1 MKSLCKTPPQCD
13 ARLARR
19 ALRKV
24 VVALVSVALIGA
36 SVFAVSVAAPSPAEA
51 QTITFRWHYITTDA
65 SGGHLN
71 DFWIAAG
78 ASATFD
84 LSRYITTSGTAACP
98 DITLASTSKLSSISR
113 NGCAYTVTAKATS
126 TSGRESYTNLQICL
140 TGTLQCTYSGRLV
153 VNFRPAANLTFTAPT
168 GLSVAGNRTLVIN
181 AALYAS
187 ETHAHYTISCGDA
200 TNIDTREIST
210 VTRNGCVF
218 TVTPKVFTGPSG
230 FTVPYSSTGGGT
242 VNGRIAVQVRPATN
256 IVYNPPSNWD
266 IQTGKSINQSMDIHA
281 TDGTYTIS
289 CGTIT
294 AASNLITITQRGCD
308 ITITAGSTTGTV
320 TISIPFTSSGG
331 DTLTGTRTYTVITAS
346 NITFTAPSGLKVG
359 TNRTRTIDASAYV
372 TEANSDFTITCGDA
386 TNIDTTEL
394 MSVSRSGCVFTVTPK
409 AVQGSASFTVPYTS
423 SGGDTENGVINIE
436 VGPESTVAYT
446 APGTLTVGRNLTLA
460 IDALGYVTEDPAY
473 TVTCGDAT
481 GVDANKLAVTRTAN
495 TCNFTIDPVDTLAP
509 ANQGDTTFTIPYT
522 SDGGHSTTGT
532 VTVNIGPDSNL
543 SFTAPS
549 TLTMGRNRTLVI
561 DALEHVSENTGHTV
575 TCADPTGVD
584 ATKMTVTRSTSGDG
598 CSFTVDPVDTL
609 TPANQGD
616 TTFSVLFT
624 TTGGTT
630 ATGTFTV
637 NIGPDSNTV
646 FTDPG
651 TLTVGRNRTL
661 VIDALDHV
669 AEDAAFTVTCGDA
682 TGVDAT
688 KMTVTRST
696 SGDGCSFTVDPVDA
710 LTPANQGD
718 TTFSVA
724 FTSTGGTTAT
734 GTFTVNIGPDSN
746 LTFTALPT
754 QTVGR
759 NYTLVIDALDQ
770 ISGENAVYTV
780 SCADATG
787 VDAVRMTVTR
797 SVSGDGCSFT
807 VDPENALA
815 PGNQGETTFSVL
827 FTSTGGATATGTFT
841 INIGTDSI
849 IAYTAPTDLRIE
861 AGSRTLEIDA
871 SSFAADNSYALT
883 CSDAS
888 ALTSNLATVTHTG
901 SSCTFTATTSSGTA
915 SGSASFTITYS
926 SAGGDARR
934 VVVPVRVGPARN
946 LVFTAPSALAI
957 GAGGTLV
964 FDVSSYATDG
974 GFWGVTC
981 GDSTANT
988 ARIASVARVGDTCE
1002 FRVTA
1007 GSSQGAAS
1015 FTVPYTSETGAAVS
1029 GVVPVVVGAAANIV
1043 FAAPVAGFP
1052 SGLNVEATKSI
1063 VIDASGYASDGSFT
1077 ISCGDAESV
1086 SGLWQSVVRDSSGSG
1101 CSFTATARAGA
1112 SGMAGFTVPYASS
1125 RGGSL
1130 DGVISVL
1137 IRPLSDIVFTAP
1149 PTTGATSLRVVA
1161 GRVLVLDVSSY
1172 AADGDYAITCGAI
1185 AESSA
1190 LISLG
1195 TQSGCVVPITAVS
1208 GAGTA
1213 AISVP
1218 YTSSGGDTLTGTVS
1232 LSVSRAVSGT
1242 AIPLLS
1248 NAGCTDGTFVN
1259 LTTNPRVTGANND
1272 LAEDCMTLVAIQNHF
1287 AGFEANRD
1295 LAEFHAF
1302 REWGDASVEW
1312 GTGTASDRLVQNWI
1326 GITVTGGRVTDFV
1339 ISATRSTVGGQ
1350 FTIVHGTLPSEIQN
1364 LTALERLEADDHM
1377 LSGNIPSWLGSMSAL
1392 NDVNLSDNNFSGP
1405 IPSELGNLSSLQ
1417 FLSLHRNELSGSIPS
1432 QLGSLSNLRQ
1442 LNLDSNQLTG
1452 SIPSQL
1458 GSLSSTAFTHLNLSG
1473 NRLSGSIPSQLTS
1486 LTAMRNLLLSNNLL
1500 TGSIPSGIGSLT
1512 SLVTLD
1518 LEGNRLSGS
1527 VPAGVSSLTN
1537 LFRLDL
1543 SNNQFTGAIPAAVGN
1558 LVTLNPAG
1566 NRFTGVRQVYI
1577 CGNYFT
1583 GALPTGLQQTASSQ
1597 YVLQDYP
1604 IAEGFNPV
1612 ACQDAMAVPA
1622 SGDIVFAPPLVVPV
1636 QAGGES
1642 VYVNAA
1648 SYFTGSDYAAT
1659 CADATGPAIDD
1670 SKLTI
1675 TRSGCS
1681 YYVTAPAPSPVSR
1694 AFENVTFNVPYTQ
1707 VSAGATQ
1714 VNGVVTVRILPAS
1727 SIAFNA
1733 PSNLFVS
1740 ASSTVVVDASGAA
1753 TDGPYAISCG
1763 DATGVDSTKFS
1774 SVVRSTSGNGCMF
1787 TIASTASTGDGTF
1800 TVPFSSSG
1808 GATGTGTFTVN
1819 VNNIVYTAPTDLSVA
1834 AGRSIEITA
1843 SSYVTD
1849 GANTFTCADATNID
1863 SAKITSVVRNNCVF
1877 TVTTAAA
1884 AAGENVAITVPV
1896 TSSGGATRSIV
1907 IPIAATP
1914 VSDIVFTAPA
1924 AVKIGAGNTK
1934 TIDVGAYAADG
1945 SYTVSCGFR
1954 QSTRHARL
1962 TSVAV
1967 NGCSFTLAAGS
1978 AQGAATLVVDY
1989 TSTGG
1994 DTQSGTVNL
2003 SIGPPSSVSFT
2014 APAVPA
2020 VGRNRTL
2027 VINALDYVR
2036 ENTAYAVSCSDAFD
2050 ISTLPNIGF
2059 GLIRYR
2065 MSVARSTSGDG
2076 CAFTVDPLNTLPS
2089 NRWGNAIFRVVFT
2102 SEGGSSTTGTFTV
2115 NIRGDVAILFTDPG
2129 ALAVPRNRILRIDA
2143 TDHVEDGANTITC
2156 ADATGFDSDKMAVTR
2171 RGCVYTVNPVNSL
2184 ADSLLGETTFS
2195 AMFTSSGG
2203 SSTTGT
2209 FTIDIGPDTN
2219 IRTTNIPGTLFFTA
2233 SVKVNLSRFA
2243 TDGDYEIFCTSVSA
2257 TAGTISNRAAD
2268 SCVFDY
2274 SPSFLGRFNVS
2285 FRSAGGSTT
2294 TASINVAQSLGT
2306 YLRSFSFPAQSVA
2319 AGRTIEIEA
2328 SRHIS
2333 LSTPNTY
2340 FCFEPTN
2347 VDGKISVVLRGC
2359 RYIITAGSRQGAA
2372 SFNVNF
2378 SITSGEVRSAAVA
2391 VNVGPASSIVFNAP
2405 AGLQVGR
2412 NRTLAIDAT
2421 DYATDSSYTI
2431 TCGDATG
2438 VDSTKLTSVSRNGC
2452 VFTVDPINSL
2462 VAGSQGD
2469 TSFTVPFTSSGGDT
2483 ATGAFTVNIGPDST
2497 ITYTAPGAL
2506 EIGRNFTFEIDASDY
2521 VSEISG
2527 SGYTIACSDAAGVA
2541 ANRMAVTR
2549 TANTCEYTVAPVGNS
2564 EANAADRLAPALQ
2577 GDTTFAIT
2585 FTSTGGHIITRTL
2598 TINIGPDSVPMFTAP
2613 ATNPA
2618 VGASLTRAVD
2628 VSSYATD
2635 GNYTISCGTISTTDA
2650 DITLG
2655 TQTGCSVMITSVATT
2670 PQTAD
2675 ITIPYTSSG
2684 GGSTTGTLTLDVGVA
2699 SNIVFTAPTGL
2710 KVGINRT
2717 QTIDASDYAADG
2729 GNTISCGTA
2738 TNVDTTRLAS
2748 VVRDTS
2754 GNGCGFTITPIS
2766 TLTPAQQGTANF
2778 TVPYTSSGGDTQNG
2792 VIAIEVGPA
2801 SNIVYTSPGTL
2812 SVARNLT
2819 LEIDASGYAADNAA
2833 YTISCGDAT
2842 GVASARLAVTHTGS
2856 SCDFTIDPVDA
2867 LAPGDQGTTTFTI
2880 PFTSD
2885 GGATGTGTVTV
2896 NIGPDSALTFTA
2908 PGTFTLGRN
2917 RTLVIDA
2924 SAAISG
2930 ENAAYTVSCADATG
2944 ADATRMTV
2952 TRSTSGDGCS
2962 FTVDPVDTLA
2972 VGSQGDTTFSVAFS
2986 STGGATATGTFT
2998 VNIGPDSTITANIPP
3013 ATGAGR
3019 LQVARN
3025 LTLEIDASDYVAET
3039 SGSGYTISCS
3049 DARSIHSRLTSVART
3064 ASTCTYTID
3073 PVNSATSGT
3082 ATFVVTFTST
3092 GGHSIVRTIT
3102 VNVGPNSAITFTAPP
3117 TSGAN
3122 RLLVGRNRTLAVDA
3136 GSYAS
3141 ETSGSGYTITCG
3153 DAVSIDT
3160 ARLASVTHTGSSCSF
3175 TVTPVSSLSSS
3186 LQATNATFTVP
3197 YASSGGATADGIISV
3212 KVGPDSTI
3220 TYNAPTLARGSN
3232 LRTFTIDASDYVS
3245 ETSGSGYTISCG
3257 TATSVDTTEITS
3269 VTRLSNSCRYR
3280 IVLNGTQGS
3289 TGFTVPYT
3297 STGGHAISRAV
3308 QITVGAASAIV
3319 FSAPASNPAVAA
3331 SRTLTLD
3338 VGSYAADGSYT
3349 ISCGTITESSAL
3361 ISLGNQTQGSCSIP
3375 IIAGTST
3382 GTAAISVP
3390 YISSGGAT
3398 LTPSITIDVGGAS
3411 NISFTAPSD
3420 LKVGINRT
3428 QTINALDYASDSG
3441 YTITCGTATS
3451 VDSTRLTSVVRDASG
3466 NGCGYT
3472 ITPISTLTQSQQGA
3486 ASFTVPLTSDG
3497 GDTDNAVFSI
3507 AVGPASTITFTAPS
3521 ALLVPKNRT
3530 LVVDVAPYAVE
3541 ANPTNYAISC
3551 GDATSIDT
3559 VELQSVTRTA
3569 NTCTFT
3575 ITPKNV
3581 AGSASFT
3588 VPYTSEGG
3596 HSVDGVIPVTVGTD
3610 STITYTSPGTLT
3622 VGRNRTL
3629 TIDASGYVEEIA
3641 SSGHTI
3647 TCSDAAGVD
3656 NTKLTSVTRTAN
3668 TCSFT
3673 ITPIT
3678 TLTPALQGDTTFSI
3692 TFTSSGGHS
3701 ITRTITVNVGPDST
3715 IVFTPPA
3722 SNPAIAASR
3731 TRTIDVSSYA
3741 ADGSYTISCGAI
3753 TESSALIS
3761 LGSQN
3766 GCSIPVTSGSSMGTA
3781 TISIP
3786 YRSSGGHTLT
3796 SSLSIDVGAASSIVF
3811 NAPTGLKVGTNRT
3824 QRIDALDYASD
3835 GGYTITCGT
3844 ATNTGANV
3852 PTSGTVALAS
3862 VVRDASGN
3870 GCGYT
3875 ITPTSTQGTATFT
3888 IPYTSAGGD
3897 TSSENISITVGPPS
3911 TIVYSSPGTLRV
3923 GRNQTL
3929 EIDASGYVSDN
3940 SAYTITCAD
3949 ATGVVATRMAV
3960 TRTANSC
3967 TFTID
3972 PVDALTPANQGT
3984 TTFTIPFT
3992 SDGGH
3997 SITRTISV
4005 NIGPDSNL
4013 TFTAPSTFTLGR
4025 NRTLVINALAAISGE
4040 NAAYTVS
4047 CADATGVDANKMTVT
4062 RSSSGNGCSFTVDP
4076 VDTLVVGSQGDATF
4090 SVPYTSTG
4098 GATASGTFTVN
4109 IGPDSTITANIPPAT
4124 GANRLLVAR
4133 NLTLEIDASDY
4144 VTEASN
4150 TYTISCSDARSIHS
4164 RLTSVART
4172 ANTCRYTIDPN
4183 NFAFPG
4189 AATFVVTFTS
4199 TGGHSIDRTI
4209 TVNVGANSAITFT
4222 APPTTG
4228 ANRLLVGRNR
4238 ALVVNAGSYARET
4251 SGSGYTITC
4260 GDATSIDTTR
4270 LASVTHTGSS
4280 CSFTVTPV
4288 SSLSSTLQA
4297 TNATFT
4303 VPYSST
4309 GGATAN
4315 GTISVKVGPDST
4327 ITYNAPT
4334 LERGSNLRTFT
4345 IDAADYVSETS
4356 GSGYTISCG
4365 APTSIDSTEITSVTR
4380 LSNSCRYRIV
4390 LNGTQGTTG
4399 FTVPYTSTGGHAI
4412 SRAVQIT
4419 VGAASSIVFSAPASN
4434 PAVAASRTR
4443 TIDVGSYATDGSY
4456 TISCGTISEFS
4467 ALISLGAQTQGSC
4480 SIPIT
4485 AGTGTGTAFISVP
4498 YISSGGARSTRSVSI
4513 DVGVASNISFTAPSD
4528 LKVGINRTQT
4538 INALDYASDSGYTIT
4553 CGTATS
4559 IDTTRLTSVA
4569 RDSSGNGC
4577 GYTIT
4582 PISTLTQS
4590 QQGSASFTVPLTSD
4604 GGDTENA
4611 VFSIAV
4617 GPASTITFTAP
4628 SALLVPKNRTLVVDA
4643 SPYAVEAN
4651 PSNYAIS
4658 CGDATSIDTVE
4669 LQSVTRAG
4677 NTCTFTITPK
4687 NVAGSASFTV
4697 PYSSEGGHSVAGVI
4711 PVTVG
4716 TDSTITFTSPGTLT
4730 VGRNRTLTI
4739 DASGYVE
4746 EIASSGHTIT
4756 CSDAAGV
4763 DSTKLTSV
4771 TRTANTCSFTI
4782 TPITTLTPAQQG
4794 NATFRITFTSSGG
4807 HSITRTIT
4815 VRVGPDS
4822 TIVFAAPASNPAIAA
4837 SRTRTLDVS
4846 SYASDGS
4853 YTISCG
4859 AITESDPDITL
4870 GTQTGCSIPITAGS
4884 TPNQTADISIPY
4896 RSSGGHSITSTLT
4909 LDVGAAS
4916 SIVFTAPTGLA
4927 VGINRTQRI
4936 DALDYASDGGYTIT
4950 CGTATNTGAN
4960 VPTTGTV
4967 ALASVVRDTS
4977 GNGCGYTI
4985 RPTSAQGT
4993 ATFTIPYTSAGGD
5006 TANGNISI
5014 TVGAASNIRYS
5025 SPGTLRVGRNQTLE
5039 IDASGYASDGSYAIS
5054 CADATGVDN
5063 TKLTSVS
5070 RTANTCTFTIDPV
5083 DALAPANQGTTTF
5096 SIAFTSAGGH
5106 SITRSIAV
5114 NIGPDSNLTFTA
5126 PSTFTLGRNRTLVI
5140 DALAAISG
5148 ENAAYTVS
5156 CADATGVDANKMT
5169 VTRSSSGNRCSFT
5182 VDPVD
5187 TLVVGSQGDATFA
5200 VAFSSTG
5207 GATASGTFTVNI
5219 GPDSTI
5225 TANIPP
5231 ATGANRLQVARN
5243 LTLEID
5249 ASGYVSEASPT
5260 NYTISC
5266 SDARSIH
5273 SRLTSVARTA
5283 NTCRYTIDPNNFA
5296 FPGAATFVVT
5306 FTSTGGHSI
5315 DRTITVNVGANS
5327 AITFTAPPTTGAN
5340 RLLVGRNRALVVNAG
5355 SYARET
5361 FGSGYT
5367 ISCGDATSI
5376 DSTRLASV
5384 THSGS
5389 SCSFTVTPVSSLSS
5403 SLQATNAT
5411 FTVPYSSSGGATA
5424 TGTISVKVG
5433 PDSTITYN
5441 APTLERGSNLRTFT
5455 IDAADYVSETSG
5467 SGYTIS
5473 CGTATS
5479 VDTTEITSVTRLSNS
5494 CRYRI
5499 VLNGTQ
5505 GTTSFTVPYTSTGG
5519 HAISRAVQITVG
5531 AASSIVF
5538 SAPASNP
5545 AVAASRTLTL
5555 DVSSYATD
5563 GSYTIT
5569 CGTISEFSALI
5580 SLGAQTG
5587 CSIPIT
5593 AATST
5598 GTAFISVPYISSG
5611 GATTT
5616 RSISIDVGVASD
5628 IQFTAPSNLKVGI
5641 NRTQTINALDYA
5653 TDSGY
5658 TITCGAATSVDS
5670 TKLTSVARDSSG
5682 NGCGYT
5688 ITPIS
5693 TLTQSQQGS
5702 ASFTVPMTSDGG
5714 DTENAV
5720 FSIAVGPAS
5729 TITFTAPVGANALS
5743 VAKNRTLVVDVAPYA
5758 VEANPTNYAISC
5770 GDATGIDTVEL
5781 QSVTHT
5787 GSSCTFTIN
5796 PKNVAGSASFTVPY
5810 TSEGGHSV
5818 NGAISVTVGPDSNIV
5833 YTPPTG
5839 LRVGRNRTLV
5849 IDATDHFTE
5858 DNTYTVTC
5866 GDATGIDSTR
5876 LTSVARTA
5884 NTCTFTVDP
5893 IDTLA
5898 VGLQGNTSFTVP
5910 LSSTGGHTRNA
5921 QFTVNVG
5928 PDSNIVFAAPTGL
5941 KVGRNR
5947 TLAINALAAVTENG
5961 VYTVTC
5967 ADATGVSA
5975 NRMTVT
5981 RTSTGTG
5988 CVFTVDPVDTLATG
6002 LQGNTTFAVAF
6013 TSTGGAT
6020 ASGTFTVNIGPDS
6033 TITYNAPTGLLVGRN
6048 RTLTIDASG
6057 YVSESDSNNTI
6068 TCGDATA
6075 IHSRL
6080 TSVARTANTCS
6091 YTIDP
6096 NNFATPG
6103 TATFSIAFTS
6113 DGGHTRTETISV
6125 EIGPN
6130 STIRF
6135 TTPPTFGPNRLRI
6148 GRNLTLAIDA
6158 LDYAAE
6164 NMAYTVTCGDA
6175 TGVDAARLTVT
6186 HTGSSCDFTI
6196 DPVDTLAQ
6204 SLQGNTSFTIPY
6216 TSNGGATATG
6226 RITVNIGPD
6235 SSITF
6240 TPPTGLKIGRNR
6252 TLAIDALAA
6261 ISGENAAYT
6270 VSCAD
6275 ATGVDANRMTVTRSS
6290 SGNRCSF
6297 TVDPVNSLTPANQ
6310 GDTTFAVAFSST
6322 GGATASGTFTVNIG
6336 PDSTIAY
6343 TAPAG
6348 LLVGRNRT
6356 LTVDV
6361 SSAAADGSYTVSCG
6375 DAANVHPRFSSVTRP
6390 DAQASPCVFAA
6401 TPRTTASLGTASF
6414 VVPFTSDGG
6423 ATSTGTVSIAISQPS
6438 TIVFTAPD
6446 PALKIGINRARVID
6460 ALDYARDGNY
6470 TITCLDATGV
6480 DSTKLTSVTRS
6491 SSGNGCGYTINPIS
6505 SLTQSQQGDA
6515 TFTVPY
6521 RSAGGHVLNQVFTI
6535 GVGPA
6540 STIVYT
6546 APVGA
6551 NALTVG
6557 HNRTLT
6563 IDASS
6568 YAADGS
6574 YAISCGDARSIHA
6587 RIDHITRQGC
6597 SFTITP
6603 VSGMTGAATFTVP
6616 YSSAGGHTTDGQVSV
6631 AIGAASNI
6639 VYSAPSGI
6647 VIPASTARTIDVG
6660 SYASDGS
6667 YAISCGDAT
6676 GVNASR
6682 LASVTHTGSSCSFEI
6697 TAAASQGATSFVVPY
6712 RSAGG
6717 AALSG
6722 TISLSV
6728 GPASSITFTA
6738 PAGLDVH
6745 VGETLLVHANDYASD
6760 GPYSLQCADATN
6772 RSASLTS
6779 VVRTANTCDFT
6790 ITPGSST
6797 GTGSFNVAYTS
6808 SGGATATGT
6817 ISVNI
6822 SPQSTIAFT
6831 APTGLSVAAGRSVT
6845 VDASTAADTGYTVS
6859 CGDATA
6865 VNPRIASVSRTG
6877 CSYAVRA
6884 GSIAGSASFT
6894 IPFTSTGGAT
6904 LNAQIAITI
6913 GPRSSIAFAAP
6924 TGLSVQ
6930 IGSTLTID
6938 ASDYASDSAY
6948 TITCGD
6954 ATGVPSVFA
6963 SVART
6968 ANTCSFV
6975 ITPGAS
6981 TGTGSF
6987 TVPYSSSGGAT
6998 RNGSITV
7005 AVTPTS
7011 SIVFAPPP
7019 ISGPNRLRIGA
7030 GNTRTIN
7037 LASYA
7042 TDGPYSITC
7051 GNATAAE
7058 PAKLTDIHRNACRY
7072 TITAAAAAAQGNT
7085 TFSLT
7090 YTSSGGNTNNAS
7102 FTINIGP
7109 ASNIVY
7115 TAPTDITLQANSAR
7129 GIDLSSYA
7137 ADGTGNDAYT
7147 IACLDATDIDP
7158 EISSV
7163 TRNGCVYTI
7172 RAGSTPGEADFHIT
7186 YTSTGGDTHL
7196 ATVHITI
7203 TPAPVEPEER
7213 PAGPIQPIDPP
7224 ARRPT
7229 PPPPTTTTTTT
7240 TPDPS
7245 RPTTT
7250 LEPDQPGPRW
7260 NTLTAQQGGTT
7271 PGQIRQAFNLG
7282 STQTIYTWNT
7292 QTQTW
7297 TRATRGA
7304 QTIPAGT
7311 RVSFRTEEAVTN
7323 REMRTSNLGGDTT
7336 RMRLTAGWSTLS
7348 IPQGITRTDDT
7359 DFLLDPTLTDCRNQQ
7374 GIIAIAAYS
7383 TRSRRWSISLPC
7395 HPTAQR
7401 RLTTGENAP
7410 YRPLASIAPA
7420 DTTYIYTRTRQPL
7433 TIRWNSDTQTY
7444 QVFQSIFG

>member
-24 VVALVSVALIGA
+24 VASLVSAALFA
-36 SVFAVSVAAPSPAEA
+36 ALLFAVSVAVSQP
-51 QTITFRWHYITTDA
+51 
-65 SGGHLN
+65 
-71 DFWIAAG
+71 AAG
-78 ASATFD
+78 TVRGNWAAGFT
-84 LSRYITTSGTAACP
+84 LVPGGSRTVEVPLTSSNAAFGVAPGGWYIQCNVTVP
-98 DITLASTSKLSSISR
+98 STSRFTVSINRCSV
-113 NGCAYTVTAKATS
+113 TVNAKATAS
-126 TSGRESYTNLQICL
+126 DGCENLAVSGLETRP
-140 TGTLQCTYSGRLV
+140 GYSGGGTKNFGTWRLCV
-153 VNFRPAANLTFTAPT
+153 RASNIGFTAPSSNPTIQT
-168 GLSVAGNRTLVIN
+168 GGSLNLSVD
-181 AALYAS
+181 LYAS
-187 ETHAHYTISCGDA
+187 DG
-200 TNIDTREIST
+200 
-210 VTRNGCVF
+210 
-218 TVTPKVFTGPSG
+218 G
-230 FTVPYSSTGGGT
+230 F
-242 VNGRIAVQVRPATN
+242 RIT
-256 IVYNPPSNWD
+256 
-266 IQTGKSINQSMDIHA
+266 
-281 TDGTYTIS
+281 

-294 AASNLITITQRGCD
+294 ESSALISLSNQQGCD
-308 ITITAGSTTGTV
+308 VTVNAGSTTGTAN
-320 TISIPFTSSGG
+320 ISIPYTSSGG
-331 DTLTGTRTYTVITAS
+331 DTHTGTVTVRVITAS

-359 TNRTRTIDASAYV
+359 TNRTQTINALDYV

-394 MSVSRSGCVFTVTPK
+394 QSVSRSGCVFTVTPK

-423 SGGDTENGVINIE
+423 SGGDTESGVINIE

-446 APGTLTVGRNLTLA
+446 APGTLNLGRNLTLA

-481 GVDANKLAVTRTAN
+481 GVDANKLAVTHTGSS
-495 TCNFTIDPVDTLAP
+495 CNFTIDPVDTLAP

-549 TLTMGRNRTLVI
+549 TLTVGRNYTLVI
-561 DALEHVSENTGHTV
+561 DALDHVSENTGHTV

-630 ATGTFTV
+630 TTGTFTINIGADSNIVLSDPGTLTVARNRTRTFVASSYATDGSFTFSCGDATGVDTTKMTVSHTGSSCDFTIDPVDTLMPADQGDTTFSVPFTSTGGATTTGTFTV
-637 NIGPDSNTV
+637 NIGPDS
-646 FTDPG
+646 
-651 TLTVGRNRTL
+651 TL
-661 VIDALDHV
+661 A
-669 AEDAAFTVTCGDA
+669 
-682 TGVDAT
+682 
-688 KMTVTRST
+688 
-696 SGDGCSFTVDPVDA
+696 
-710 LTPANQGD
+710 
-718 TTFSVA
+718 
-724 FTSTGGTTAT
+724 
-734 GTFTVNIGPDSN
+734 
-746 LTFTALPT
+746 FTALPT
-754 QTVGR
+754 LTVGR

-770 ISGENAVYTV
+770 ITETGVYTV
-780 SCADATG
+780 TCADATG

-797 SVSGDGCSFT
+797 STSGNGCSFT

-815 PGNQGETTFSVL
+815 QAYQGDTTFTVE
-827 FTSTGGATATGTFT
+827 FTSTGSATVTGTFT

-849 IAYTAPTDLRIE
+849 IAYTAPADLRIE
-861 AGSRTLEIDA
+861 AGGRTLEIDA
-871 SSFAADNSYALT
+871 GEFAADGSYALT

-888 ALTSNLATVTHTG
+888 ALTSNLASVAHTG

-915 SGSASFTITYS
+915 SGSASFTITYT

-1007 GSSQGAAS
+1007 GSSLGAAS
-1015 FTVPYTSETGAAVS
+1015 FTVPYTSETGATLN

-1043 FAAPVAGFP
+1043 FSAPVAGFP

-1063 VIDASGYASDGSFT
+1063 VIDASAYAADGSYA

-1086 SGLWQSVVRDSSGSG
+1086 SSLWQSVVRDSGGNG

-1112 SGMAGFTVPYASS
+1112 GGMAGFTVPYGSS
-1125 RGGSL
+1125 RGGSA

-1149 PTTGATSLRVVA
+1149 PTTGAGSLSVLA

-1172 AADGDYAITCGAI
+1172 AADGDYAISCGAI

-1350 FTIVHGTLPSEIQN
+1350 FTIVSGTLPSEIQN

-1442 LNLDSNQLTG
+1442 LNLNSNQLTG

-1486 LTAMRNLLLSNNLL
+1486 LTALRNLLLDNNLL

-1527 VPAGVSSLTN
+1527 VPAGVGSLSS

-1622 SGDIVFAPPLVVPV
+1622 SGDIVFAPPVVVPV

-1648 SYFTGSDYAAT
+1648 SYFTSSDYAAT

-1681 YYVTAPAPSPVSR
+1681 YNITAPAPSPISR

-1733 PSNLFVS
+1733 PQNLFVS

-1753 TDGPYAISCG
+1753 TDGPYAITCG

-1800 TVPFSSSG
+1800 TVPFTSSG

-1819 VNNIVYTAPTDLSVA
+1819 VNNIIYTAPTDLSVA
-1834 AGRSIEITA
+1834 AGQSIEITA

-1907 IPIAATP
+1907 IPISVTP

-1934 TIDVGAYAADG
+1934 TIDVGAYATDG
-1945 SYTVSCGFR
+1945 SYTVSCGFQ

-1967 NGCSFTLAAGS
+1967 SGCRFTLAAGS

-2014 APAVPA
+2014 APPAPA

-2209 FTIDIGPDTN
+2209 FTVDIGPDTN
-2219 IRTTNIPGTLFFTA
+2219 IRTTNIPGTLFFTN

-2257 TAGTISNRAAD
+2257 TAGTISNRAAN

-2347 VDGKISVVLRGC
+2347 VDGKITVVLRGC
-2359 RYIITAGSRQGAA
+2359 RYIITAGNRQGAA

-2391 VNVGPASSIVFNAP
+2391 VNVGPASDIVFNAP
-2405 AGLQVGR
+2405 TGLQVGR

-2452 VFTVDPINSL
+2452 VFTVDPIDSL
-2462 VAGSQGD
+2462 AAGSQGD

-2497 ITYTAPGAL
+2497 ITYNAPGAL
-2506 EIGRNFTFEIDASDY
+2506 EIGRNFTLVIDASDY

-2527 SGYTIACSDAAGVA
+2527 NGYTIACSDAAGVD

-2585 FTSTGGHIITRTL
+2585 FTSTGGHTITRTL
-2598 TINIGPDSVPMFTAP
+2598 TINIGPDSDPTFTAP

-2635 GNYTISCGTISTTDA
+2635 GNYTISCGTITETDA

-2655 TQTGCSVMITSVATT
+2655 AQTGCSVMITSVATT

-2699 SNIVFTAPTGL
+2699 SNIVFNAPTGL

-2729 GNTISCGTA
+2729 GNTISCANA

-2754 GNGCGFTITPIS
+2754 GNGCGYTITPLS

-2842 GVASARLAVTHTGS
+2842 GVASARLAVTHTGN

-2924 SAAISG
+2924 LDAISG

-2944 ADATRMTV
+2944 VDATRMTV
-2952 TRSTSGDGCS
+2952 ARSTSGDGCS

-2972 VGSQGDTTFSVAFS
+2972 AGSQGDTTFSVAFS

-2998 VNIGPDSTITANIPP
+2998 INIGPDSTITANIPP
-3013 ATGAGR
+3013 ATGANR

-3025 LTLEIDASDYVAET
+3025 LTLEIDASDYVTEA
-3039 SGSGYTISCS
+3039 GSSYTISCS

-3064 ASTCTYTID
+3064 ANTCTYTID

-3092 GGHSIVRTIT
+3092 GGHSIDRTIT

-3117 TSGAN
+3117 TTGAN

-3175 TVTPVSSLSSS
+3175 TVTPVSSLSST

-3232 LRTFTIDASDYVS
+3232 LRTFTIDASDYVA

-3257 TATSVDTTEITS
+3257 TATGVDTTEITS

-3280 IVLNGTQGS
+3280 IVLNGTQGT

-3297 STGGHAISRAV
+3297 STGGHAISRAI
-3308 QITVGAASAIV
+3308 QITVGPASSIV

-3349 ISCGTITESSAL
+3349 ITCGTITESSAL
-3361 ISLGNQTQGSCSIP
+3361 ISLGSQTQGSCSIEVT
-3375 IIAGTST
+3375 AGTST

-3398 LTPSITIDVGGAS
+3398 LTRSVSIDVGGAS

-3451 VDSTRLTSVVRDASG
+3451 IDSTRLTSVVRDASG

-3497 GDTDNAVFSI
+3497 GDTENAVFSI

-3530 LVVDVAPYAVE
+3530 LVVDAAPYAVE
-3541 ANPTNYAISC
+3541 ANPSNYAISC

-3596 HSVDGVIPVTVGTD
+3596 HSVAGAVPVTVGTD
-3610 STITYTSPGTLT
+3610 STITFTSPGTLT

-3647 TCSDAAGVD
+3647 TCSDASGVD
-3656 NTKLTSVTRTAN
+3656 STKLTSVTRTAN

-3673 ITPIT
+3673 ITPVSS
-3678 TLTPALQGDTTFSI
+3678 LSQALQGDTTFSI

-3701 ITRTITVNVGPDST
+3701 ITRTITVNVGPDS
-3715 IVFTPPA
+3715 A
-3722 SNPAIAASR
+3722 
-3731 TRTIDVSSYA
+3731 
-3741 ADGSYTISCGAI
+3741 
-3753 TESSALIS
+3753 
-3761 LGSQN
+3761 
-3766 GCSIPVTSGSSMGTA
+3766 
-3781 TISIP
+3781 
-3786 YRSSGGHTLT
+3786 
-3796 SSLSIDVGAASSIVF
+3796 
-3811 NAPTGLKVGTNRT
+3811 
-3824 QRIDALDYASD
+3824 
-3835 GGYTITCGT
+3835 
-3844 ATNTGANV
+3844 
-3852 PTSGTVALAS
+3852 
-3862 VVRDASGN
+3862 
-3870 GCGYT
+3870 
-3875 ITPTSTQGTATFT
+3875 
-3888 IPYTSAGGD
+3888 
-3897 TSSENISITVGPPS
+3897 
-3911 TIVYSSPGTLRV
+3911 
-3923 GRNQTL
+3923 
-3929 EIDASGYVSDN
+3929 
-3940 SAYTITCAD
+3940 
-3949 ATGVVATRMAV
+3949 
-3960 TRTANSC
+3960 
-3967 TFTID
+3967 
-3972 PVDALTPANQGT
+3972 
-3984 TTFTIPFT
+3984 
-3992 SDGGH
+3992 
-3997 SITRTISV
+3997 
-4005 NIGPDSNL
+4005 L

-4025 NRTLVINALAAISGE
+4025 NRTLVIDALDAISGE
-4040 NAAYTVS
+4040 NADYTVN
-4047 CADATGVDANKMTVT
+4047 CADATGVDATKMTVT
-4062 RSSSGNGCSFTVDP
+4062 RSSSGDGCSFTVDP
-4076 VDTLVVGSQGDATF
+4076 VDTLAVGSQGDTTF
-4090 SVPYTSTG
+4090 SVAFTSTG
-4098 GATASGTFTVN
+4098 GATASGTFTIN
-4109 IGPDSTITANIPPAT
+4109 IGPDSTITTNIPPAT
-4124 GANRLLVAR
+4124 GANRLLIGR
-4133 NLTLEIDASDY
+4133 NLTLTIDASDY
-4144 VTEASN
+4144 VAEETGSG
-4150 TYTISCSDARSIHS
+4150 YTISCSDARNLTGG
-4164 RLTSVART
+4164 RLTSVTRT
-4172 ANTCRYTIDPN
+4172 ANTCSYTIDPN
-4183 NFAFPG
+4183 NSASSG
-4189 AATFVVTFTS
+4189 AATFTVTFTS
-4199 TGGHSIDRTI
+4199 TGGHSVVRVI
-4209 TVNVGANSAITFT
+4209 TVNVGPNSAITFN
-4222 APPTTG
+4222 APPTSG
-4228 ANRLLVGRNR
+4228 ANRLTTGRNR
-4238 ALVVNAGSYARET
+4238 ALVVNAASYARET

-4260 GDATSIDTTR
+4260 GDATGIDTAR

-4288 SSLSSTLQA
+4288 STLSSTLQA
-4297 TNATFT
+4297 TNAAFT
-4303 VPYSST
+4303 VPYSSS
-4309 GGATAN
+4309 GGATAT

-4334 LERGSNLRTFT
+4334 LERGNNLRTFT
-4345 IDAADYVSETS
+4345 IDAADYVSEVT
-4356 GSGYTISCG
+4356 GSGWTISCG
-4365 APTSIDSTEITSVTR
+4365 TATSVDTTEITSVTR

-4390 LNGTQGTTG
+4390 LNGTQGTTS

-4513 DVGVASNISFTAPSD
+4513 DVGVASNISFTAPSG

-4590 QQGSASFTVPLTSD
+4590 QQGAASFTVPLTSD

-4643 SPYAVEAN
+4643 ASYAVEAN

-4658 CGDATSIDTVE
+4658 CGDATGIDTVE

-4756 CSDAAGV
+4756 CSDASGV

-4870 GTQTGCSIPITAGS
+4870 GTQDGCSIAITAGS
-4884 TPNQTADISIPY
+4884 TANQTADISIPY
-4896 RSSGGHSITSTLT
+4896 SSSGGHSITSTLT

-4916 SIVFTAPTGLA
+4916 SIVFNAPTGLA
-4927 VGINRTQRI
+4927 VGTNRTQRI

-5039 IDASGYASDGSYAIS
+5039 IDASGYASDGSYAIT

-5070 RTANTCTFTIDPV
+5070 RTANSCTFTIDPV

-5106 SITRSIAV
+5106 SITRTIAV

-5140 DALAAISG
+5140 NALAAISG

-5169 VTRSSSGNRCSFT
+5169 VTRSSSGSRCSFT

-5231 ATGANRLQVARN
+5231 ATGANRLRVARN

-5327 AITFTAPPTTGAN
+5327 QITFTAPPTTGAN
-5340 RLLVGRNRALVVNAG
+5340 RLLVGRNRALVVDAG

-5411 FTVPYSSSGGATA
+5411 FTVPYSSTGGATA

-5455 IDAADYVSETSG
+5455 IDASDYVSETSG

-5499 VLNGTQ
+5499 FLNGTQ

-5531 AASSIVF
+5531 PASSIVF
-5538 SAPASNP
+5538 SAPSSNP

-5563 GSYTIT
+5563 GSYTIS

-5628 IQFTAPSNLKVGI
+5628 IQFTAPSDLKVGI

-5658 TITCGAATSVDS
+5658 TITCGTATSVDS
-5670 TKLTSVARDSSG
+5670 TKLTSVVRDSSG

-5693 TLTQSQQGS
+5693 TLTPQQQGS
-5702 ASFTVPMTSDGG
+5702 ASFTVPLTSDGG

-5743 VAKNRTLVVDVAPYA
+5743 VAKNRTLVVDVSGYA

-5770 GDATGIDTVEL
+5770 GDATSIDTVEL

-5839 LRVGRNRTLV
+5839 LRLGRNRTLV
-5849 IDATDHFTE
+5849 IDATNHFTE
-5858 DNTYTVTC
+5858 DSTYTVTC
-5866 GDATGIDSTR
+5866 GDATGIDNTR

-5893 IDTLA
+5893 VDTLA

-5910 LSSTGGHTRNA
+5910 LSSTGGHTRSA
-5921 QFTVNVG
+5921 LFTVNVG

-5947 TLAINALAAVTENG
+5947 TLAINALAAVTENPA
-5961 VYTVTC
+5961 YTVTC

-5981 RTSTGTG
+5981 RSSTGSR

-6002 LQGNTTFAVAF
+6002 LQGDTTFAVAF

-6033 TITYNAPTGLLVGRN
+6033 TISYNAPTGLLVGRN

-6080 TSVARTANTCS
+6080 TSVARTANSCS

-6125 EIGPN
+6125 EVGPD

-6135 TTPPTFGPNRLRI
+6135 NAPPTFGPNRLRI

-6158 LDYAAE
+6158 LDYATE

-6216 TSNGGATATG
+6216 TSDGGATATG

-6235 SSITF
+6235 SAITF
-6240 TPPTGLKIGRNR
+6240 TSPTGLKIGRNR
-6252 TLAIDALAA
+6252 TLVIDALAA

-6290 SGNRCSF
+6290 SGSRCSF

-6310 GDTTFAVAFSST
+6310 GDTTFVVAFAST
-6322 GGATASGTFTVNIG
+6322 GGATASGTLTVNIG

-6343 TAPAG
+6343 TAPTG

-6361 SSAAADGSYTVSCG
+6361 SSAATDGSYTVTCS
-6375 DAANVHPRFSSVTRP
+6375 DATNVHSRFSSVTRP

-6401 TPRTTASLGTASF
+6401 TPRTTASLGTATF
-6414 VVPFTSDGG
+6414 RVPFTSDGG

-6446 PALKIGINRARVID
+6446 PALQIGINRTRVID
-6460 ALDYARDGNY
+6460 ALDYVRDGNY

-6480 DSTKLTSVTRS
+6480 DSTKLTSVARD

-6557 HNRTLT
+6557 HNRALT

-6603 VSGMTGAATFTVP
+6603 VAGMTGAATFTVP
-6616 YSSAGGHTTDGQVSV
+6616 YSSAGGHSVDGQVSV

-6676 GVNASR
+6676 GINASR

-6697 TAAASQGATSFVVPY
+6697 TAAASQGATSFAVPY

-6728 GPASSITFTA
+6728 GPASSIVFNA

-6760 GPYSLQCADATN
+6760 GPYTLQCADATN

-6779 VVRTANTCDFT
+6779 VIRTADTCDYT

-6797 GTGSFNVAYTS
+6797 GTGTFNVAYTS

-6859 CGDATA
+6859 CGEATA

-6877 CSYAVRA
+6877 CSYVVRA

-6904 LNAQIAITI
+6904 LNVQIAIAI
-6913 GPRSSIAFAAP
+6913 GPRSSIAFTAP
-6924 TGLSVQ
+6924 AGLSVQ

-6954 ATGVPSVFA
+6954 ATGISTALA

-6968 ANTCSFV
+6968 ASTCSFV

-6987 TVPYSSSGGAT
+6987 TVPYTSSGGAT

-7019 ISGPNRLRIGA
+7019 TSGPDRLRIGA

-7109 ASNIVY
+7109 ASDIVY
-7115 TAPTDITLQANSAR
+7115 AAPADITLQANSAR

-7147 IACLDATDIDP
+7147 IGCLDATDIDP

-7163 TRNGCVYTI
+7163 ARNGCVYTI

-7203 TPAPVEPEER
+7203 TPAPAEPEER

-7240 TPDPS
+7240 IPDPS

-7292 QTQTW
+7292 ATQTW

-7304 QTIPAGT
+7304 QSIPAGT
-7311 RVSFRTEEAVTN
+7311 RVSFRTEEAVSN

-7336 RMRLTAGWSTLS
+7336 RMRLTSGWATLS

-7374 GIIAIAAYS
+7374 GIIAIASYS

-7401 RLTTGENAP
+7401 RLTTGQNAP
-7410 YRPLASIAPA
+7410 YRPLMSIAPA

-7433 TIRWNSDTQTY
+7433 TIRWNPDTQTY
-7444 QVFQSIFG
+7444 QAFQSIFG

>member
-19 ALRKV
+19 AFRKV
-24 VVALVSVALIGA
+24 VASLVSAALFA
-36 SVFAVSVAAPSPAEA
+36 ALLFAVSVAVSQP
-51 QTITFRWHYITTDA
+51 
-65 SGGHLN
+65 
-71 DFWIAAG
+71 AAG
-78 ASATFD
+78 AIRGNWVGGF
-84 LSRYITTSGTAACP
+84 
-98 DITLASTSKLSSISR
+98 TLAPGGSRTVNVPLTSSLNGVHVHCLVSVPSTSRFTVSANDCR
-113 NGCAYTVTAKATS
+113 VTVTAKATASNGCEDLAVSANERS
-126 TSGRESYTNLQICL
+126 TGHGYNSPISDM
-140 TGTLQCTYSGRLV
+140 GTWRLCA
-153 VNFRPAANLTFTAPT
+153 RTSDIEFTAPSPAPT
-168 GLSVAGNRTLVIN
+168 IRAGRSATINVGAYASDGGFTITCGTITESSALISLGTQNGCNIPITAGSTAGN
-181 AALYAS
+181 A
-187 ETHAHYTISCGDA
+187 TISIPYTSSGGD
-200 TNIDTREIST
+200 THTGT
-210 VTRNGCVF
+210 VTV
-218 TVTPKVFTGPSG
+218 S
-230 FTVPYSSTGGGT
+230 
-242 VNGRIAVQVRPATN
+242 VRTSL
-256 IVYNPPSNWD
+256 IVYNPPSRWN
-266 IQTGKSINQSMDIHA
+266 IQTGASQTLSMDAHA
-281 TDGTYTIS
+281 NDGRHTIS
-289 CGTIT
+289 CGTVT
-294 AASNLITITQRGCD
+294 TSNNLATISYVNSGHSCELTLI
-308 ITITAGSTTGTV
+308 AGSTPGTV
-320 TISIPFTSSGG
+320 ILTIPFTSSGG
-331 DTLTGTRTYTVITAS
+331 DTITGTRTITIIQAS

-359 TNRTRTIDASAYV
+359 TNRTQTINALDYV
-372 TEANSDFTITCGDA
+372 TEDNSDFTITCGDA
-386 TNIDTTEL
+386 TSIDTTEL

-409 AVQGSASFTVPYTS
+409 AVQGAASFVVPYTS
-423 SGGDTENGVINIE
+423 TGGDTENGTISIE

-446 APGTLTVGRNLTLA
+446 APGTLSVGRNQTLA

-481 GVDANKLAVTRTAN
+481 GVDANKMAVTHTGSS
-495 TCNFTIDPVDTLAP
+495 CDFTIDPVDTLAP

-522 SDGGHSTTGT
+522 SGGGHSAMGT

-543 SFTAPS
+543 SFTAPPA
-549 TLTMGRNRTLVI
+549 LTVGRNYTLVI
-561 DALEHVSENTGHTV
+561 DALENVSENTGHTV

-584 ATKMTVTRSTSGDG
+584 ATKMTVTRSASGDG

-630 ATGTFTV
+630 TTGTFTI
-637 NIGPDSNTV
+637 NIGADSNIV
-646 FTDPG
+646 FSDPG
-651 TLTVGRNRTL
+651 TLTVGRNRTRTF
-661 VIDALDHV
+661 DASSSATDGSY
-669 AEDAAFTVTCGDA
+669 TISCGDA
-682 TGVDAT
+682 TGADAT
-688 KMTVTRST
+688 KMTVTRAANS
-696 SGDGCSFTVDPVDA
+696 CSFTIDPVDT

-718 TTFSVA
+718 TTFSVP
-724 FTSTGGTTAT
+724 FTSTGGATAT
-734 GTFTVNIGPDSN
+734 GTFTVNIGPDSS
-746 LTFTALPT
+746 LSFTAPST

-759 NYTLVIDALDQ
+759 NRTLVIDALAA
-770 ISGENAVYTV
+770 ISGENAAYTV

-787 VDAVRMTVTR
+787 VDANRMTVTR
-797 SVSGDGCSFT
+797 SSSGNGCSFT

-815 PGNQGETTFSVL
+815 PGNQGETTFSVE
-827 FTSTGGATATGTFT
+827 FTSTGSATVTGTFT

-849 IAYTAPTDLRIE
+849 IAYTAPADLRIE

-871 SSFAADNSYALT
+871 GGFAADGSYALT

-888 ALTSNLATVTHTG
+888 ALTSNLASVAHTG
-901 SSCTFTATTSSGTA
+901 SSCSFTATTSSGTA
-915 SGSASFTITYS
+915 SGSASFTITYT
-926 SAGGDARR
+926 SAGGDARQA
-934 VVVPVRVGPARN
+934 VVPVRVGPARN
-946 LVFTAPSALAI
+946 LVFTAPSALGI

-1007 GSSQGAAS
+1007 GSSLGAAS
-1015 FTVPYTSETGAAVS
+1015 FTVPYTSETGAMVS

-1043 FAAPVAGFP
+1043 FTAPVAGFP
-1052 SGLNVEATKSI
+1052 TGLNVEATKSI
-1063 VIDASGYASDGSFT
+1063 VIDASAYAADGSYA

-1086 SGLWQSVVRDSSGSG
+1086 SSLWQSVVRDSGGNG

-1112 SGMAGFTVPYASS
+1112 GGTAGFTVPYGSS
-1125 RGGSL
+1125 RGGSA

-1149 PTTGATSLRVVA
+1149 PTTGAGSLSVLA
-1161 GRVLVLDVSSY
+1161 GRVLVLDASSY
-1172 AADGDYAITCGAI
+1172 AADGDYAISCGAI

-1195 TQSGCVVPITAVS
+1195 TQSGCVVPVTAVS

-1218 YTSSGGDTLTGTVS
+1218 YTSSGGDTHTGMIS

-1350 FTIVHGTLPSEIQN
+1350 FTIVSGTLPSEIQN

-1417 FLSLHRNELSGSIPS
+1417 FLNLSGNELSGSIPS

-1442 LNLDSNQLTG
+1442 LNLNSNQLTG

-1486 LTAMRNLLLSNNLL
+1486 LTALRNLLLDNNLL

-1527 VPAGVSSLTN
+1527 VPAGVGSLSS

-1622 SGDIVFAPPLVVPV
+1622 SGDIVFAPPVVVPV

-1681 YYVTAPAPSPVSR
+1681 YNITAPAPSPVSR

-1707 VSAGATQ
+1707 VSAGAAQ

-1753 TDGPYAISCG
+1753 SDGPYAISCG

-1849 GANTFTCADATNID
+1849 GANTFTCADATGID
-1863 SAKITSVVRNNCVF
+1863 SAKITSVVQVTPPGGCVF
-1877 TVTTAAA
+1877 RVTTAAA
-1884 AAGENVAITVPV
+1884 AAGENVVITVPV

-1907 IPIAATP
+1907 IPMSVTP

-1945 SYTVSCGFR
+1945 SYTISCGFQ

-1962 TSVAV
+1962 ASVAV
-1967 NGCSFTLAAGS
+1967 SGCRFTLAAGS

-1989 TSTGG
+1989 TSSGG
-1994 DTQSGTVNL
+1994 DTLSGTVNL

-2184 ADSLLGETTFS
+2184 AANLLGETTFS

-2209 FTIDIGPDTN
+2209 FTVDIGPDTN
-2219 IRTTNIPGTLFFTA
+2219 IRTTNIPGTLFFTN

-2257 TAGTISNRAAD
+2257 TTGTISNRAAN

-2347 VDGKISVVLRGC
+2347 VDGKITVVLRGC
-2359 RYIITAGSRQGAA
+2359 RYIITAGNRQGAA

-2391 VNVGPASSIVFNAP
+2391 VNVGPASDITFNAP
-2405 AGLQVGR
+2405 TGLQVGR

-2438 VDSTKLTSVSRNGC
+2438 VDSTKLTSVSQVTPPGGC
-2452 VFTVDPINSL
+2452 VFTVDPIDSL
-2462 VAGSQGD
+2462 AAGSQGD

-2483 ATGAFTVNIGPDST
+2483 ATGAFTVNIGPDSA

-2527 SGYTIACSDAAGVA
+2527 NGYTIACSDAAGVD

-2585 FTSTGGHIITRTL
+2585 FASTGGHTITRTL

-2635 GNYTISCGTISTTDA
+2635 GNYTISCGTITETDA

-2655 TQTGCSVMITSVATT
+2655 TQTGCSVLITSVATT

-2699 SNIVFTAPTGL
+2699 SNIVFNAPTGL

-2738 TNVDTTRLAS
+2738 TNVDTARLAS
-2748 VVRDTS
+2748 VVRDSS

-2792 VIAIEVGPA
+2792 VIPIEVGPA

-2819 LEIDASGYAADNAA
+2819 LEIDASGYAADGS

-2842 GVASARLAVTHTGS
+2842 GVTSTRLAVTHTGS

-2867 LAPGDQGTTTFTI
+2867 LAPNLQGDTTFTI

-2924 SAAISG
+2924 LDAISG

-2944 ADATRMTV
+2944 VDATRMTV
-2952 TRSTSGDGCS
+2952 TRSTSGDRCS

-2986 STGGATATGTFT
+2986 STGGATASGTFT

-3025 LTLEIDASDYVAET
+3025 LTLEIDASDYVSET

-3049 DARSIHSRLTSVART
+3049 DARSIHSRLSSVSRT
-3064 ASTCTYTID
+3064 ANTCDYTID

-3102 VNVGPNSAITFTAPP
+3102 VNVGANSAITFTAPP

-3122 RLLVGRNRTLAVDA
+3122 RLLVGRNRSLVVDA
-3136 GSYAS
+3136 GSYAR
-3141 ETSGSGYTITCG
+3141 ETSGSGYTISCG

-3220 TYNAPTLARGSN
+3220 TFNAPTLARGSN
-3232 LRTFTIDASDYVS
+3232 LRTFTIDASDYVA
-3245 ETSGSGYTISCG
+3245 ETAGSGYTISCG

-3297 STGGHAISRAV
+3297 STGGHAISRAI
-3308 QITVGAASAIV
+3308 QITVGPASAIV

-3398 LTPSITIDVGGAS
+3398 LTRSVSIDVGGAS

-3451 VDSTRLTSVVRDASG
+3451 IDSTRLTSVVRDSSG

-3497 GDTDNAVFSI
+3497 GDTENAVFSI

-3530 LVVDVAPYAVE
+3530 LVVDAAPYAVE

-3581 AGSASFT
+3581 TGSASFT

-3596 HSVDGVIPVTVGTD
+3596 HSVDGAIPVTVGTD
-3610 STITYTSPGTLT
+3610 STITYSSPGTLT

-3656 NTKLTSVTRTAN
+3656 NTRLTSVTRTAN

-3673 ITPIT
+3673 ITPVSS
-3678 TLTPALQGDTTFSI
+3678 LSQALQGDTTFSI

-3701 ITRTITVNVGPDST
+3701 ITRTITVNVGPDS
-3715 IVFTPPA
+3715 A
-3722 SNPAIAASR
+3722 
-3731 TRTIDVSSYA
+3731 
-3741 ADGSYTISCGAI
+3741 
-3753 TESSALIS
+3753 
-3761 LGSQN
+3761 
-3766 GCSIPVTSGSSMGTA
+3766 
-3781 TISIP
+3781 
-3786 YRSSGGHTLT
+3786 
-3796 SSLSIDVGAASSIVF
+3796 
-3811 NAPTGLKVGTNRT
+3811 
-3824 QRIDALDYASD
+3824 
-3835 GGYTITCGT
+3835 
-3844 ATNTGANV
+3844 
-3852 PTSGTVALAS
+3852 
-3862 VVRDASGN
+3862 
-3870 GCGYT
+3870 
-3875 ITPTSTQGTATFT
+3875 
-3888 IPYTSAGGD
+3888 
-3897 TSSENISITVGPPS
+3897 
-3911 TIVYSSPGTLRV
+3911 
-3923 GRNQTL
+3923 
-3929 EIDASGYVSDN
+3929 
-3940 SAYTITCAD
+3940 
-3949 ATGVVATRMAV
+3949 
-3960 TRTANSC
+3960 
-3967 TFTID
+3967 
-3972 PVDALTPANQGT
+3972 
-3984 TTFTIPFT
+3984 
-3992 SDGGH
+3992 
-3997 SITRTISV
+3997 
-4005 NIGPDSNL
+4005 L

-4025 NRTLVINALAAISGE
+4025 NRTLVIDALDAISGE
-4040 NAAYTVS
+4040 NADYTVN
-4047 CADATGVDANKMTVT
+4047 CADATGVDATKMTVT
-4062 RSSSGNGCSFTVDP
+4062 RSSSGDGCSFTVDP
-4076 VDTLVVGSQGDATF
+4076 VDTLAVGSQGDTTF
-4090 SVPYTSTG
+4090 SVAFTSTG

-4109 IGPDSTITANIPPAT
+4109 IGPDSTITTNIPPAT
-4124 GANRLLVAR
+4124 GANRLLIGR
-4133 NLTLEIDASDY
+4133 NLTLTIDASDY
-4144 VTEASN
+4144 VAEETGSG
-4150 TYTISCSDARSIHS
+4150 YTISCSDARNLTGG
-4164 RLTSVART
+4164 RLTSVTRT
-4172 ANTCRYTIDPN
+4172 ANTCSYTIDPN
-4183 NFAFPG
+4183 NSASSG
-4189 AATFVVTFTS
+4189 AATFTVTFTS
-4199 TGGHSIDRTI
+4199 TGGHSVVRVI
-4209 TVNVGANSAITFT
+4209 TVNVGPNSAITFN
-4222 APPTTG
+4222 APPTSG
-4228 ANRLLVGRNR
+4228 ANRLTTGRNR
-4238 ALVVNAGSYARET
+4238 ALVVNAASYARET

-4260 GDATSIDTTR
+4260 GDATGIDTAR

-4288 SSLSSTLQA
+4288 STLSSSLQA
-4297 TNATFT
+4297 TNAAFT
-4303 VPYSST
+4303 VPYSSS

-4334 LERGSNLRTFT
+4334 LERGNNLRTFT
-4345 IDAADYVSETS
+4345 IDASDYVSEVT
-4356 GSGYTISCG
+4356 GSGWTISCG
-4365 APTSIDSTEITSVTR
+4365 TATSVDTTEITSVTR

-4390 LNGTQGTTG
+4390 LNGTQGTTS

-4559 IDTTRLTSVA
+4559 VDSTKLTSVA

-4590 QQGSASFTVPLTSD
+4590 QQGAASFTVPLTSD

-4611 VFSIAV
+4611 MFSIAV

-4643 SPYAVEAN
+4643 APYAVEAN
-4651 PSNYAIS
+4651 PTNYAIS

-4687 NVAGSASFTV
+4687 NVTGSASFTV
-4697 PYSSEGGHSVAGVI
+4697 PYTSEGGHSVAGAI

-4739 DASGYVE
+4739 DASDYVE

-4756 CSDAAGV
+4756 CSDASGV
-4763 DSTKLTSV
+4763 DNTRLTSV

-4807 HSITRTIT
+4807 HEITRTIT

-4837 SRTRTLDVS
+4837 NRTRTIDVS

-4859 AITESDPDITL
+4859 TITGSDPDITL
-4870 GTQTGCSIPITAGS
+4870 GAQTGCSIAITAGP
-4884 TPNQTADISIPY
+4884 TANQTADISIPY
-4896 RSSGGHSITSTLT
+4896 SSSGGHSITSTLT

-4916 SIVFTAPTGLA
+4916 RIVFNAPTGLA
-4927 VGINRTQRI
+4927 VGTNRTQTI
-4936 DALDYASDGGYTIT
+4936 NALDYATDGGYTIT

-4960 VPTTGTV
+4960 EPTTGTV
-4967 ALASVVRDTS
+4967 ALASVVRDS
-4977 GNGCGYTI
+4977 GCGYTI

-5014 TVGAASNIRYS
+5014 TVGAASNIRYI

-5039 IDASGYASDGSYAIS
+5039 IDASGYASDGSYAIT

-5070 RTANTCTFTIDPV
+5070 RTANSCDFTIDPV

-5148 ENAAYTVS
+5148 ENAVYTVS

-5200 VAFSSTG
+5200 VAFASTG

-5249 ASGYVSEASPT
+5249 ASDYVSEASPT

-5266 SDARSIH
+5266 SDARSVH

-5327 AITFTAPPTTGAN
+5327 VITFTAPPTTGAN

-5361 FGSGYT
+5361 IGSGYT
-5367 ISCGDATSI
+5367 ISCGDATGI

-5411 FTVPYSSSGGATA
+5411 FTVPYSSTGGATA
-5424 TGTISVKVG
+5424 NGTISVKVG

-5455 IDAADYVSETSG
+5455 IDASDYVSETTG

-5531 AASSIVF
+5531 PASSIVF
-5538 SAPASNP
+5538 TAPSSNP

-5563 GSYTIT
+5563 GSYTIS

-5628 IQFTAPSNLKVGI
+5628 IQFSAPSDLKVGI

-5658 TITCGAATSVDS
+5658 TITCGTATSVDS
-5670 TKLTSVARDSSG
+5670 TKLTSVVRDASG

-5702 ASFTVPMTSDGG
+5702 ASFTVPLTSDGG

-5729 TITFTAPVGANALS
+5729 TITFTPPSPALS
-5743 VAKNRTLVVDVAPYA
+5743 VAKNRTITVDVSGYA

-5770 GDATGIDTVEL
+5770 GDATSIDTVEL

-5796 PKNVAGSASFTVPY
+5796 PKNVTGSASFTVPY

-5818 NGAISVTVGPDSNIV
+5818 AGAISVTVGPDSNIV
-5833 YTPPTG
+5833 YTAPTG

-5866 GDATGIDSTR
+5866 GDATGIDNTR

-5893 IDTLA
+5893 VDALA
-5898 VGLQGNTSFTVP
+5898 VGLQGNTTFSVP
-5910 LSSTGGHTRNA
+5910 LSSTGGHTRSA
-5921 QFTVNVG
+5921 LFTVNVG

-5967 ADATGVSA
+5967 ADATGVDA

-5981 RTSTGTG
+5981 RSSTGSR

-6080 TSVARTANTCS
+6080 TSVARTANSCS

-6135 TTPPTFGPNRLRI
+6135 TAPPTFGPNRLRI

-6158 LDYAAE
+6158 LDYANE
-6164 NMAYTVTCGDA
+6164 NAAYTVTCGDA

-6235 SSITF
+6235 SAITF

-6275 ATGVDANRMTVTRSS
+6275 ATGVDATKMTVTRSS

-6343 TAPAG
+6343 TAPTG

-6361 SSAAADGSYTVSCG
+6361 SSAATDGSYTVTCG
-6375 DAANVHPRFSSVTRP
+6375 DATNVHSRFSSVTRP

-6401 TPRTTASLGTASF
+6401 APRTTASLGTASF
-6414 VVPFTSDGG
+6414 VVPFISDGG
-6423 ATSTGTVSIAISQPS
+6423 AASTGTVSITISQPS
-6438 TIVFTAPD
+6438 AIVFTAPD
-6446 PALKIGINRARVID
+6446 PALQIAINRTRVID

-6535 GVGPA
+6535 TVGPA

-6660 SYASDGS
+6660 SYAADGS

-6682 LASVTHTGSSCSFEI
+6682 LASVTHTGTSCSFEI
-6697 TAAASQGATSFVVPY
+6697 TATASQGATSFVVPY

-6717 AALSG
+6717 ATLSG

-6728 GPASSITFTA
+6728 GPASSIVFTA
-6738 PAGLDVH
+6738 PSGLDVH

-6772 RSASLTS
+6772 RSASLAS
-6779 VVRTANTCDFT
+6779 VVRAANTCDFT

-6808 SGGATATGT
+6808 SGGATHTGT

-6845 VDASTAADTGYTVS
+6845 VDASSAADTGYTVS
-6859 CGDATA
+6859 CGAATA
-6865 VNPRIASVSRTG
+6865 INARIARVSRTG
-6877 CSYAVRA
+6877 CSYVVTA

-6938 ASDYASDSAY
+6938 ASDYAADSTYA
-6948 TITCGD
+6948 ITCGD
-6954 ATGVPSVFA
+6954 ATGISTALA

-6968 ANTCSFV
+6968 ANTCNFT
-6975 ITPGAS
+6975 ITPGTS
-6981 TGTGSF
+6981 TGSGSF

-7005 AVTPTS
+7005 AVTPES

-7019 ISGPNRLRIGA
+7019 TSGPNRLRIGA

-7042 TDGPYSITC
+7042 SDGPYSITC

-7072 TITAAAAAAQGNT
+7072 TITAAAAAAQGDT
-7085 TFSLT
+7085 TFTLT
-7090 YTSSGGNTNNAS
+7090 YTSSGGNTSNAS

-7115 TAPTDITLQANSAR
+7115 AAPADITLQASSAR

-7147 IACLDATDIDP
+7147 IGCLDATGIDP

-7163 TRNGCVYTI
+7163 ARNGCVYTI

-7203 TPAPVEPEER
+7203 TPAPREPDQE

-7224 ARRPT
+7224 TRRPT

-7240 TPDPS
+7240 TADPS

-7271 PGQIRQAFNLG
+7271 PGQIRQAFNLATG
-7282 STQTIYTWNT
+7282 QAIYTWNT
-7292 QTQTW
+7292 NTQTW
-7297 TRATRGA
+7297 TRATRSS

-7311 RVSFRTEEAVTN
+7311 RVSFRTEEAVSN

-7359 DFLLDPTLTDCRNQQ
+7359 DFLLDPSLTDCRNQQ
-7374 GIIAIAAYS
+7374 GIIAIASFS

-7401 RLTTGENAP
+7401 RLTTGQNAP
-7410 YRPLASIAPA
+7410 YRPLMSIAPA

-7433 TIRWNSDTQTY
+7433 TIRWNPDTQTY
-7444 QVFQSIFG
+7444 QVFQSIFTR

>member
-1 MKSLCKTPPQCD
+1 MKSLRKTPPQCD

-24 VVALVSVALIGA
+24 VASLVSAALFA
-36 SVFAVSVAAPSPAEA
+36 ALLFAVSVAVSQPAAGYVGGSWAGGFTLAPGGSRTVDVPATSSNARNFPGQDWHVQCSVSVPSTSRFTVSINRCRVTVTAKTAASVGCENLAVSGREVRGHQGGGTRDFGTWRLCVRNSDITFNAPSPAP
-51 QTITFRWHYITTDA
+51 TIQA
-65 SGGHLN
+65 GGSLN
-71 DFWIAAG
+71 
-78 ASATFD
+78 
-84 LSRYITTSGTAACP
+84 LSMDT
-98 DITLASTSKLSSISR
+98 
-113 NGCAYTVTAKATS
+113 
-126 TSGRESYTNLQICL
+126 
-140 TGTLQCTYSGRLV
+140 
-153 VNFRPAANLTFTAPT
+153 
-168 GLSVAGNRTLVIN
+168 
-181 AALYAS
+181 YAS
-187 ETHAHYTISCGDA
+187 DS
-200 TNIDTREIST
+200 S
-210 VTRNGCVF
+210 
-218 TVTPKVFTGPSG
+218 P
-230 FTVPYSSTGGGT
+230 STGG
-242 VNGRIAVQVRPATN
+242 
-256 IVYNPPSNWD
+256 
-266 IQTGKSINQSMDIHA
+266 
-281 TDGTYTIS
+281 YTIT

-294 AASNLITITQRGCD
+294 ESSALISLSNQQGCD
-308 ITITAGSTTGTV
+308 VTVNAGSTTGTAN
-320 TISIPFTSSGG
+320 ISIPYTSSGG
-331 DTLTGTRTYTVITAS
+331 DTHTGTVTVRVITAS

-359 TNRTRTIDASAYV
+359 TNRTQTINALDYA

-386 TNIDTTEL
+386 TSIDTTEL

-409 AVQGSASFTVPYTS
+409 QVQGAASFVVPYTS
-423 SGGDTENGVINIE
+423 TGGDTENGTISIE

-446 APGTLTVGRNLTLA
+446 APGTLTVGRNQTLA

-481 GVDANKLAVTRTAN
+481 GVDANKLAVTHTGSS
-495 TCNFTIDPVDTLAP
+495 CNFTIDPVDTLAP

-522 SDGGHSTTGT
+522 SGGGHSTTGT

-549 TLTMGRNRTLVI
+549 TLTVGRNYTLVI
-561 DALEHVSENTGHTV
+561 DALDHVSENTGHTV

-630 ATGTFTV
+630 TTGTFTINIGADSNIVLSDPGTLTVARNRTRTFVASSYATDGSFTFSCGDATGVDTTKMTVTHTGSSCSFTIDPVDTLMPADQGDTTFSVPFTSSGGATTTGTFTV
-637 NIGPDSNTV
+637 NIGPDSTLA
-646 FTDPG
+646 FTALP
-651 TLTVGRNRTL
+651 TLTVGRNYTL
-661 VIDALDHV
+661 VIDALDQITETGV
-669 AEDAAFTVTCGDA
+669 YTVTCADA
-682 TGVDAT
+682 TGVDAVR
-688 KMTVTRST
+688 MTVTRST
-696 SGDGCSFTVDPVDA
+696 SGDGCSFTVDPENA
-710 LTPANQGD
+710 LAQSYQGD
-718 TTFSVA
+718 TTFSVE
-724 FTSTGGTTAT
+724 FTSTGSAT
-734 GTFTVNIGPDSN
+734 V
-746 LTFTALPT
+746 
-754 QTVGR
+754 
-759 NYTLVIDALDQ
+759 
-770 ISGENAVYTV
+770 
-780 SCADATG
+780 
-787 VDAVRMTVTR
+787 
-797 SVSGDGCSFT
+797 
-807 VDPENALA
+807 
-815 PGNQGETTFSVL
+815 
-827 FTSTGGATATGTFT
+827 TGTFT

-849 IAYTAPTDLRIE
+849 IAYTAPADLRIE

-871 SSFAADNSYALT
+871 GGFAADGSYALT

-888 ALTSNLATVTHTG
+888 ALTSNLASVAHTG

-926 SAGGDARR
+926 SAGGDTRQA
-934 VVVPVRVGPARN
+934 VIPVSVGPARN

-1007 GSSQGAAS
+1007 GSSLGAAS
-1015 FTVPYTSETGAAVS
+1015 FTVPYTSETGATVS

-1043 FAAPVAGFP
+1043 FTAPVAGFP

-1063 VIDASGYASDGSFT
+1063 VIDASAYASDGSYT

-1086 SGLWQSVVRDSSGSG
+1086 SSLWQSVVRDSGGNG

-1112 SGMAGFTVPYASS
+1112 GGTAGFTVPYGSS
-1125 RGGSL
+1125 RGGSA

-1149 PTTGATSLRVVA
+1149 PTTGAGSLSVLA
-1161 GRVLVLDVSSY
+1161 GRVLVLDASSY
-1172 AADGDYAITCGAI
+1172 AADGDYAISCGAI

-1218 YTSSGGDTLTGTVS
+1218 YTSSGGDTLTGTIT

-1604 IAEGFNPV
+1604 ISEGFNPV

-1681 YYVTAPAPSPVSR
+1681 YYVTAPAPSPISR

-1733 PSNLFVS
+1733 PQNLFVS

-1753 TDGPYAISCG
+1753 TDGPYAITCG

-1800 TVPFSSSG
+1800 TVPYSSSG

-1819 VNNIVYTAPTDLSVA
+1819 VNNIVYTAPTDLSVV

-1863 SAKITSVVRNNCVF
+1863 STKITSVVRNNCVF

-1907 IPIAATP
+1907 IPMSVTP

-1945 SYTVSCGFR
+1945 SYTISCGFQ

-1967 NGCSFTLAAGS
+1967 NGCRFTLAAGS

-2184 ADSLLGETTFS
+2184 AANLLGETTFS

-2209 FTIDIGPDTN
+2209 FTVDIGPDTN
-2219 IRTTNIPGTLFFTA
+2219 IRTTNIPGTLFFTN

-2257 TAGTISNRAAD
+2257 TAGTISNRAAN

-2333 LSTPNTY
+2333 LSTANTY
-2340 FCFEPTN
+2340 FCFEPTD

-2483 ATGAFTVNIGPDST
+2483 ATGTFTVNIGPDST

-2506 EIGRNFTFEIDASDY
+2506 EIGRNFTLVIDASDY

-2541 ANRMAVTR
+2541 ANRMAVAR

-2585 FTSTGGHIITRTL
+2585 FASTGGHTITRTL
-2598 TINIGPDSVPMFTAP
+2598 TINIGPDSDPMFTAP

-2754 GNGCGFTITPIS
+2754 GNGCGYTITPIS

-3398 LTPSITIDVGGAS
+3398 LTRSITIDVGGAS

-3451 VDSTRLTSVVRDASG
+3451 VDTTRLTSVVRDASG

-3497 GDTDNAVFSI
+3497 GDTENAVFSI
-3507 AVGPASTITFTAPS
+3507 AVGPASTITFTPPS

-3530 LVVDVAPYAVE
+3530 LVVDAAPYAVE

-3596 HSVDGVIPVTVGTD
+3596 HSVNGAIPVTVGTD
-3610 STITYTSPGTLT
+3610 STITYSSPGTLT

-3647 TCSDAAGVD
+3647 TCSDASGVD

-3668 TCSFT
+3668 TCSYT

-3692 TFTSSGGHS
+3692 TFTSSGGHE

-3761 LGSQN
+3761 LGSQT

-3811 NAPTGLKVGTNRT
+3811 TAPTGLKVGTNRT
-3824 QRIDALDYASD
+3824 QTINALDYASD

-3862 VVRDASGN
+3862 VVRDSSGN

-3875 ITPTSTQGTATFT
+3875 ITPTATQGTATFT

-3929 EIDASGYVSDN
+3929 EINASGYVSDN

-3949 ATGVVATRMAV
+3949 ATGVIATRMAV
-3960 TRTANSC
+3960 SRTANSC

-3972 PVDALTPANQGT
+3972 PVDALAPANQGT

-3997 SITRTISV
+3997 SITRTITV

-4025 NRTLVINALAAISGE
+4025 NRTLVIDALAAISGE

-4076 VDTLVVGSQGDATF
+4076 VDTLATGSQGDATF

-4098 GATASGTFTVN
+4098 GASASGTFTVN

-4144 VTEASN
+4144 VTEASSG
-4150 TYTISCSDARSIHS
+4150 YTISCSDARSIHS

-4189 AATFVVTFTS
+4189 AATFVVTFAS

-4222 APPTTG
+4222 PPPTTG

-4251 SGSGYTITC
+4251 IGSGYTITC

-4334 LERGSNLRTFT
+4334 LERGNNLRTFT
-4345 IDAADYVSETS
+4345 IDASDYVSET
-4356 GSGYTISCG
+4356 
-4365 APTSIDSTEITSVTR
+4365 
-4380 LSNSCRYRIV
+4380 
-4390 LNGTQGTTG
+4390 
-4399 FTVPYTSTGGHAI
+4399 
-4412 SRAVQIT
+4412 
-4419 VGAASSIVFSAPASN
+4419 AS
-4434 PAVAASRTR
+4434 
-4443 TIDVGSYATDGSY
+4443 
-4456 TISCGTISEFS
+4456 
-4467 ALISLGAQTQGSC
+4467 
-4480 SIPIT
+4480 
-4485 AGTGTGTAFISVP
+4485 
-4498 YISSGGARSTRSVSI
+4498 
-4513 DVGVASNISFTAPSD
+4513 
-4528 LKVGINRTQT
+4528 
-4538 INALDYASDSGYTIT
+4538 
-4553 CGTATS
+4553 
-4559 IDTTRLTSVA
+4559 
-4569 RDSSGNGC
+4569 
-4577 GYTIT
+4577 
-4582 PISTLTQS
+4582 
-4590 QQGSASFTVPLTSD
+4590 
-4604 GGDTENA
+4604 
-4611 VFSIAV
+4611 
-4617 GPASTITFTAP
+4617 
-4628 SALLVPKNRTLVVDA
+4628 
-4643 SPYAVEAN
+4643 
-4651 PSNYAIS
+4651 
-4658 CGDATSIDTVE
+4658 
-4669 LQSVTRAG
+4669 
-4677 NTCTFTITPK
+4677 
-4687 NVAGSASFTV
+4687 
-4697 PYSSEGGHSVAGVI
+4697 
-4711 PVTVG
+4711 
-4716 TDSTITFTSPGTLT
+4716 
-4730 VGRNRTLTI
+4730 
-4739 DASGYVE
+4739 
-4746 EIASSGHTIT
+4746 
-4756 CSDAAGV
+4756 
-4763 DSTKLTSV
+4763 
-4771 TRTANTCSFTI
+4771 
-4782 TPITTLTPAQQG
+4782 
-4794 NATFRITFTSSGG
+4794 
-4807 HSITRTIT
+4807 
-4815 VRVGPDS
+4815 
-4822 TIVFAAPASNPAIAA
+4822 
-4837 SRTRTLDVS
+4837 
-4846 SYASDGS
+4846 
-4853 YTISCG
+4853 
-4859 AITESDPDITL
+4859 
-4870 GTQTGCSIPITAGS
+4870 
-4884 TPNQTADISIPY
+4884 
-4896 RSSGGHSITSTLT
+4896 
-4909 LDVGAAS
+4909 
-4916 SIVFTAPTGLA
+4916 
-4927 VGINRTQRI
+4927 
-4936 DALDYASDGGYTIT
+4936 
-4950 CGTATNTGAN
+4950 
-4960 VPTTGTV
+4960 
-4967 ALASVVRDTS
+4967 
-4977 GNGCGYTI
+4977 
-4985 RPTSAQGT
+4985 
-4993 ATFTIPYTSAGGD
+4993 
-5006 TANGNISI
+5006 
-5014 TVGAASNIRYS
+5014 
-5025 SPGTLRVGRNQTLE
+5025 
-5039 IDASGYASDGSYAIS
+5039 
-5054 CADATGVDN
+5054 
-5063 TKLTSVS
+5063 
-5070 RTANTCTFTIDPV
+5070 
-5083 DALAPANQGTTTF
+5083 
-5096 SIAFTSAGGH
+5096 
-5106 SITRSIAV
+5106 
-5114 NIGPDSNLTFTA
+5114 
-5126 PSTFTLGRNRTLVI
+5126 
-5140 DALAAISG
+5140 
-5148 ENAAYTVS
+5148 
-5156 CADATGVDANKMT
+5156 
-5169 VTRSSSGNRCSFT
+5169 
-5182 VDPVD
+5182 
-5187 TLVVGSQGDATFA
+5187 
-5200 VAFSSTG
+5200 
-5207 GATASGTFTVNI
+5207 
-5219 GPDSTI
+5219 
-5225 TANIPP
+5225 
-5231 ATGANRLQVARN
+5231 
-5243 LTLEID
+5243 
-5249 ASGYVSEASPT
+5249 
-5260 NYTISC
+5260 
-5266 SDARSIH
+5266 
-5273 SRLTSVARTA
+5273 
-5283 NTCRYTIDPNNFA
+5283 
-5296 FPGAATFVVT
+5296 
-5306 FTSTGGHSI
+5306 
-5315 DRTITVNVGANS
+5315 
-5327 AITFTAPPTTGAN
+5327 
-5340 RLLVGRNRALVVNAG
+5340 
-5355 SYARET
+5355 
-5361 FGSGYT
+5361 
-5367 ISCGDATSI
+5367 
-5376 DSTRLASV
+5376 
-5384 THSGS
+5384 
-5389 SCSFTVTPVSSLSS
+5389 
-5403 SLQATNAT
+5403 
-5411 FTVPYSSSGGATA
+5411 
-5424 TGTISVKVG
+5424 
-5433 PDSTITYN
+5433 
-5441 APTLERGSNLRTFT
+5441 
-5455 IDAADYVSETSG
+5455 

-5505 GTTSFTVPYTSTGG
+5505 GSTGFTVPYTSTGG

-5538 SAPASNP
+5538 SAPSSNP

-5563 GSYTIT
+5563 GSYTIS
-5569 CGTISEFSALI
+5569 CGTITEFSALI

-5616 RSISIDVGVASD
+5616 RSISIDVGVASN
-5628 IQFTAPSNLKVGI
+5628 IQFTAPSDLKVGI

-5658 TITCGAATSVDS
+5658 TITCGTATSIDT

-5702 ASFTVPMTSDGG
+5702 ANFTVPLTSDGG

-5720 FSIAVGPAS
+5720 FSITVGPAS
-5729 TITFTAPVGANALS
+5729 TITFTPPSPALS
-5743 VAKNRTLVVDVAPYA
+5743 VAKNRTITVDVSGYA

-5770 GDATGIDTVEL
+5770 GDATSIDTVEL

-5787 GSSCTFTIN
+5787 GRSCTFTIN

-5818 NGAISVTVGPDSNIV
+5818 AGAISVTVGPDSNIV

-5839 LRVGRNRTLV
+5839 LRVARNRTLE

-5858 DNTYTVTC
+5858 SSTYTVTC
-5866 GDATGIDSTR
+5866 GDATGIDNTR

-5893 IDTLA
+5893 VDTLA
-5898 VGLQGNTSFTVP
+5898 AGLQGNTTFTVP
-5910 LSSTGGHTRNA
+5910 LSSTGGHARNA
-5921 QFTVNVG
+5921 LFTVNVG

-5947 TLAINALAAVTENG
+5947 TLAINALAAVTENPA
-5961 VYTVTC
+5961 YTVTC

-5981 RTSTGTG
+5981 RSSTGSR

-6080 TSVARTANTCS
+6080 TSVARTANSCS

-6096 NNFATPG
+6096 NNFATVG
-6103 TATFSIAFTS
+6103 TATFAIAFTS

-6125 EIGPN
+6125 EVGPDSN
-6130 STIRF
+6130 IRF
-6135 TTPPTFGPNRLRI
+6135 TAPPTSGPNRLRI
-6148 GRNLTLAIDA
+6148 GRNLTLSIDA
-6158 LDYAAE
+6158 LDYVNE
-6164 NMAYTVTCGDA
+6164 NAAYTVTCGDA

-6216 TSNGGATATG
+6216 TSDGGATATG

-6235 SSITF
+6235 SAITF
-6240 TPPTGLKIGRNR
+6240 TAPTGLKIGRNR
-6252 TLAIDALAA
+6252 TLVIDALAA
-6261 ISGENAAYT
+6261 VSGENAAYT

-6290 SGNRCSF
+6290 SGSRCSF
-6297 TVDPVNSLTPANQ
+6297 TVDPVDTLAVGSQ
-6310 GDTTFAVAFSST
+6310 GDTTFVVAFSST

-6336 PDSTIAY
+6336 PDSAIVY

-6348 LLVGRNRT
+6348 LQVGRNRT
-6356 LTVDV
+6356 LSVDL
-6361 SSAAADGSYTVSCG
+6361 SNAATDGSYTVTCG
-6375 DAANVHPRFSSVTRP
+6375 DATNVHSRLSSVTRP

-6401 TPRTTASLGTASF
+6401 APRTTASLGTATF
-6414 VVPFTSDGG
+6414 RVPFTSDGG

-6446 PALKIGINRARVID
+6446 PALKIGINRTRTID
-6460 ALDYARDGNY
+6460 ALDYVRDGNY

-6521 RSAGGHVLNQVFTI
+6521 RSAGGHVLNQEFTI

-6568 YAADGS
+6568 YATDGS
-6574 YAISCGDARSIHA
+6574 YTISCGDARSIHA
-6587 RIDHITRQGC
+6587 RIDHITRNGC

-6603 VSGMTGAATFTVP
+6603 VSGMTGAATFTIP
-6616 YSSAGGHTTDGQVSV
+6616 YSSDGGHTRDGQVSV
-6631 AIGAASNI
+6631 TIGAASNI

-6647 VIPASTARTIDVG
+6647 VIPVSTARTIDVG
-6660 SYASDGS
+6660 SYAADGS

-6697 TAAASQGATSFVVPY
+6697 TAAANQGATSFVVPY

-6728 GPASSITFTA
+6728 GPASSIVFTA
-6738 PAGLDVH
+6738 PSGLDVH

-6797 GTGSFNVAYTS
+6797 GTGTFNVPYTS
-6808 SGGATATGT
+6808 SGGATHTGT

-6822 SPQSTIAFT
+6822 SPQSTITFT
-6831 APTGLSVAAGRSVT
+6831 APTGLSVAAGRQIT

-6904 LNAQIAITI
+6904 LNSQIAITI
-6913 GPRSSIAFAAP
+6913 GPRSSIAFTAP

-6938 ASDYASDSAY
+6938 ASDYAADSAY

-6968 ANTCSFV
+6968 ANTCNFV
-6975 ITPGAS
+6975 VTPGTS
-6981 TGTGSF
+6981 TGSGSF

-7019 ISGPNRLRIGA
+7019 ISGPDRLRIGA
-7030 GNTRTIN
+7030 GNTRTIS

-7051 GNATAAE
+7051 GNATATE
-7058 PAKLTDIHRNACRY
+7058 PAKLTDIHRNGCRY
-7072 TITAAAAAAQGNT
+7072 TITAAATAAQGNT
-7085 TFSLT
+7085 TFTLT

-7109 ASNIVY
+7109 ASDIVY
-7115 TAPTDITLQANSAR
+7115 TAPADITLQANSAQ

-7137 ADGTGNDAYT
+7137 TDGTGNDAYT
-7147 IACLDATDIDP
+7147 IGCLDATDIDP

-7240 TPDPS
+7240 IPDPS

-7292 QTQTW
+7292 ARQTW
-7297 TRATRGA
+7297 TRATRSSQA
-7304 QTIPAGT
+7304 IPAGT

-7323 REMRTSNLGGDTT
+7323 REMRTSNLGGGTT
-7336 RMRLTAGWSTLS
+7336 RMRLTTGWSTLS

-7374 GIIAIAAYS
+7374 GIIAIASYS

-7410 YRPLASIAPA
+7410 YRPLMSIAPA
-7420 DTTYIYTRTRQPL
+7420 DTTYIFTRTRQPL
-7433 TIRWNSDTQTY
+7433 TIRWNEDTQTY
-7444 QVFQSIFG
+7444 QVFQSIFTR

>member
-19 ALRKV
+19 AFRKV
-24 VVALVSVALIGA
+24 VVALVSVALIAA
-36 SVFAVSVAAPSPAEA
+36 SVFAVSVADSRPADAQHLTWTYFPSS
-51 QTITFRWHYITTDA
+51 TGVGNY
-65 SGGHLN
+65 N
-71 DFWIAAG
+71 DFWITAG
-78 ASATFD
+78 ATATFD
-84 LSRYITTSGTAACP
+84 LSRYISHSGGTLVCP
-98 DITLASTSKLSSISR
+98 NITLRANTRIQSISR
-113 NGCAYTVTAKATS
+113 SVCRYTVAAKATA
-126 TSGRESYTNLQICL
+126 TAGVEEYTRLTICVQ
-140 TGTLQCTYSGRLV
+140 GTHSCTYSARLRI
-153 VNFRPAANLTFTAPT
+153 NFRPAANLTFTAPT
-168 GLSVAGNRTLVIN
+168 GLSVATNQTLVIN
-181 AALYAS
+181 AALYAR
-187 ETHAHYTISCGDA
+187 ETHAHYTISCGNA
-200 TNIDTREIST
+200 TSIDTTEINT
-210 VTRNGCVF
+210 VTRNGCSF
-218 TVTPKVFTGPSG
+218 TVTPKNVQGASG
-230 FTVPYSSTGGGT
+230 FTVPYTSTGGGT
-242 VNGRIAVQVRPATN
+242 VNGRIAVQVGPASIITFN
-256 IVYNPPSNWD
+256 APSSNPVIQRGGSLNLSVD
-266 IQTGKSINQSMDIHA
+266 IYAS
-281 TDGTYTIS
+281 DGSYRIS

-294 AASNLITITQRGCD
+294 ESSALISLSNQQGCD
-308 ITITAGSTTGTV
+308 ITVNAGSTAGTAA
-320 TISIPFTSSGG
+320 ISIPYTSSGG
-331 DTLTGTRTYTVITAS
+331 ATSTQSLSVEVLPAS
-346 NITFTAPSGLKVG
+346 DITFTAPTGLKVG
-359 TNRTRTIDASAYV
+359 TNRTQTIDASAYV
-372 TEANSDFTITCGDA
+372 TDTHASYTITCGDA
-386 TNIDTTEL
+386 TSIDTTEL
-394 MSVSRSGCVFTVTPK
+394 QSVSRSGCVFTVTPK
-409 AVQGSASFTVPYTS
+409 AVQGAASFVVPYTS
-423 SGGDTENGVINIE
+423 SGGDTENGTISIE

-446 APGTLTVGRNLTLA
+446 APGTLTVGRNQTLA
-460 IDALGYVTEDPAY
+460 IDASGYVTENPAY

-481 GVDANKLAVTRTAN
+481 GVDGTKMAVTRTAN
-495 TCNFTIDPVDTLAP
+495 TCNFTIDPVDSLAP

-522 SDGGHSTTGT
+522 SDGGHSTTGM

-543 SFTAPS
+543 SFTAPPA
-549 TLTMGRNRTLVI
+549 LPVGRNRTLVI

-584 ATKMTVTRSTSGDG
+584 ATKMTVTRSSTGDG

-609 TPANQGD
+609 TPADQGD

-624 TTGGTT
+624 STGGTT
-630 ATGTFTV
+630 TTGTFTI
-637 NIGPDSNTV
+637 NIGADSNIV
-646 FTDPG
+646 FTAPG
-651 TLTVGRNRTL
+651 TFTVGRNRTL
-661 VIDALDHV
+661 VIDAL
-669 AEDAAFTVTCGDA
+669 AAISGENAAYTVSCADA
-682 TGVDAT
+682 TGVDAN
-688 KMTVTRST
+688 KMTVTRS
-696 SGDGCSFTVDPVDA
+696 SMGDGCSFTIDPVDT
-710 LTPANQGD
+710 LTPADQGD

-724 FTSTGGTTAT
+724 FTSTGGATAT
-734 GTFTVNIGPDSN
+734 GTFTVNIGPDSS
-746 LTFTALPT
+746 LSFTALPT
-754 QTVGR
+754 LTVGR

-770 ISGENAVYTV
+770 ISGENAAYTV

-797 SVSGDGCSFT
+797 SSSGNGCSFT

-827 FTSTGGATATGTFT
+827 FTSSGGTTVTGTFT
-841 INIGTDSI
+841 IDIGTDSI

-861 AGSRTLEIDA
+861 AGGRTLEIDA
-871 SSFAADNSYALT
+871 GGFAADGSYVLT

-888 ALTSNLATVTHTG
+888 ALTSNLASVAHTG
-901 SSCTFTATTSSGTA
+901 SSCSFTATTSSGTA
-915 SGSASFTITYS
+915 SGSASFTITYT
-926 SAGGDARR
+926 SAGGDARQA
-934 VVVPVRVGPARN
+934 VVPVRVGPARN

-1007 GSSQGAAS
+1007 GSSLGAAS
-1015 FTVPYTSETGAAVS
+1015 FTVPYTSETGATVS

-1043 FAAPVAGFP
+1043 FTAPVAGFP

-1063 VIDASGYASDGSFT
+1063 VIDASAYASDGSYT

-1086 SGLWQSVVRDSSGSG
+1086 SSLWQSVVRDSGGNG

-1112 SGMAGFTVPYASS
+1112 GGTAGFTVPYGSS
-1125 RGGSL
+1125 RGGSA

-1149 PTTGATSLRVVA
+1149 PTTGAGSLSVLA
-1161 GRVLVLDVSSY
+1161 GRVLVLDASSY
-1172 AADGDYAITCGAI
+1172 AADGDYAISCGAI

-1195 TQSGCVVPITAVS
+1195 TQSGCVVPVTAVS

-1242 AIPLLS
+1242 AVPLLS

-1272 LAEDCMTLVAIQNHF
+1272 LAEDCMALVAIQNHF

-1350 FTIVHGTLPSEIQN
+1350 FTIVSGTLPSEIQN

-1442 LNLDSNQLTG
+1442 LNLNSNQLTG

-1486 LTAMRNLLLSNNLL
+1486 LTALRNLLLDNNLL

-1527 VPAGVSSLTN
+1527 VPAGVGSLSS

-1622 SGDIVFAPPLVVPV
+1622 SGDIVFAPPVVVPV

-1648 SYFTGSDYAAT
+1648 SYFTSSDYAAT

-1681 YYVTAPAPSPVSR
+1681 YNITAPAPSPISR

-1733 PSNLFVS
+1733 PQNLFVS

-1753 TDGPYAISCG
+1753 TDGPYAITCG

-1800 TVPFSSSG
+1800 TVPFTSSG

-1819 VNNIVYTAPTDLSVA
+1819 VNNIIYTAPTDLSVA
-1834 AGRSIEITA
+1834 AGQSIEITA

-1907 IPIAATP
+1907 IPISVTP

-1962 TSVAV
+1962 ASVAV
-1967 NGCSFTLAAGS
+1967 SGCRFTLAAGS

-2003 SIGPPSSVSFT
+2003 SIGPPSSVTFT
-2014 APAVPA
+2014 APAAPA

-2195 AMFTSSGG
+2195 AMFRSSGG

-2209 FTIDIGPDTN
+2209 FTVDIGPDTN

-2257 TAGTISNRAAD
+2257 TTGTISNRAAN

-2333 LSTPNTY
+2333 LSTANTY

-2378 SITSGEVRSAAVA
+2378 SVTSGEVRSAAVS
-2391 VNVGPASSIVFNAP
+2391 VNVGPASDIVFNAP
-2405 AGLQVGR
+2405 TGLQVGR

-2452 VFTVDPINSL
+2452 VFTVDPIDSL
-2462 VAGSQGD
+2462 AAGSQGD

-2483 ATGAFTVNIGPDST
+2483 ATGTFTVNIGPDST

-2506 EIGRNFTFEIDASDY
+2506 EIGRNFTLVIDASDY

-2527 SGYTIACSDAAGVA
+2527 NGYTIACSDAAGVD
-2541 ANRMAVTR
+2541 ANRMAVAR

-2585 FTSTGGHIITRTL
+2585 FTSTGGHTITRTI

-2635 GNYTISCGTISTTDA
+2635 GNYTISCGTITETDA

-2699 SNIVFTAPTGL
+2699 SNIVFNAPTGL

-2729 GNTISCGTA
+2729 GNTISCANA

-2792 VIAIEVGPA
+2792 VIPIEVGPA

-2924 SAAISG
+2924 LAAISG

-2944 ADATRMTV
+2944 VDATRMTV
-2952 TRSTSGDGCS
+2952 TRSTSGDRCS

-2998 VNIGPDSTITANIPP
+2998 INIGPDSTITANIPP

-3019 LQVARN
+3019 LLVARN

-3049 DARSIHSRLTSVART
+3049 DARSIHSRLSSVART
-3064 ASTCTYTID
+3064 ANTCTYTID

-3092 GGHSIVRTIT
+3092 GGHSIDRTIT

-3117 TSGAN
+3117 TTGAN

-3136 GSYAS
+3136 GSYAR

-3175 TVTPVSSLSSS
+3175 TVTPVSSLSST

-3220 TYNAPTLARGSN
+3220 TFNAPTLARGSN
-3232 LRTFTIDASDYVS
+3232 LRTFTIDAADYVS

-3257 TATSVDTTEITS
+3257 TATGVDTTEITS

-3349 ISCGTITESSAL
+3349 ITCGTITESSAL
-3361 ISLGNQTQGSCSIP
+3361 ISLGSQTQGSCSIEVT
-3375 IIAGTST
+3375 AGTST

-3398 LTPSITIDVGGAS
+3398 LTRSITIDVGGAS

-3451 VDSTRLTSVVRDASG
+3451 IDSTRLTSVVRDSSG

-3497 GDTDNAVFSI
+3497 GDTENAVFSI

-3530 LVVDVAPYAVE
+3530 LVVDAAPYAVE

-3596 HSVDGVIPVTVGTD
+3596 HSVNGAIPVTVGTD

-3647 TCSDAAGVD
+3647 TCSDASGVD

-3673 ITPIT
+3673 ITPVSS
-3678 TLTPALQGDTTFSI
+3678 LASGLQGDTTFSI

-3701 ITRTITVNVGPDST
+3701 ITRTITVNVGTDST

-3722 SNPAIAASR
+3722 SNPAIAANR
-3731 TRTIDVSSYA
+3731 TRTLDVSSYA

-3753 TESSALIS
+3753 TESSNLIS
-3761 LGSQN
+3761 LGTQD
-3766 GCSIPVTSGSSMGTA
+3766 GCNIPVTAMSTQGTA
-3781 TISIP
+3781 DITIP
-3786 YRSSGGHTLT
+3786 YRSTGGHTL
-3796 SSLSIDVGAASSIVF
+3796 SSTLTLDVGAASSIVF
-3811 NAPTGLKVGTNRT
+3811 NAPTGLAVGTNRT
-3824 QRIDALDYASD
+3824 QTINALDYATD

-3852 PTSGTVALAS
+3852 PTTGTVALTS
-3862 VVRDASGN
+3862 VVRDTSGN

-3875 ITPTSTQGTATFT
+3875 IRPTSAQGTATFT

-3897 TSSENISITVGPPS
+3897 TANGNISITVGPAS

-3929 EIDASGYVSDN
+3929 EIDASGYASDG
-3940 SAYTITCAD
+3940 SYAITCAD
-3949 ATGVVATRMAV
+3949 ATGVDNTKLTSVS
-3960 TRTANSC
+3960 RTANTC
-3967 TFTID
+3967 DFTID
-3972 PVDALTPANQGT
+3972 PVDALAPANQGT
-3984 TTFTIPFT
+3984 TTFSIAFT
-3992 SDGGH
+3992 SAGGH
-3997 SITRTISV
+3997 SITRSVAV
-4005 NIGPDSNL
+4005 NIGPNSNL
-4013 TFTAPSTFTLGR
+4013 VFTAPSTFTLGR
-4025 NRTLVINALAAISGE
+4025 NRTLVIDALAAISGE

-4062 RSSSGNGCSFTVDP
+4062 RSSSGSRCSFTVDP

-4090 SVPYTSTG
+4090 AVAFASTG

-4124 GANRLLVAR
+4124 GAGRLQVAR

-4144 VTEASN
+4144 VSEASN

-4209 TVNVGANSAITFT
+4209 TVNVGANSVITFT
-4222 APPTTG
+4222 PPPTSG

-4238 ALVVNAGSYARET
+4238 ALVVDVSAYARET
-4251 SGSGYTITC
+4251 SGSGYTISC
-4260 GDATSIDTTR
+4260 GDATGIDSTR
-4270 LASVTHTGSS
+4270 LASVTHSGSS

-4288 SSLSSTLQA
+4288 SSLSSSLQA

-4303 VPYSST
+4303 VPYSSS

-4334 LERGSNLRTFT
+4334 LERGNNLRTFT

-4365 APTSIDSTEITSVTR
+4365 TATSVDTTEITSVTR

-4434 PAVAASRTR
+4434 PAVAASRTL
-4443 TIDVGSYATDGSY
+4443 TLDVSSYAADGSY
-4456 TISCGTISEFS
+4456 TISCGTI
-4467 ALISLGAQTQGSC
+4467 T
-4480 SIPIT
+4480 
-4485 AGTGTGTAFISVP
+4485 
-4498 YISSGGARSTRSVSI
+4498 
-4513 DVGVASNISFTAPSD
+4513 
-4528 LKVGINRTQT
+4528 
-4538 INALDYASDSGYTIT
+4538 
-4553 CGTATS
+4553 
-4559 IDTTRLTSVA
+4559 
-4569 RDSSGNGC
+4569 
-4577 GYTIT
+4577 
-4582 PISTLTQS
+4582 
-4590 QQGSASFTVPLTSD
+4590 
-4604 GGDTENA
+4604 
-4611 VFSIAV
+4611 
-4617 GPASTITFTAP
+4617 
-4628 SALLVPKNRTLVVDA
+4628 
-4643 SPYAVEAN
+4643 
-4651 PSNYAIS
+4651 
-4658 CGDATSIDTVE
+4658 
-4669 LQSVTRAG
+4669 
-4677 NTCTFTITPK
+4677 
-4687 NVAGSASFTV
+4687 
-4697 PYSSEGGHSVAGVI
+4697 
-4711 PVTVG
+4711 
-4716 TDSTITFTSPGTLT
+4716 
-4730 VGRNRTLTI
+4730 
-4739 DASGYVE
+4739 
-4746 EIASSGHTIT
+4746 
-4756 CSDAAGV
+4756 
-4763 DSTKLTSV
+4763 
-4771 TRTANTCSFTI
+4771 
-4782 TPITTLTPAQQG
+4782 
-4794 NATFRITFTSSGG
+4794 
-4807 HSITRTIT
+4807 
-4815 VRVGPDS
+4815 
-4822 TIVFAAPASNPAIAA
+4822 
-4837 SRTRTLDVS
+4837 
-4846 SYASDGS
+4846 
-4853 YTISCG
+4853 
-4859 AITESDPDITL
+4859 
-4870 GTQTGCSIPITAGS
+4870 
-4884 TPNQTADISIPY
+4884 
-4896 RSSGGHSITSTLT
+4896 
-4909 LDVGAAS
+4909 
-4916 SIVFTAPTGLA
+4916 
-4927 VGINRTQRI
+4927 
-4936 DALDYASDGGYTIT
+4936 
-4950 CGTATNTGAN
+4950 
-4960 VPTTGTV
+4960 
-4967 ALASVVRDTS
+4967 
-4977 GNGCGYTI
+4977 
-4985 RPTSAQGT
+4985 
-4993 ATFTIPYTSAGGD
+4993 
-5006 TANGNISI
+5006 
-5014 TVGAASNIRYS
+5014 
-5025 SPGTLRVGRNQTLE
+5025 
-5039 IDASGYASDGSYAIS
+5039 
-5054 CADATGVDN
+5054 
-5063 TKLTSVS
+5063 
-5070 RTANTCTFTIDPV
+5070 
-5083 DALAPANQGTTTF
+5083 
-5096 SIAFTSAGGH
+5096 
-5106 SITRSIAV
+5106 
-5114 NIGPDSNLTFTA
+5114 
-5126 PSTFTLGRNRTLVI
+5126 
-5140 DALAAISG
+5140 
-5148 ENAAYTVS
+5148 
-5156 CADATGVDANKMT
+5156 
-5169 VTRSSSGNRCSFT
+5169 
-5182 VDPVD
+5182 
-5187 TLVVGSQGDATFA
+5187 
-5200 VAFSSTG
+5200 
-5207 GATASGTFTVNI
+5207 
-5219 GPDSTI
+5219 
-5225 TANIPP
+5225 
-5231 ATGANRLQVARN
+5231 
-5243 LTLEID
+5243 
-5249 ASGYVSEASPT
+5249 
-5260 NYTISC
+5260 
-5266 SDARSIH
+5266 
-5273 SRLTSVARTA
+5273 
-5283 NTCRYTIDPNNFA
+5283 
-5296 FPGAATFVVT
+5296 
-5306 FTSTGGHSI
+5306 
-5315 DRTITVNVGANS
+5315 
-5327 AITFTAPPTTGAN
+5327 
-5340 RLLVGRNRALVVNAG
+5340 
-5355 SYARET
+5355 
-5361 FGSGYT
+5361 
-5367 ISCGDATSI
+5367 
-5376 DSTRLASV
+5376 
-5384 THSGS
+5384 
-5389 SCSFTVTPVSSLSS
+5389 
-5403 SLQATNAT
+5403 
-5411 FTVPYSSSGGATA
+5411 
-5424 TGTISVKVG
+5424 
-5433 PDSTITYN
+5433 
-5441 APTLERGSNLRTFT
+5441 
-5455 IDAADYVSETSG
+5455 
-5467 SGYTIS
+5467 
-5473 CGTATS
+5473 
-5479 VDTTEITSVTRLSNS
+5479 
-5494 CRYRI
+5494 
-5499 VLNGTQ
+5499 
-5505 GTTSFTVPYTSTGG
+5505 
-5519 HAISRAVQITVG
+5519 
-5531 AASSIVF
+5531 
-5538 SAPASNP
+5538 
-5545 AVAASRTLTL
+5545 
-5555 DVSSYATD
+5555 
-5563 GSYTIT
+5563 
-5569 CGTISEFSALI
+5569 EFSALI

-5616 RSISIDVGVASD
+5616 RSISIDVGVASN

-5658 TITCGAATSVDS
+5658 TITCGTATSIDT

-5702 ASFTVPMTSDGG
+5702 ASFTVPLTSDGG

-5720 FSIAVGPAS
+5720 FSITVGPAS
-5729 TITFTAPVGANALS
+5729 TITFTPPSPALS
-5743 VAKNRTLVVDVAPYA
+5743 VAKNRTITVDVSGYA

-5770 GDATGIDTVEL
+5770 GDATSIDTVEL

-5787 GSSCTFTIN
+5787 GRSCTFTIN

-5818 NGAISVTVGPDSNIV
+5818 SGAISVTVGPDSNIV

-5839 LRVGRNRTLV
+5839 LRVARNRTLE

-5858 DNTYTVTC
+5858 SSTYTVTC
-5866 GDATGIDSTR
+5866 GDATGIDNTR

-5893 IDTLA
+5893 VDTLA
-5898 VGLQGNTSFTVP
+5898 AGLQGNTTFTVP
-5910 LSSTGGHTRNA
+5910 LSSTGGHARNA
-5921 QFTVNVG
+5921 LFTVNVG

-5947 TLAINALAAVTENG
+5947 TLAINALAAVTENPA
-5961 VYTVTC
+5961 YTVTC

-5981 RTSTGTG
+5981 RSSTGSR

-6057 YVSESDSNNTI
+6057 YVSEADSNNTI

-6080 TSVARTANTCS
+6080 TSVARTANSCS

-6096 NNFATPG
+6096 NNFATVG
-6103 TATFSIAFTS
+6103 TATFAIAFTS
-6113 DGGHTRTETISV
+6113 DGGHSRTETISV
-6125 EIGPN
+6125 EVGPDSN
-6130 STIRF
+6130 IRF
-6135 TTPPTFGPNRLRI
+6135 TAPPTSGPNRLRI
-6148 GRNLTLAIDA
+6148 GRNLTLSIDA
-6158 LDYAAE
+6158 LDYVNE
-6164 NMAYTVTCGDA
+6164 NAAYTVTCGDA

-6216 TSNGGATATG
+6216 TSDGGATATG

-6235 SSITF
+6235 SAITF
-6240 TPPTGLKIGRNR
+6240 TAPTGLKIGRNR
-6252 TLAIDALAA
+6252 TLVIDALAA
-6261 ISGENAAYT
+6261 VSGENAAYT

-6297 TVDPVNSLTPANQ
+6297 TVDPVDTLAVGSQ
-6310 GDTTFAVAFSST
+6310 GDTTFSVAFSST

-6336 PDSTIAY
+6336 PDSAIVY

-6348 LLVGRNRT
+6348 LQVGRNRT
-6356 LTVDV
+6356 LSVDL
-6361 SSAAADGSYTVSCG
+6361 SSAATDGSYTVSCG
-6375 DAANVHPRFSSVTRP
+6375 DATNIHPRFSSVTRP

-6401 TPRTTASLGTASF
+6401 APRTTASLGTATF
-6414 VVPFTSDGG
+6414 RVPFTSDGG

-6446 PALKIGINRARVID
+6446 PALKIGINRTRTID

-6491 SSGNGCGYTINPIS
+6491 SAGNGCGYTINPIS

-6521 RSAGGHVLNQVFTI
+6521 RSAGGHVLNQEFTI

-6557 HNRTLT
+6557 HNRALT

-6603 VSGMTGAATFTVP
+6603 VSGMTGAATFTIP
-6616 YSSAGGHTTDGQVSV
+6616 YSSDGGHTRDGQVSV

-6647 VIPASTARTIDVG
+6647 VIPVSTARTIDVG

-6697 TAAASQGATSFVVPY
+6697 TAAANQGSTSFVVPY

-6717 AALSG
+6717 ATLSG

-6728 GPASSITFTA
+6728 GPASSIVFTA
-6738 PAGLDVH
+6738 PSGLDVH

-6797 GTGSFNVAYTS
+6797 GTGTFNVPYTS
-6808 SGGATATGT
+6808 SGGATHTGT

-6822 SPQSTIAFT
+6822 SPQSTITFT
-6831 APTGLSVAAGRSVT
+6831 APTGLSVAAGRQLT
-6845 VDASTAADTGYTVS
+6845 VDASSAADTGYTVS

-6877 CSYAVRA
+6877 CSYVVRA

-6904 LNAQIAITI
+6904 LNSQIAITI
-6913 GPRSSIAFAAP
+6913 GPRSSIAFTAP

-6938 ASDYASDSAY
+6938 ASDYAADSAY
-6948 TITCGD
+6948 TITCQD
-6954 ATGVPSVFA
+6954 ATGISTALA

-7019 ISGPNRLRIGA
+7019 TSGPNRLRIGA

-7072 TITAAAAAAQGNT
+7072 TITAAAAAAQGGT

-7109 ASNIVY
+7109 ASDIVY
-7115 TAPTDITLQANSAR
+7115 TAPTDIAIQANSAQ

-7137 ADGTGNDAYT
+7137 TDGTGNDAYT
-7147 IACLDATDIDP
+7147 IGCLDATDIDP

-7240 TPDPS
+7240 IPDPS

-7271 PGQIRQAFNLG
+7271 PSQIRQAFNLG

-7292 QTQTW
+7292 ARQTW
-7297 TRATRGA
+7297 TRATRSSQA
-7304 QTIPAGT
+7304 IPAGT

-7348 IPQGITRTDDT
+7348 IPQGITRTEDT
-7359 DFLLDPTLTDCRNQQ
+7359 NFLLDPSLTDCRNQQ
-7374 GIIAIAAYS
+7374 GIIAIASYS

-7410 YRPLASIAPA
+7410 YRPLMSIAPA

-7433 TIRWNSDTQTY
+7433 TIRWNEDTQTF
-7444 QVFQSIFG
+7444 QAFQSIFTR

>member
-24 VVALVSVALIGA
+24 VASLVSAALFA
-36 SVFAVSVAAPSPAEA
+36 ALLFAVSVAVSQP
-51 QTITFRWHYITTDA
+51 
-65 SGGHLN
+65 
-71 DFWIAAG
+71 AAG
-78 ASATFD
+78 TVRGNWAAGFT
-84 LSRYITTSGTAACP
+84 LVPGGSRTVEVPLTSSNAAFGVAPGGWYIQCNVTVP
-98 DITLASTSKLSSISR
+98 STSRFTVSINRCSV
-113 NGCAYTVTAKATS
+113 TVNAKATAS
-126 TSGRESYTNLQICL
+126 DGCENLAVSGLETRP
-140 TGTLQCTYSGRLV
+140 GYSGGGTKNFGTWRLCV
-153 VNFRPAANLTFTAPT
+153 RASNIGFTAPSSNPTIQT
-168 GLSVAGNRTLVIN
+168 GGSLNLSVD
-181 AALYAS
+181 LYAS
-187 ETHAHYTISCGDA
+187 DG
-200 TNIDTREIST
+200 
-210 VTRNGCVF
+210 
-218 TVTPKVFTGPSG
+218 G
-230 FTVPYSSTGGGT
+230 F
-242 VNGRIAVQVRPATN
+242 RIT
-256 IVYNPPSNWD
+256 
-266 IQTGKSINQSMDIHA
+266 
-281 TDGTYTIS
+281 

-294 AASNLITITQRGCD
+294 ESSALISLSNQQGCD
-308 ITITAGSTTGTV
+308 VTVNAGSTTGTAN
-320 TISIPFTSSGG
+320 ISIPYTSSGG
-331 DTLTGTRTYTVITAS
+331 DTHTGTVTVRVITAS

-359 TNRTRTIDASAYV
+359 TNRTQTINALDYV

-394 MSVSRSGCVFTVTPK
+394 QSVSRSGCVFTVTPK

-423 SGGDTENGVINIE
+423 SGGDTESGVINIE

-446 APGTLTVGRNLTLA
+446 APGTLNLGRNLTLA

-481 GVDANKLAVTRTAN
+481 GVDANKLAVTHTGSS
-495 TCNFTIDPVDTLAP
+495 CNFTIDPVDTLAP

-549 TLTMGRNRTLVI
+549 TLTVGRNYTLVI
-561 DALEHVSENTGHTV
+561 DALDHVSENTGHTV

-630 ATGTFTV
+630 TTGTFTINIGADSNIVLSDPGTLTVARNRTRTFVASSYATDGSFTFSCGDATGVDTTKMTVSHTGSSCDFTIDPVDTLMPADQGDTTFSVPFTSTGGATTTGTFTV
-637 NIGPDSNTV
+637 NIGPDS
-646 FTDPG
+646 
-651 TLTVGRNRTL
+651 TL
-661 VIDALDHV
+661 A
-669 AEDAAFTVTCGDA
+669 
-682 TGVDAT
+682 
-688 KMTVTRST
+688 
-696 SGDGCSFTVDPVDA
+696 
-710 LTPANQGD
+710 
-718 TTFSVA
+718 
-724 FTSTGGTTAT
+724 
-734 GTFTVNIGPDSN
+734 
-746 LTFTALPT
+746 FTALPT
-754 QTVGR
+754 LTVGR

-770 ISGENAVYTV
+770 ITETGVYTV
-780 SCADATG
+780 TCADATG

-797 SVSGDGCSFT
+797 STSGNGCSFT

-815 PGNQGETTFSVL
+815 QAYQGDTTFSVE
-827 FTSTGGATATGTFT
+827 FTSTGSATVTGTFT

-849 IAYTAPTDLRIE
+849 IAYTAPADLRIE
-861 AGSRTLEIDA
+861 AGGRTLEIDA
-871 SSFAADNSYALT
+871 GSFAADGSYALT

-888 ALTSNLATVTHTG
+888 ALTSNLASVAHTG

-915 SGSASFTITYS
+915 SGSASFTITYT
-926 SAGGDARR
+926 SAGGDTRQA
-934 VVVPVRVGPARN
+934 VIPVRVGPARN

-974 GFWGVTC
+974 GFWGITC

-1007 GSSQGAAS
+1007 GSSLGAAS
-1015 FTVPYTSETGAAVS
+1015 FTVPYTSETGATVN

-1043 FAAPVAGFP
+1043 FTAPVAGFP
-1052 SGLNVEATKSI
+1052 TGLNVEATKSI
-1063 VIDASGYASDGSFT
+1063 VIDASAYASDGSYT

-1086 SGLWQSVVRDSSGSG
+1086 SSLWQSVVRDSGGNG

-1112 SGMAGFTVPYASS
+1112 GGMAGFTVPYGSS
-1125 RGGSL
+1125 RGGSA

-1149 PTTGATSLRVVA
+1149 PTTGAGSLTVLA

-1172 AADGDYAITCGAI
+1172 AADGDYAISCGAI

-1195 TQSGCVVPITAVS
+1195 TQSGCVVPVTAVS

-1350 FTIVHGTLPSEIQN
+1350 FTIVSGTLPSEIQN

-1392 NDVNLSDNNFSGP
+1392 NDVNLSGNNFSGP

-1417 FLSLHRNELSGSIPS
+1417 FLNLADNELSGSIPS
-1432 QLGSLSNLRQ
+1432 QLGSLSNLVR
-1442 LNLDSNQLTG
+1442 LYLDRNQLTG

-1458 GSLSSTAFTHLNLSG
+1458 GSLSSTAFRQLNLSD

-1486 LTAMRNLLLSNNLL
+1486 LTAMRNLLLNNNLL
-1500 TGSIPSGIGSLT
+1500 TGGIPSGIGSLT
-1512 SLVTLD
+1512 SLITLD
-1518 LEGNRLSGS
+1518 LNSNRLSGS
-1527 VPAGVSSLTN
+1527 IPAGVSSLTN
-1537 LFRLDL
+1537 LFRLNL

-1597 YVLQDYP
+1597 YVLWDYP

-1681 YYVTAPAPSPVSR
+1681 YYVTAPAPSPISR

-1753 TDGPYAISCG
+1753 TDGPYAITCG

-1800 TVPFSSSG
+1800 TVPYSSSG

-1819 VNNIVYTAPTDLSVA
+1819 VNNIVYTAPTDLSVV

-1907 IPIAATP
+1907 IPMSVTP

-1945 SYTVSCGFR
+1945 SYTVSCGFQ

-1967 NGCSFTLAAGS
+1967 NGCRFTLAAGS

-2014 APAVPA
+2014 APPVPA

-2089 NRWGNAIFRVVFT
+2089 NRWGNSIFRVVFT

-2156 ADATGFDSDKMAVTR
+2156 ADATGFDSDRMAVTR

-2184 ADSLLGETTFS
+2184 ADSLLGETAFS
-2195 AMFTSSGG
+2195 AMFRSSGG

-2209 FTIDIGPDTN
+2209 FTVDIGPDTN

-2233 SVKVNLSRFA
+2233 DVKVNLSRFA

-2257 TAGTISNRAAD
+2257 TAGTISNRAAN

-2333 LSTPNTY
+2333 LSTANTY
-2340 FCFEPTN
+2340 FCFEPTD
-2347 VDGKISVVLRGC
+2347 VDGKITVVLRGC

-2378 SITSGEVRSAAVA
+2378 SVTSGEVRSAAVA
-2391 VNVGPASSIVFNAP
+2391 VNVGPASDITFNAP

-2431 TCGDATG
+2431 TCGDAAG

-2452 VFTVDPINSL
+2452 VFTVDPIDSL
-2462 VAGSQGD
+2462 AAGSQGD

-2483 ATGAFTVNIGPDST
+2483 ATGAFTVNIGPDSA

-2506 EIGRNFTFEIDASDY
+2506 EIGRNFTFEIDASGY
-2521 VSEISG
+2521 VEEISG
-2527 SGYTIACSDAAGVA
+2527 SGYAIACSDAAGVD
-2541 ANRMAVTR
+2541 ANRMAVAR

-2585 FTSTGGHIITRTL
+2585 FASTGGHTITRTL
-2598 TINIGPDSVPMFTAP
+2598 TINIGPDSVPTFTAP
-2613 ATNPA
+2613 AANPA

-2635 GNYTISCGTISTTDA
+2635 GNYTISCGTITETDA

-2729 GNTISCGTA
+2729 GNTISCANA

-2748 VVRDTS
+2748 VVRDSS
-2754 GNGCGFTITPIS
+2754 GNGCGYTITPIS
-2766 TLTPAQQGTANF
+2766 TLTQSQQGTANF

-2792 VIAIEVGPA
+2792 VIPIEVGPA

-2917 RTLVIDA
+2917 RTLAIDA
-2924 SAAISG
+2924 LAAISG

-2944 ADATRMTV
+2944 VDATRMTV

-2986 STGGATATGTFT
+2986 STGGATASGTFT

-3025 LTLEIDASDYVAET
+3025 LTLEIDAADYVAET

-3092 GGHSIVRTIT
+3092 GGHSIDRTIT

-3175 TVTPVSSLSSS
+3175 TVTPVSSLSST

-3220 TYNAPTLARGSN
+3220 TFNAPTLARGSN

-3245 ETSGSGYTISCG
+3245 ETSGSGYAISCG

-3297 STGGHAISRAV
+3297 STGGHAISRAI
-3308 QITVGAASAIV
+3308 QITVGAASSIV

-3338 VGSYAADGSYT
+3338 VGSYVADGSYT
-3349 ISCGTITESSAL
+3349 ITCGTITESSAL
-3361 ISLGNQTQGSCSIP
+3361 ISLGSQTQGSCSIEVT
-3375 IIAGTST
+3375 AGTST

-3398 LTPSITIDVGGAS
+3398 LTRSITIDVGGAS

-3428 QTINALDYASDSG
+3428 QTINALDYATDSG

-3451 VDSTRLTSVVRDASG
+3451 IDSTRLTSVVRDASG

-3497 GDTDNAVFSI
+3497 GDTENAVFSI

-3530 LVVDVAPYAVE
+3530 LVVDAAPYAVE
-3541 ANPTNYAISC
+3541 ANPSNYAISC

-3596 HSVDGVIPVTVGTD
+3596 HSVAGAVPVTVGTD
-3610 STITYTSPGTLT
+3610 STITFTSPGTLT

-3647 TCSDAAGVD
+3647 TCSDASGVD

-3673 ITPIT
+3673 ITPVSS
-3678 TLTPALQGDTTFSI
+3678 LSQALQGDTTFSI

-3701 ITRTITVNVGPDST
+3701 ITRTITVNVGPDS
-3715 IVFTPPA
+3715 A
-3722 SNPAIAASR
+3722 
-3731 TRTIDVSSYA
+3731 
-3741 ADGSYTISCGAI
+3741 
-3753 TESSALIS
+3753 
-3761 LGSQN
+3761 
-3766 GCSIPVTSGSSMGTA
+3766 
-3781 TISIP
+3781 
-3786 YRSSGGHTLT
+3786 
-3796 SSLSIDVGAASSIVF
+3796 
-3811 NAPTGLKVGTNRT
+3811 
-3824 QRIDALDYASD
+3824 
-3835 GGYTITCGT
+3835 
-3844 ATNTGANV
+3844 
-3852 PTSGTVALAS
+3852 
-3862 VVRDASGN
+3862 
-3870 GCGYT
+3870 
-3875 ITPTSTQGTATFT
+3875 
-3888 IPYTSAGGD
+3888 
-3897 TSSENISITVGPPS
+3897 
-3911 TIVYSSPGTLRV
+3911 
-3923 GRNQTL
+3923 
-3929 EIDASGYVSDN
+3929 
-3940 SAYTITCAD
+3940 
-3949 ATGVVATRMAV
+3949 
-3960 TRTANSC
+3960 
-3967 TFTID
+3967 
-3972 PVDALTPANQGT
+3972 
-3984 TTFTIPFT
+3984 
-3992 SDGGH
+3992 
-3997 SITRTISV
+3997 
-4005 NIGPDSNL
+4005 L

-4025 NRTLVINALAAISGE
+4025 NRTLVIDALDAISGE
-4040 NAAYTVS
+4040 NADYTVN
-4047 CADATGVDANKMTVT
+4047 CADATGVDATKMTVT
-4062 RSSSGNGCSFTVDP
+4062 RSSSGDGCSFTVDP
-4076 VDTLVVGSQGDATF
+4076 VDTLAVGSQGDTTF
-4090 SVPYTSTG
+4090 SVAFTSTG
-4098 GATASGTFTVN
+4098 GATASGTFTIN
-4109 IGPDSTITANIPPAT
+4109 IGPDSTITTNIPPAT
-4124 GANRLLVAR
+4124 GANRLLIGR
-4133 NLTLEIDASDY
+4133 NLTLTIDASDY
-4144 VTEASN
+4144 VAEETGSG
-4150 TYTISCSDARSIHS
+4150 YTISCSDARNLTGG
-4164 RLTSVART
+4164 RLTSVTRT
-4172 ANTCRYTIDPN
+4172 ANTCSYTIDPN
-4183 NFAFPG
+4183 NSASSG
-4189 AATFVVTFTS
+4189 AATFTVTFTS
-4199 TGGHSIDRTI
+4199 TGGHSVVRVI
-4209 TVNVGANSAITFT
+4209 TVNVGPNSAITFN
-4222 APPTTG
+4222 APPTSG
-4228 ANRLLVGRNR
+4228 ANRLTTGRNR
-4238 ALVVNAGSYARET
+4238 ALVVNAASYARET

-4260 GDATSIDTTR
+4260 GDATGIDTAR

-4288 SSLSSTLQA
+4288 STLSSTLQA
-4297 TNATFT
+4297 TNAAFT
-4303 VPYSST
+4303 VPYSSS
-4309 GGATAN
+4309 GGATAT
-4315 GTISVKVGPDST
+4315 GIISVKVGPDST

-4334 LERGSNLRTFT
+4334 LERGNNLRTFT
-4345 IDAADYVSETS
+4345 IDASDYVSEVT
-4356 GSGYTISCG
+4356 GSGWTISCG
-4365 APTSIDSTEITSVTR
+4365 TATSVDTTEITSVTR

-4390 LNGTQGTTG
+4390 LNGTQGTTS

-4559 IDTTRLTSVA
+4559 IDTTKLTSVA

-4590 QQGSASFTVPLTSD
+4590 QQGAASFTVPLTSD

-4611 VFSIAV
+4611 MFSIAV

-4643 SPYAVEAN
+4643 APYAVEAN

-4687 NVAGSASFTV
+4687 NVTGSASFTV
-4697 PYSSEGGHSVAGVI
+4697 PYTSEGGHSVAGAI

-4756 CSDAAGV
+4756 CSDASGV
-4763 DSTKLTSV
+4763 DNTKLTSV

-4807 HSITRTIT
+4807 HEITRTIT

-4837 SRTRTLDVS
+4837 NRTRTIDVS

-4859 AITESDPDITL
+4859 TITGSDPDITL
-4870 GTQTGCSIPITAGS
+4870 GAQTGCSIPITAGS
-4884 TPNQTADISIPY
+4884 TPNQTADITIPY
-4896 RSSGGHSITSTLT
+4896 ISTGGHSITSTLT

-5014 TVGAASNIRYS
+5014 TVGAASNIRYI

-5039 IDASGYASDGSYAIS
+5039 IDASGYASDGSYAIT

-5070 RTANTCTFTIDPV
+5070 RTANSCDFTIDPV

-5140 DALAAISG
+5140 NALAAISG
-5148 ENAAYTVS
+5148 ENAVYTVS

-5249 ASGYVSEASPT
+5249 ASDYVSEASPT

-5340 RLLVGRNRALVVNAG
+5340 RLLVGRNRALVVDAAA
-5355 SYARET
+5355 YARET
-5361 FGSGYT
+5361 IGSGYT

-5384 THSGS
+5384 THTGS

-5403 SLQATNAT
+5403 TLQATNAT
-5411 FTVPYSSSGGATA
+5411 FTVPYSSTGGATA
-5424 TGTISVKVG
+5424 NGTISVKVG

-5441 APTLERGSNLRTFT
+5441 APTLERGNNLRTFT
-5455 IDAADYVSETSG
+5455 IDASDYVSETTG

-5499 VLNGTQ
+5499 FLNGTQ

-5531 AASSIVF
+5531 PASSIVF
-5538 SAPASNP
+5538 SAPSSNP

-5563 GSYTIT
+5563 GSYTIS

-5628 IQFTAPSNLKVGI
+5628 IQFTAPSDLKVGI

-5658 TITCGAATSVDS
+5658 TITCGTATSVDS

-5693 TLTQSQQGS
+5693 TLTPQQQGS

-5743 VAKNRTLVVDVAPYA
+5743 VAKNRTLVVDVSPYA

-5770 GDATGIDTVEL
+5770 GDATSIDTVEL

-5866 GDATGIDSTR
+5866 GDATGVDSTR
-5876 LTSVARTA
+5876 LSSVARTA

-5893 IDTLA
+5893 VDALA
-5898 VGLQGNTSFTVP
+5898 VGLQGNTTFSVP
-5910 LSSTGGHTRNA
+5910 LSSTGGHTRSA
-5921 QFTVNVG
+5921 LFTVNVG

-6033 TITYNAPTGLLVGRN
+6033 TISYNAPTGLLVGRN

-6080 TSVARTANTCS
+6080 TSVARTANSCS

-6135 TTPPTFGPNRLRI
+6135 TAPPTFGPNRLRI

-6158 LDYAAE
+6158 LDYVSE
-6164 NMAYTVTCGDA
+6164 NAAYTVTCGDA

-6216 TSNGGATATG
+6216 TSDGGATATG

-6235 SSITF
+6235 SAITF
-6240 TPPTGLKIGRNR
+6240 TAPTGLKIGRNR
-6252 TLAIDALAA
+6252 TLVIDALAA
-6261 ISGENAAYT
+6261 VSGENAAYT

-6290 SGNRCSF
+6290 SGSRCSF

-6310 GDTTFAVAFSST
+6310 GDTTFAVAFAST

-6336 PDSTIAY
+6336 PDSTIVY
-6343 TAPAG
+6343 TAPTG

-6356 LTVDV
+6356 LSVDV
-6361 SSAAADGSYTVSCG
+6361 SSAATDGSYTVTCG
-6375 DAANVHPRFSSVTRP
+6375 DAANVHSRFSSVTRP

-6414 VVPFTSDGG
+6414 VVPFISDGG

-6446 PALKIGINRARVID
+6446 PALKIGINRTRVID
-6460 ALDYARDGNY
+6460 ALGYVRDGNY
-6470 TITCLDATGV
+6470 AITCLDATGV

-6491 SSGNGCGYTINPIS
+6491 SAGNGCGYTITPIS

-6521 RSAGGHVLNQVFTI
+6521 RSAGGHVLNQMFTI

-6587 RIDHITRQGC
+6587 QNRPH
-6597 SFTITP
+6597 
-6603 VSGMTGAATFTVP
+6603 
-6616 YSSAGGHTTDGQVSV
+6616 
-6631 AIGAASNI
+6631 N
-6639 VYSAPSGI
+6639 
-6647 VIPASTARTIDVG
+6647 
-6660 SYASDGS
+6660 
-6667 YAISCGDAT
+6667 
-6676 GVNASR
+6676 
-6682 LASVTHTGSSCSFEI
+6682 
-6697 TAAASQGATSFVVPY
+6697 
-6712 RSAGG
+6712 
-6717 AALSG
+6717 
-6722 TISLSV
+6722 
-6728 GPASSITFTA
+6728 
-6738 PAGLDVH
+6738 PAGLQLH
-6745 VGETLLVHANDYASD
+6745 HYACFWHD
-6760 GPYSLQCADATN
+6760 GRC
-6772 RSASLTS
+6772 
-6779 VVRTANTCDFT
+6779 
-6790 ITPGSST
+6790 
-6797 GTGSFNVAYTS
+6797 
-6808 SGGATATGT
+6808 
-6817 ISVNI
+6817 
-6822 SPQSTIAFT
+6822 
-6831 APTGLSVAAGRSVT
+6831 
-6845 VDASTAADTGYTVS
+6845 
-6859 CGDATA
+6859 
-6865 VNPRIASVSRTG
+6865 
-6877 CSYAVRA
+6877 
-6884 GSIAGSASFT
+6884 
-6894 IPFTSTGGAT
+6894 
-6904 LNAQIAITI
+6904 
-6913 GPRSSIAFAAP
+6913 
-6924 TGLSVQ
+6924 
-6930 IGSTLTID
+6930 
-6938 ASDYASDSAY
+6938 
-6948 TITCGD
+6948 
-6954 ATGVPSVFA
+6954 
-6963 SVART
+6963 
-6968 ANTCSFV
+6968 
-6975 ITPGAS
+6975 
-6981 TGTGSF
+6981 
-6987 TVPYSSSGGAT
+6987 
-6998 RNGSITV
+6998 
-7005 AVTPTS
+7005 
-7011 SIVFAPPP
+7011 
-7019 ISGPNRLRIGA
+7019 
-7030 GNTRTIN
+7030 
-7037 LASYA
+7037 
-7042 TDGPYSITC
+7042 
-7051 GNATAAE
+7051 
-7058 PAKLTDIHRNACRY
+7058 
-7072 TITAAAAAAQGNT
+7072 
-7085 TFSLT
+7085 
-7090 YTSSGGNTNNAS
+7090 
-7102 FTINIGP
+7102 
-7109 ASNIVY
+7109 
-7115 TAPTDITLQANSAR
+7115 
-7129 GIDLSSYA
+7129 
-7137 ADGTGNDAYT
+7137 
-7147 IACLDATDIDP
+7147 
-7158 EISSV
+7158 
-7163 TRNGCVYTI
+7163 
-7172 RAGSTPGEADFHIT
+7172 
-7186 YTSTGGDTHL
+7186 
-7196 ATVHITI
+7196 
-7203 TPAPVEPEER
+7203 
-7213 PAGPIQPIDPP
+7213 
-7224 ARRPT
+7224 
-7229 PPPPTTTTTTT
+7229 
-7240 TPDPS
+7240 
-7245 RPTTT
+7245 
-7250 LEPDQPGPRW
+7250 
-7260 NTLTAQQGGTT
+7260 
-7271 PGQIRQAFNLG
+7271 
-7282 STQTIYTWNT
+7282 
-7292 QTQTW
+7292 
-7297 TRATRGA
+7297 
-7304 QTIPAGT
+7304 
-7311 RVSFRTEEAVTN
+7311 
-7323 REMRTSNLGGDTT
+7323 
-7336 RMRLTAGWSTLS
+7336 
-7348 IPQGITRTDDT
+7348 
-7359 DFLLDPTLTDCRNQQ
+7359 
-7374 GIIAIAAYS
+7374 
-7383 TRSRRWSISLPC
+7383 
-7395 HPTAQR
+7395 
-7401 RLTTGENAP
+7401 
-7410 YRPLASIAPA
+7410 
-7420 DTTYIYTRTRQPL
+7420 YIYCA
-7433 TIRWNSDTQTY
+7433 
-7444 QVFQSIFG
+7444 V

>member
-1 MKSLCKTPPQCD
+1 M
-13 ARLARR
+13 
-19 ALRKV
+19 
-24 VVALVSVALIGA
+24 
-36 SVFAVSVAAPSPAEA
+36 
-51 QTITFRWHYITTDA
+51 
-65 SGGHLN
+65 
-71 DFWIAAG
+71 
-78 ASATFD
+78 
-84 LSRYITTSGTAACP
+84 
-98 DITLASTSKLSSISR
+98 
-113 NGCAYTVTAKATS
+113 
-126 TSGRESYTNLQICL
+126 
-140 TGTLQCTYSGRLV
+140 
-153 VNFRPAANLTFTAPT
+153 
-168 GLSVAGNRTLVIN
+168 
-181 AALYAS
+181 
-187 ETHAHYTISCGDA
+187 
-200 TNIDTREIST
+200 
-210 VTRNGCVF
+210 
-218 TVTPKVFTGPSG
+218 
-230 FTVPYSSTGGGT
+230 
-242 VNGRIAVQVRPATN
+242 
-256 IVYNPPSNWD
+256 
-266 IQTGKSINQSMDIHA
+266 
-281 TDGTYTIS
+281 
-289 CGTIT
+289 
-294 AASNLITITQRGCD
+294 
-308 ITITAGSTTGTV
+308 
-320 TISIPFTSSGG
+320 
-331 DTLTGTRTYTVITAS
+331 
-346 NITFTAPSGLKVG
+346 
-359 TNRTRTIDASAYV
+359 
-372 TEANSDFTITCGDA
+372 
-386 TNIDTTEL
+386 
-394 MSVSRSGCVFTVTPK
+394 
-409 AVQGSASFTVPYTS
+409 
-423 SGGDTENGVINIE
+423 
-436 VGPESTVAYT
+436 
-446 APGTLTVGRNLTLA
+446 
-460 IDALGYVTEDPAY
+460 
-473 TVTCGDAT
+473 
-481 GVDANKLAVTRTAN
+481 
-495 TCNFTIDPVDTLAP
+495 
-509 ANQGDTTFTIPYT
+509 
-522 SDGGHSTTGT
+522 
-532 VTVNIGPDSNL
+532 
-543 SFTAPS
+543 
-549 TLTMGRNRTLVI
+549 
-561 DALEHVSENTGHTV
+561 
-575 TCADPTGVD
+575 
-584 ATKMTVTRSTSGDG
+584 
-598 CSFTVDPVDTL
+598 
-609 TPANQGD
+609 
-616 TTFSVLFT
+616 
-624 TTGGTT
+624 
-630 ATGTFTV
+630 
-637 NIGPDSNTV
+637 
-646 FTDPG
+646 
-651 TLTVGRNRTL
+651 
-661 VIDALDHV
+661 
-669 AEDAAFTVTCGDA
+669 
-682 TGVDAT
+682 
-688 KMTVTRST
+688 
-696 SGDGCSFTVDPVDA
+696 
-710 LTPANQGD
+710 
-718 TTFSVA
+718 
-724 FTSTGGTTAT
+724 
-734 GTFTVNIGPDSN
+734 
-746 LTFTALPT
+746 
-754 QTVGR
+754 
-759 NYTLVIDALDQ
+759 
-770 ISGENAVYTV
+770 
-780 SCADATG
+780 
-787 VDAVRMTVTR
+787 
-797 SVSGDGCSFT
+797 
-807 VDPENALA
+807 
-815 PGNQGETTFSVL
+815 
-827 FTSTGGATATGTFT
+827 
-841 INIGTDSI
+841 
-849 IAYTAPTDLRIE
+849 
-861 AGSRTLEIDA
+861 
-871 SSFAADNSYALT
+871 
-883 CSDAS
+883 
-888 ALTSNLATVTHTG
+888 
-901 SSCTFTATTSSGTA
+901 
-915 SGSASFTITYS
+915 
-926 SAGGDARR
+926 
-934 VVVPVRVGPARN
+934 
-946 LVFTAPSALAI
+946 
-957 GAGGTLV
+957 
-964 FDVSSYATDG
+964 
-974 GFWGVTC
+974 
-981 GDSTANT
+981 
-988 ARIASVARVGDTCE
+988 
-1002 FRVTA
+1002 
-1007 GSSQGAAS
+1007 
-1015 FTVPYTSETGAAVS
+1015 
-1029 GVVPVVVGAAANIV
+1029 
-1043 FAAPVAGFP
+1043 
-1052 SGLNVEATKSI
+1052 
-1063 VIDASGYASDGSFT
+1063 
-1077 ISCGDAESV
+1077 
-1086 SGLWQSVVRDSSGSG
+1086 
-1101 CSFTATARAGA
+1101 
-1112 SGMAGFTVPYASS
+1112 
-1125 RGGSL
+1125 
-1130 DGVISVL
+1130 
-1137 IRPLSDIVFTAP
+1137 
-1149 PTTGATSLRVVA
+1149 
-1161 GRVLVLDVSSY
+1161 
-1172 AADGDYAITCGAI
+1172 
-1185 AESSA
+1185 
-1190 LISLG
+1190 
-1195 TQSGCVVPITAVS
+1195 
-1208 GAGTA
+1208 
-1213 AISVP
+1213 
-1218 YTSSGGDTLTGTVS
+1218 
-1232 LSVSRAVSGT
+1232 
-1242 AIPLLS
+1242 
-1248 NAGCTDGTFVN
+1248 
-1259 LTTNPRVTGANND
+1259 
-1272 LAEDCMTLVAIQNHF
+1272 
-1287 AGFEANRD
+1287 
-1295 LAEFHAF
+1295 
-1302 REWGDASVEW
+1302 
-1312 GTGTASDRLVQNWI
+1312 
-1326 GITVTGGRVTDFV
+1326 
-1339 ISATRSTVGGQ
+1339 
-1350 FTIVHGTLPSEIQN
+1350 
-1364 LTALERLEADDHM
+1364 
-1377 LSGNIPSWLGSMSAL
+1377 
-1392 NDVNLSDNNFSGP
+1392 
-1405 IPSELGNLSSLQ
+1405 
-1417 FLSLHRNELSGSIPS
+1417 
-1432 QLGSLSNLRQ
+1432 
-1442 LNLDSNQLTG
+1442 
-1452 SIPSQL
+1452 
-1458 GSLSSTAFTHLNLSG
+1458 
-1473 NRLSGSIPSQLTS
+1473 
-1486 LTAMRNLLLSNNLL
+1486 
-1500 TGSIPSGIGSLT
+1500 
-1512 SLVTLD
+1512 
-1518 LEGNRLSGS
+1518 
-1527 VPAGVSSLTN
+1527 
-1537 LFRLDL
+1537 
-1543 SNNQFTGAIPAAVGN
+1543 
-1558 LVTLNPAG
+1558 
-1566 NRFTGVRQVYI
+1566 
-1577 CGNYFT
+1577 
-1583 GALPTGLQQTASSQ
+1583 
-1597 YVLQDYP
+1597 
-1604 IAEGFNPV
+1604 
-1612 ACQDAMAVPA
+1612 
-1622 SGDIVFAPPLVVPV
+1622 
-1636 QAGGES
+1636 
-1642 VYVNAA
+1642 NAA
-1648 SYFTGSDYAAT
+1648 SYFTSSDYAAT

-1681 YYVTAPAPSPVSR
+1681 YNITAPAPSPVSR

-1707 VSAGATQ
+1707 VSAGAAQ

-1945 SYTVSCGFR
+1945 SYTVSCGFQ

-2014 APAVPA
+2014 APPAPA

-2184 ADSLLGETTFS
+2184 AANLLGETAFS

-2219 IRTTNIPGTLFFTA
+2219 IRTTNIPGTLFFTN

-2257 TAGTISNRAAD
+2257 TAGTISNRAAN

-2333 LSTPNTY
+2333 LSTANTY

-2378 SITSGEVRSAAVA
+2378 SITSGEVRSAAVS
-2391 VNVGPASSIVFNAP
+2391 VNVGPASDIVFNAP
-2405 AGLQVGR
+2405 TGLQVGR

-2483 ATGAFTVNIGPDST
+2483 ATGTFTVNIGPDST

-2699 SNIVFTAPTGL
+2699 SNIVFNAPTGL

-2738 TNVDTTRLAS
+2738 TNIDTTRLAS

-2754 GNGCGFTITPIS
+2754 GNGCGYTITPIS

-2812 SVARNLT
+2812 SVARNRT

-2924 SAAISG
+2924 LDAISG

-2962 FTVDPVDTLA
+2962 FTVDPLDTLA
-2972 VGSQGDTTFSVAFS
+2972 VGSQGDTTFSVAYS

-2998 VNIGPDSTITANIPP
+2998 INIGPDSTITANIPP
-3013 ATGAGR
+3013 ATGANR

-3073 PVNSATSGT
+3073 PLNSATSGT

-3092 GGHSIVRTIT
+3092 GGHSIDRTIT
-3102 VNVGPNSAITFTAPP
+3102 VNVGPNSAITYAAPP
-3117 TSGAN
+3117 TTGAN
-3122 RLLVGRNRTLAVDA
+3122 RLLVGRNRALVVDA

-3175 TVTPVSSLSSS
+3175 TVTPVSSLSST

-3232 LRTFTIDASDYVS
+3232 LRTFTIDASDYVA
-3245 ETSGSGYTISCG
+3245 ETSGSGYAISCG

-3297 STGGHAISRAV
+3297 STGGHAISRAI

-3349 ISCGTITESSAL
+3349 ITCGTITESSAL
-3361 ISLGNQTQGSCSIP
+3361 ISLGAQTQGSCSIEVT
-3375 IIAGTST
+3375 AGTST

-3398 LTPSITIDVGGAS
+3398 LTRSITIDVGG
-3411 NISFTAPSD
+3411 
-3420 LKVGINRT
+3420 
-3428 QTINALDYASDSG
+3428 
-3441 YTITCGTATS
+3441 
-3451 VDSTRLTSVVRDASG
+3451 
-3466 NGCGYT
+3466 
-3472 ITPISTLTQSQQGA
+3472 
-3486 ASFTVPLTSDG
+3486 
-3497 GDTDNAVFSI
+3497 
-3507 AVGPASTITFTAPS
+3507 
-3521 ALLVPKNRT
+3521 
-3530 LVVDVAPYAVE
+3530 
-3541 ANPTNYAISC
+3541 
-3551 GDATSIDT
+3551 
-3559 VELQSVTRTA
+3559 
-3569 NTCTFT
+3569 
-3575 ITPKNV
+3575 
-3581 AGSASFT
+3581 
-3588 VPYTSEGG
+3588 
-3596 HSVDGVIPVTVGTD
+3596 
-3610 STITYTSPGTLT
+3610 
-3622 VGRNRTL
+3622 
-3629 TIDASGYVEEIA
+3629 
-3641 SSGHTI
+3641 
-3647 TCSDAAGVD
+3647 
-3656 NTKLTSVTRTAN
+3656 
-3668 TCSFT
+3668 
-3673 ITPIT
+3673 
-3678 TLTPALQGDTTFSI
+3678 
-3692 TFTSSGGHS
+3692 
-3701 ITRTITVNVGPDST
+3701 
-3715 IVFTPPA
+3715 
-3722 SNPAIAASR
+3722 
-3731 TRTIDVSSYA
+3731 
-3741 ADGSYTISCGAI
+3741 
-3753 TESSALIS
+3753 
-3761 LGSQN
+3761 
-3766 GCSIPVTSGSSMGTA
+3766 
-3781 TISIP
+3781 
-3786 YRSSGGHTLT
+3786 
-3796 SSLSIDVGAASSIVF
+3796 
-3811 NAPTGLKVGTNRT
+3811 
-3824 QRIDALDYASD
+3824 
-3835 GGYTITCGT
+3835 
-3844 ATNTGANV
+3844 
-3852 PTSGTVALAS
+3852 
-3862 VVRDASGN
+3862 
-3870 GCGYT
+3870 
-3875 ITPTSTQGTATFT
+3875 
-3888 IPYTSAGGD
+3888 
-3897 TSSENISITVGPPS
+3897 
-3911 TIVYSSPGTLRV
+3911 
-3923 GRNQTL
+3923 
-3929 EIDASGYVSDN
+3929 
-3940 SAYTITCAD
+3940 
-3949 ATGVVATRMAV
+3949 
-3960 TRTANSC
+3960 
-3967 TFTID
+3967 
-3972 PVDALTPANQGT
+3972 
-3984 TTFTIPFT
+3984 
-3992 SDGGH
+3992 
-3997 SITRTISV
+3997 
-4005 NIGPDSNL
+4005 
-4013 TFTAPSTFTLGR
+4013 
-4025 NRTLVINALAAISGE
+4025 
-4040 NAAYTVS
+4040 
-4047 CADATGVDANKMTVT
+4047 
-4062 RSSSGNGCSFTVDP
+4062 
-4076 VDTLVVGSQGDATF
+4076 
-4090 SVPYTSTG
+4090 
-4098 GATASGTFTVN
+4098 
-4109 IGPDSTITANIPPAT
+4109 
-4124 GANRLLVAR
+4124 
-4133 NLTLEIDASDY
+4133 
-4144 VTEASN
+4144 
-4150 TYTISCSDARSIHS
+4150 
-4164 RLTSVART
+4164 
-4172 ANTCRYTIDPN
+4172 
-4183 NFAFPG
+4183 
-4189 AATFVVTFTS
+4189 
-4199 TGGHSIDRTI
+4199 
-4209 TVNVGANSAITFT
+4209 
-4222 APPTTG
+4222 
-4228 ANRLLVGRNR
+4228 
-4238 ALVVNAGSYARET
+4238 
-4251 SGSGYTITC
+4251 
-4260 GDATSIDTTR
+4260 
-4270 LASVTHTGSS
+4270 
-4280 CSFTVTPV
+4280 
-4288 SSLSSTLQA
+4288 
-4297 TNATFT
+4297 
-4303 VPYSST
+4303 
-4309 GGATAN
+4309 
-4315 GTISVKVGPDST
+4315 
-4327 ITYNAPT
+4327 
-4334 LERGSNLRTFT
+4334 
-4345 IDAADYVSETS
+4345 
-4356 GSGYTISCG
+4356 
-4365 APTSIDSTEITSVTR
+4365 
-4380 LSNSCRYRIV
+4380 
-4390 LNGTQGTTG
+4390 
-4399 FTVPYTSTGGHAI
+4399 
-4412 SRAVQIT
+4412 
-4419 VGAASSIVFSAPASN
+4419 
-4434 PAVAASRTR
+4434 
-4443 TIDVGSYATDGSY
+4443 
-4456 TISCGTISEFS
+4456 
-4467 ALISLGAQTQGSC
+4467 
-4480 SIPIT
+4480 
-4485 AGTGTGTAFISVP
+4485 
-4498 YISSGGARSTRSVSI
+4498 
-4513 DVGVASNISFTAPSD
+4513 ASNISFTAPSD

-4590 QQGSASFTVPLTSD
+4590 QQGAASFTVPMTSD

-4643 SPYAVEAN
+4643 APYAVETNPTNYAISCGDATSIDTVELQSVTRTANTCTFTITPKNVTGSASFTVPYTSEGGHSVDGAIPVTVGTDSTITYSSPGTLTVGRNRTLTIDASGYVEEIASSGHTITCSDAAGVDNTKLTSVTRTANTCSFTITPVSSLSQALQGDTTFSITFTSSGGHSITRTITVNVGPDSDLTFTAPSTFTLGRNRTLVIDALDAISGENADYTVNCADATGVDATKMTVTRSSSGDGCSFTVDPVDTLAVGSQGDTTFSVAFTSTGGATASGTFTVNIGPDSTITTNIPPATGANRLLIGRNLTLTIDASDYVAEETGSGYTISCSDARNLTGGRLTSVTRTANTCSYTIDPNNSASSGAATFTVTFTSTGGHSVVRVITVNVGPNSAITFNAPPTSGANRLTTGRNRALVVNAASYARETSGSGYTITCGDATGIDTARLASVTHTGSSCSFTVTPVSTLSSTLQATNAAFTVPYSSSGGATANGIISVKVGPDSTITYNAPTLERGNNLRTFTIDASDYVSEVTGSGWTISCGTATSVDTTEITSVTRLSNSCRYRIVLNGTQGTTSFTVPYTSTGGHAISRAVQITVGAASSIVFTAPSSNPAVAASRTRTIDVGSYATDGSYTISCGTISEFSALISLGAQTQGSCSIPITAGTGTGTAFISVPYISSGGATTTRSISIDVGVASNISFTAPSDLKVGINRTQTINALDYASDSGYTITCGTATSVDPTKLTSVARDSSGNGCGYTITPISTLTQSQQGAASFTVPLTSDGGDTENAVFSIAVGPASTITFTPPSALLVPKNRTLVVDAASYAVEAN

-4687 NVAGSASFTV
+4687 NVTGSASFTV
-4697 PYSSEGGHSVAGVI
+4697 PYTSEGGHSVAGAI

-4739 DASGYVE
+4739 DASDYVE

-4756 CSDAAGV
+4756 CSDASGV
-4763 DSTKLTSV
+4763 DNTRLTSV

-4815 VRVGPDS
+4815 VRVGPES

-4837 SRTRTLDVS
+4837 SRTRTIDVS

-4870 GTQTGCSIPITAGS
+4870 GAQTGCSIAITAGP
-4884 TPNQTADISIPY
+4884 TANQTADISIPY

-4916 SIVFTAPTGLA
+4916 RIVFNAPTGLA
-4927 VGINRTQRI
+4927 VGTNRTQTI
-4936 DALDYASDGGYTIT
+4936 NALDYATDGGYTIT

-4960 VPTTGTV
+4960 EPTTGTV
-4967 ALASVVRDTS
+4967 ALTSVVRDTS

-5014 TVGAASNIRYS
+5014 TVGAASTIVYS

-5039 IDASGYASDGSYAIS
+5039 IDASGYASDGSYAIT

-5070 RTANTCTFTIDPV
+5070 RTANSCDFTIDPV

-5106 SITRSIAV
+5106 SITRTITV

-5140 DALAAISG
+5140 NALAAISG
-5148 ENAAYTVS
+5148 ENAVYTVS

-5249 ASGYVSEASPT
+5249 ASGYVSETSPT

-5327 AITFTAPPTTGAN
+5327 VITFTAPPTTGAN

-5367 ISCGDATSI
+5367 ISCGDATGI

-5455 IDAADYVSETSG
+5455 IDAADYVSETTG

-5499 VLNGTQ
+5499 FLNGTQ

-5531 AASSIVF
+5531 PASSIVF

-5658 TITCGAATSVDS
+5658 TITCGTATSVDS

-5693 TLTQSQQGS
+5693 TLTPQQQGS

-5743 VAKNRTLVVDVAPYA
+5743 VAKNRTLVVDVSPYA
-5758 VEANPTNYAISC
+5758 VEANPSNYAISC
-5770 GDATGIDTVEL
+5770 GDATSIDTVEL

-5818 NGAISVTVGPDSNIV
+5818 AGAISVTVGPDSNIV
-5833 YTPPTG
+5833 YTAPTG

-5876 LTSVARTA
+5876 LSSVARTA

-5893 IDTLA
+5893 VDALA
-5898 VGLQGNTSFTVP
+5898 VGLQGNTTFSVP
-5910 LSSTGGHTRNA
+5910 LSSTGGHTRSA
-5921 QFTVNVG
+5921 LFTVNVG

-5947 TLAINALAAVTENG
+5947 TLAINALAAVTENPA
-5961 VYTVTC
+5961 YTVTC

-5981 RTSTGTG
+5981 RSSTGTG
-5988 CVFTVDPVDTLATG
+5988 CVFTVDPVDSLATG

-6033 TITYNAPTGLLVGRN
+6033 TISYNAPTGLLVGRN

-6080 TSVARTANTCS
+6080 TSVARTANSCS

-6135 TTPPTFGPNRLRI
+6135 TAPPTFGPNRLRI

-6235 SSITF
+6235 SAITF

-6252 TLAIDALAA
+6252 TLVIDALAA

-6290 SGNRCSF
+6290 SGSRCSF

-6310 GDTTFAVAFSST
+6310 GDTTFAVAFAST

-6343 TAPAG
+6343 TAPTG

-6361 SSAAADGSYTVSCG
+6361 SSAATDGSYTVTCG
-6375 DAANVHPRFSSVTRP
+6375 DAANVHSRFSSVTRP

-6401 TPRTTASLGTASF
+6401 TPRTTASLGTATF
-6414 VVPFTSDGG
+6414 RVPFTSDGG

-6446 PALKIGINRARVID
+6446 PALQIGINRTRVID
-6460 ALDYARDGNY
+6460 ALDYVRDGNY

-6480 DSTKLTSVTRS
+6480 DSTKLTSVARD

-6568 YAADGS
+6568 YATDGS

-6676 GVNASR
+6676 GINASR

-6697 TAAASQGATSFVVPY
+6697 TAAASQGATSFAVPY

-6728 GPASSITFTA
+6728 GPASSIVFTA

-6745 VGETLLVHANDYASD
+6745 IGETLLVHANDYASD

-6779 VVRTANTCDFT
+6779 VVRTADTCDYT

-6797 GTGSFNVAYTS
+6797 GTGTFNVAYTS

-6859 CGDATA
+6859 CGEATA

-6877 CSYAVRA
+6877 CSYVVRA

-6904 LNAQIAITI
+6904 LNVQIAIAI
-6913 GPRSSIAFAAP
+6913 GPRSSIAFTAP
-6924 TGLSVQ
+6924 AGLSVQ

-6954 ATGVPSVFA
+6954 ATGISTALA

-6968 ANTCSFV
+6968 ASTCSFV

-6987 TVPYSSSGGAT
+6987 TVPYTSSGGAT

-7005 AVTPTS
+7005 AVAPTS

-7019 ISGPNRLRIGA
+7019 TSGPDRLRIGA

-7072 TITAAAAAAQGNT
+7072 TITAAAAAAQGDT

-7090 YTSSGGNTNNAS
+7090 YTSSGGNTSNAS

-7109 ASNIVY
+7109 ASDIVY
-7115 TAPTDITLQANSAR
+7115 AAPADITLQANSAR

-7147 IACLDATDIDP
+7147 IGCLDATGIDP

-7163 TRNGCVYTI
+7163 ARNGCVYTI

-7203 TPAPVEPEER
+7203 TPAPAEPEER

-7240 TPDPS
+7240 IPDPS

-7292 QTQTW
+7292 ATQTW

-7304 QTIPAGT
+7304 QSIPAGT
-7311 RVSFRTEEAVTN
+7311 RVSFRTEEAVSN

-7336 RMRLTAGWSTLS
+7336 RMRLTSGWATLS

-7374 GIIAIAAYS
+7374 GIIAIASYS

-7401 RLTTGENAP
+7401 RLTTGQNAP
-7410 YRPLASIAPA
+7410 YRPLMSIAPA

-7433 TIRWNSDTQTY
+7433 TIRWNPDTQTY
-7444 QVFQSIFG
+7444 QAFQSIFG

>member
-1 MKSLCKTPPQCD
+1 MGTWRLC
-13 ARLARR
+13 ART
-19 ALRKV
+19 
-24 VVALVSVALIGA
+24 SDIE
-36 SVFAVSVAAPSPAEA
+36 FTAPSPAPTIRA
-51 QTITFRWHYITTDA
+51 GRSATINVGAYASDGGFTITCGTITESSALISLGTQNGCNIPITA
-65 SGGHLN
+65 GSTAGNATISIPYTSSGGDTHT
-71 DFWIAAG
+71 G
-78 ASATFD
+78 
-84 LSRYITTSGTAACP
+84 
-98 DITLASTSKLSSISR
+98 
-113 NGCAYTVTAKATS
+113 TVTVSVRTS
-126 TSGRESYTNLQICL
+126 L
-140 TGTLQCTYSGRLV
+140 
-153 VNFRPAANLTFTAPT
+153 
-168 GLSVAGNRTLVIN
+168 
-181 AALYAS
+181 
-187 ETHAHYTISCGDA
+187 
-200 TNIDTREIST
+200 
-210 VTRNGCVF
+210 
-218 TVTPKVFTGPSG
+218 
-230 FTVPYSSTGGGT
+230 
-242 VNGRIAVQVRPATN
+242 
-256 IVYNPPSNWD
+256 IVYNPPSRWN
-266 IQTGKSINQSMDIHA
+266 IQTGASQTLSLDAHA
-281 TDGTYTIS
+281 NDGRHTIS
-289 CGTIT
+289 CGTVT
-294 AASNLITITQRGCD
+294 TSNNLATISYVNSGHSCELTLI
-308 ITITAGSTTGTV
+308 AGSTPGTV
-320 TISIPFTSSGG
+320 ILTIPFTSSGG
-331 DTLTGTRTYTVITAS
+331 DTITGTRTITIIQAS

-359 TNRTRTIDASAYV
+359 TNRTQTINALDYV
-372 TEANSDFTITCGDA
+372 TEDNSDFTITCGDA
-386 TNIDTTEL
+386 TSIDTTEL

-409 AVQGSASFTVPYTS
+409 AVQGAASFVVPYTS
-423 SGGDTENGVINIE
+423 TGGDTENGTISIE

-446 APGTLTVGRNLTLA
+446 APGTLSVGRNQTLA

-481 GVDANKLAVTRTAN
+481 GVDANKMAVTHTGSS
-495 TCNFTIDPVDTLAP
+495 CNFTIDPVDTLAP

-522 SDGGHSTTGT
+522 SGGGHSTTGT
-532 VTVNIGPDSNL
+532 ITVNIGPDSNL
-543 SFTAPS
+543 SFTAPPA
-549 TLTMGRNRTLVI
+549 LTVGRNYTLVI
-561 DALEHVSENTGHTV
+561 DALDHVSENTPYTV

-584 ATKMTVTRSTSGDG
+584 ATKMTVTRSATGDG
-598 CSFTVDPVDTL
+598 CSFTVDPVDTLLPADQGDTDFSVLFTTTGGTTATGTFTINIGADSNIVFSDPGTLTVGRNRTRTFDASSSATDGSYTISCGDATGVDATKMTVTRAANSCSFTIDPVDTL

-616 TTFSVLFT
+616 TTFSVPFT
-624 TTGGTT
+624 STGGAT

-637 NIGPDSNTV
+637 NIGPDSSLS
-646 FTDPG
+646 FTAPS
-651 TLTVGRNRTL
+651 TQTVGRNRTL
-661 VIDALDHV
+661 VIDAL
-669 AEDAAFTVTCGDA
+669 AA
-682 TGVDAT
+682 
-688 KMTVTRST
+688 
-696 SGDGCSFTVDPVDA
+696 
-710 LTPANQGD
+710 
-718 TTFSVA
+718 
-724 FTSTGGTTAT
+724 
-734 GTFTVNIGPDSN
+734 
-746 LTFTALPT
+746 
-754 QTVGR
+754 
-759 NYTLVIDALDQ
+759 
-770 ISGENAVYTV
+770 ISGENAAYTV

-787 VDAVRMTVTR
+787 VDANRMTVTR
-797 SVSGDGCSFT
+797 SSSGNGCSFT

-815 PGNQGETTFSVL
+815 PGNQGETAFSVV
-827 FTSTGGATATGTFT
+827 FTSTGGTTTTGTFT

-849 IAYTAPTDLRIE
+849 IAYTAPADLRIE
-861 AGSRTLEIDA
+861 AGGRTLEIDA
-871 SSFAADNSYALT
+871 GEFAADGSYALT

-888 ALTSNLATVTHTG
+888 ALTSNLASVAHTG
-901 SSCTFTATTSSGTA
+901 SSCSFTATTSSGIA

-946 LVFTAPSALAI
+946 LVFTAPSALGI

-1007 GSSQGAAS
+1007 GSSLGAAS
-1015 FTVPYTSETGAAVS
+1015 FTVPYTSETGATVN
-1029 GVVPVVVGAAANIV
+1029 GVVPVAVGAAANIV
-1043 FAAPVAGFP
+1043 FTAPVAGFP

-1063 VIDASGYASDGSFT
+1063 VIDASAYAADGTYT

-1086 SGLWQSVVRDSSGSG
+1086 SSLWQSVVRDSGGNG

-1112 SGMAGFTVPYASS
+1112 GGTAGFTVPYASS
-1125 RGGSL
+1125 RGGSA

-1149 PTTGATSLRVVA
+1149 PTTGAGSLVMLA
-1161 GRVLVLDVSSY
+1161 GRVLVLDASSY
-1172 AADGDYAITCGAI
+1172 AADGDYAISCGAI

-1195 TQSGCVVPITAVS
+1195 TQSGCVVPVTAVS

-1218 YTSSGGDTLTGTVS
+1218 YTSSGGDTLTGTIT

-1272 LAEDCMTLVAIQNHF
+1272 LAEDCMALVAIQNHF

-1350 FTIVHGTLPSEIQN
+1350 FTIVSGTLPSEIQN

-1442 LNLDSNQLTG
+1442 LNLNSNQLTG

-1486 LTAMRNLLLSNNLL
+1486 LTALRNLLLDNNLL

-1527 VPAGVSSLTN
+1527 VPAGVGSLSS

-1583 GALPTGLQQTASSQ
+1583 GALPAGLQQTASSQ

-1622 SGDIVFAPPLVVPV
+1622 SGDIVFAPPVVVPV

-1648 SYFTGSDYAAT
+1648 SYFTSSDYAAT

-1681 YYVTAPAPSPVSR
+1681 YNITAPAPSPISR

-1707 VSAGATQ
+1707 VSAGAAQ

-1733 PSNLFVS
+1733 PQNLFVS

-1753 TDGPYAISCG
+1753 SDGPYAISCG

-1800 TVPFSSSG
+1800 TVPFTSSG

-1819 VNNIVYTAPTDLSVA
+1819 VNNIIYTAPTDLSVA
-1834 AGRSIEITA
+1834 AGQSIEITA

-1863 SAKITSVVRNNCVF
+1863 STKITSVVRNNCVF

-1907 IPIAATP
+1907 IPISVTP

-1945 SYTVSCGFR
+1945 SYTISCGFQ

-1967 NGCSFTLAAGS
+1967 SGCRFTLAAGS

-2014 APAVPA
+2014 APAAPA

-2050 ISTLPNIGF
+2050 ISTVPNIGF

-2076 CAFTVDPLNTLPS
+2076 CTFTIDPLNTLPS

-2233 SVKVNLSRFA
+2233 DVKVNLSRFA

-2257 TAGTISNRAAD
+2257 TAGTISNRAAN

-2333 LSTPNTY
+2333 LSTANTY

-2347 VDGKISVVLRGC
+2347 VDGKITVVLRGC
-2359 RYIITAGSRQGAA
+2359 RYIITAGNTQGAA

-2378 SITSGEVRSAAVA
+2378 SITSGEVRSAAVS
-2391 VNVGPASSIVFNAP
+2391 VNVGPASDITFNAP
-2405 AGLQVGR
+2405 TGLQVGR

-2462 VAGSQGD
+2462 AAGSQGD

-2483 ATGAFTVNIGPDST
+2483 ATGTFTVNIGPDST

-2585 FTSTGGHIITRTL
+2585 FTSTGGHIITRTI
-2598 TINIGPDSVPMFTAP
+2598 TVNIGPDSVPMFTAP

-2635 GNYTISCGTISTTDA
+2635 GNFTISCGTITSTDA

-2655 TQTGCSVMITSVATT
+2655 TQTGCSVLITSVATT

-2754 GNGCGFTITPIS
+2754 GNGCGYTITPIS

-2867 LAPGDQGTTTFTI
+2867 LAPNLQGDTTFTI

-2924 SAAISG
+2924 LAAISG

-2998 VNIGPDSTITANIPP
+2998 INIGPDSTITANIPP

-3064 ASTCTYTID
+3064 ANTCTYTID

-3102 VNVGPNSAITFTAPP
+3102 VNVGANSAITFTAPP
-3117 TSGAN
+3117 TTGAN
-3122 RLLVGRNRTLAVDA
+3122 RLLVGRNRALAVDA
-3136 GSYAS
+3136 GSYAR
-3141 ETSGSGYTITCG
+3141 ETSGSGYTISCG

-3160 ARLASVTHTGSSCSF
+3160 TRLASVTHTGSSCSF
-3175 TVTPVSSLSSS
+3175 TVTPVSSLSST

-3220 TYNAPTLARGSN
+3220 TYNAPTLARGNN
-3232 LRTFTIDASDYVS
+3232 LRTFTIDAADYVA
-3245 ETSGSGYTISCG
+3245 ETSSSGYTISCG

-3297 STGGHAISRAV
+3297 STGGHAISRAI
-3308 QITVGAASAIV
+3308 QITVGPASAIV

-3398 LTPSITIDVGGAS
+3398 LTRSVSIDVGGAS

-3497 GDTDNAVFSI
+3497 GDTENAVFSI

-3530 LVVDVAPYAVE
+3530 LVVDAAPYAVE

-3610 STITYTSPGTLT
+3610 STITYSSPGTLT

-3673 ITPIT
+3673 ITPVSS
-3678 TLTPALQGDTTFSI
+3678 LSQALQGDTTFSI

-3701 ITRTITVNVGPDST
+3701 ITRTITVNVGPDS
-3715 IVFTPPA
+3715 A
-3722 SNPAIAASR
+3722 
-3731 TRTIDVSSYA
+3731 
-3741 ADGSYTISCGAI
+3741 
-3753 TESSALIS
+3753 
-3761 LGSQN
+3761 
-3766 GCSIPVTSGSSMGTA
+3766 
-3781 TISIP
+3781 
-3786 YRSSGGHTLT
+3786 
-3796 SSLSIDVGAASSIVF
+3796 
-3811 NAPTGLKVGTNRT
+3811 
-3824 QRIDALDYASD
+3824 
-3835 GGYTITCGT
+3835 
-3844 ATNTGANV
+3844 
-3852 PTSGTVALAS
+3852 
-3862 VVRDASGN
+3862 
-3870 GCGYT
+3870 
-3875 ITPTSTQGTATFT
+3875 
-3888 IPYTSAGGD
+3888 
-3897 TSSENISITVGPPS
+3897 
-3911 TIVYSSPGTLRV
+3911 
-3923 GRNQTL
+3923 
-3929 EIDASGYVSDN
+3929 
-3940 SAYTITCAD
+3940 
-3949 ATGVVATRMAV
+3949 
-3960 TRTANSC
+3960 
-3967 TFTID
+3967 
-3972 PVDALTPANQGT
+3972 
-3984 TTFTIPFT
+3984 
-3992 SDGGH
+3992 
-3997 SITRTISV
+3997 
-4005 NIGPDSNL
+4005 L

-4025 NRTLVINALAAISGE
+4025 NRTLVIDALDAISGE
-4040 NAAYTVS
+4040 NADYTVN
-4047 CADATGVDANKMTVT
+4047 CADATGVDATKMTVT
-4062 RSSSGNGCSFTVDP
+4062 RSSSGDGCSFTVDP
-4076 VDTLVVGSQGDATF
+4076 VDTLAVGSQGDTTF
-4090 SVPYTSTG
+4090 SVAFTSTG

-4109 IGPDSTITANIPPAT
+4109 IGPDSTITTNIPPAT
-4124 GANRLLVAR
+4124 GANRLLIGR
-4133 NLTLEIDASDY
+4133 NLTLTIDASDY
-4144 VTEASN
+4144 VAEETGSG
-4150 TYTISCSDARSIHS
+4150 YTISCSDARNLTGG
-4164 RLTSVART
+4164 RLTSVTRT
-4172 ANTCRYTIDPN
+4172 ANTCSYTIDPN
-4183 NFAFPG
+4183 NSASSG
-4189 AATFVVTFTS
+4189 AATFTVTFTS
-4199 TGGHSIDRTI
+4199 TGGHSVVRVI
-4209 TVNVGANSAITFT
+4209 TVNVGPNSAITFN
-4222 APPTTG
+4222 APPTSG
-4228 ANRLLVGRNR
+4228 ANRLTTGRNR
-4238 ALVVNAGSYARET
+4238 ALVVNAASYARET

-4260 GDATSIDTTR
+4260 GDATGIDTAR

-4288 SSLSSTLQA
+4288 STLSSTLQA
-4297 TNATFT
+4297 TNAAFT
-4303 VPYSST
+4303 VPYSSS
-4309 GGATAN
+4309 GGATAT

-4334 LERGSNLRTFT
+4334 LERGNNLRTFT
-4345 IDAADYVSETS
+4345 IDASDYVSEVT
-4356 GSGYTISCG
+4356 GSGWTISCG
-4365 APTSIDSTEITSVTR
+4365 TATSVDTTEITSVTR

-4390 LNGTQGTTG
+4390 LNGTQGTTS

-4419 VGAASSIVFSAPASN
+4419 VGPASSIVFSAPASN

-4559 IDTTRLTSVA
+4559 VDSTKLTSVA

-4590 QQGSASFTVPLTSD
+4590 QQGAASFTVPLTSD

-4617 GPASTITFTAP
+4617 GPASTITFTPP

-4643 SPYAVEAN
+4643 APYAVEAN
-4651 PSNYAIS
+4651 PTNYAIS

-4669 LQSVTRAG
+4669 LQSVTRTG

-4687 NVAGSASFTV
+4687 NVTGSASFTV
-4697 PYSSEGGHSVAGVI
+4697 PYSSEGGHSVAGAI

-4739 DASGYVE
+4739 DASDYVE

-4756 CSDAAGV
+4756 CSDASGV
-4763 DSTKLTSV
+4763 DNTRLTSV

-4859 AITESDPDITL
+4859 AITESDPDISL
-4870 GTQTGCSIPITAGS
+4870 GTQDGCSIPITAGS
-4884 TPNQTADISIPY
+4884 TPNQTADITIPY
-4896 RSSGGHSITSTLT
+4896 ISTGGHSITSTLT

-4916 SIVFTAPTGLA
+4916 SIVFNAPTGLA
-4927 VGINRTQRI
+4927 VGTNRTQRI

-4967 ALASVVRDTS
+4967 ALASVVRDSS

-5070 RTANTCTFTIDPV
+5070 RTANSCDFTIDPV

-5106 SITRSIAV
+5106 SITRTITV
-5114 NIGPDSNLTFTA
+5114 NIGPDSNLVFTA
-5126 PSTFTLGRNRTLVI
+5126 PGTFTLGRNRTLVI
-5140 DALAAISG
+5140 NALAAISG
-5148 ENAAYTVS
+5148 ENAVYTVS

-5169 VTRSSSGNRCSFT
+5169 VTRISSGNRCSFT

-5187 TLVVGSQGDATFA
+5187 TLVVGSQGDATFS

-5249 ASGYVSEASPT
+5249 ASDYVSETSPT

-5327 AITFTAPPTTGAN
+5327 VITFTAPPTTGAN

-5361 FGSGYT
+5361 IGSGYT
-5367 ISCGDATSI
+5367 ISCGDATGI

-5411 FTVPYSSSGGATA
+5411 FTVPYSSTGGATA

-5455 IDAADYVSETSG
+5455 IDAADYVSETAG

-5531 AASSIVF
+5531 PASSIVF
-5538 SAPASNP
+5538 TAPSSNP

-5563 GSYTIT
+5563 GSYTIS

-5628 IQFTAPSNLKVGI
+5628 IQFSAPSDLKVGI

-5658 TITCGAATSVDS
+5658 TITCGTATSVDS
-5670 TKLTSVARDSSG
+5670 TKLTSVVRDASG

-5702 ASFTVPMTSDGG
+5702 ASFTVPLTSDGG

-5729 TITFTAPVGANALS
+5729 TITFTPPSPALS
-5743 VAKNRTLVVDVAPYA
+5743 VAKNRTITVDVSGYA

-5770 GDATGIDTVEL
+5770 GDATSIDTVEL

-5796 PKNVAGSASFTVPY
+5796 PKNVTGSASFTVPY

-5818 NGAISVTVGPDSNIV
+5818 AGAISVTVGPDSNIV
-5833 YTPPTG
+5833 YTAPTG

-5866 GDATGIDSTR
+5866 GDATGIDNTR

-5893 IDTLA
+5893 VDALA
-5898 VGLQGNTSFTVP
+5898 VGLQGNTTFSVP
-5910 LSSTGGHTRNA
+5910 LSSTGGHTRSA
-5921 QFTVNVG
+5921 LFTVNVG

-5967 ADATGVSA
+5967 ADATGVDA

-5981 RTSTGTG
+5981 RSSTGSR

-6080 TSVARTANTCS
+6080 TSVARTANSCS

-6135 TTPPTFGPNRLRI
+6135 TAPPTFGPNRLRI

-6158 LDYAAE
+6158 LDYVSE

-6216 TSNGGATATG
+6216 TSDGGATATG

-6235 SSITF
+6235 SAITF

-6290 SGNRCSF
+6290 SGSRCSF

-6310 GDTTFAVAFSST
+6310 GDTTFVVAFAST

-6336 PDSTIAY
+6336 PDSTIVY
-6343 TAPAG
+6343 TAPTG

-6356 LTVDV
+6356 LSVDL
-6361 SSAAADGSYTVSCG
+6361 SSAATDGSYTVTCG
-6375 DAANVHPRFSSVTRP
+6375 DATNIHSRFSSVTRP

-6401 TPRTTASLGTASF
+6401 APRTTASLGTATF
-6414 VVPFTSDGG
+6414 RVPFTSDGG

-6446 PALKIGINRARVID
+6446 PALQIGINRTRVID
-6460 ALDYARDGNY
+6460 ALGYVRDGNY
-6470 TITCLDATGV
+6470 AITCLDATGV

-6505 SLTQSQQGDA
+6505 TLTQSQQGDA

-6521 RSAGGHVLNQVFTI
+6521 RSAGGHVLNQMFTI

-6540 STIVYT
+6540 STIVYS

-6631 AIGAASNI
+6631 TIGAASAI
-6639 VYSAPSGI
+6639 TYSAPSGI

-6697 TAAASQGATSFVVPY
+6697 TAAASQGTTSFTVPY

-6717 AALSG
+6717 ATLNG

-6728 GPASSITFTA
+6728 GPASNIVFTA
-6738 PAGLDVH
+6738 PTGLDVH
-6745 VGETLLVHANDYASD
+6745 VGQTLAIHANDYASD
-6760 GPYSLQCADATN
+6760 GPYSLQCGTA
-6772 RSASLTS
+6772 ASVSSSFTS
-6779 VVRTANTCDFT
+6779 VVRTAGTCDYT

-6797 GTGSFNVAYTS
+6797 GTGTFNVPYTS
-6808 SGGATATGT
+6808 SGGTTATGT

-6822 SPQSTIAFT
+6822 SPQSTITFT
-6831 APTGLSVAAGRSVT
+6831 APTGLSVAAGRQIT
-6845 VDASTAADTGYTVS
+6845 VDASSAADTGYTVS

-6865 VNPRIASVSRTG
+6865 VNPRIARVSRTG
-6877 CSYAVRA
+6877 CSYVVTA
-6884 GSIAGSASFT
+6884 GSTAGSASFT

-6924 TGLSVQ
+6924 AGLSVQ

-6938 ASDYASDSAY
+6938 ASDYAADSTY
-6948 TITCGD
+6948 TITCQD
-6954 ATGVPSVFA
+6954 ATGVPSVFT

-6975 ITPGAS
+6975 VTPGTS
-6981 TGTGSF
+6981 TGSGSF

-7019 ISGPNRLRIGA
+7019 TSGPNRLRIGA
-7030 GNTRTIN
+7030 GNTRTVN

-7058 PAKLTDIHRNACRY
+7058 PAKLTDIHRNGCRY
-7072 TITAAAAAAQGNT
+7072 TITAAAAAQGNT

-7102 FTINIGP
+7102 FTIDIGP
-7109 ASNIVY
+7109 ASDIVY
-7115 TAPTDITLQANSAR
+7115 TAPADITLQAGSAQ

-7137 ADGTGNDAYT
+7137 TDGTGNDAYT

-7203 TPAPVEPEER
+7203 TPAPREPDQE
-7213 PAGPIQPIDPP
+7213 PVGPIQPIDPP

-7240 TPDPS
+7240 TADPS

-7271 PGQIRQAFNLG
+7271 PGQIRQAFNLATG
-7282 STQTIYTWNT
+7282 QPIYTWNT
-7292 QTQTW
+7292 ATQTW
-7297 TRATRGA
+7297 TRITRGA
-7304 QTIPAGT
+7304 QSIPAGT

-7323 REMRTSNLGGDTT
+7323 REMRTSNLGGGTT
-7336 RMRLTAGWSTLS
+7336 RMRLTSGWSTLS
-7348 IPQGITRTDDT
+7348 IPQGIARTDGA

-7374 GIIAIAAYS
+7374 GIIAIASYS

-7401 RLTTGENAP
+7401 RLTTGQNAP
-7410 YRPLASIAPA
+7410 YRPLMSIAPA

-7433 TIRWNSDTQTY
+7433 TIRWNPDTQTY
-7444 QVFQSIFG
+7444 QVFQSIFTR

>member
-1 MKSLCKTPPQCD
+1 MGTWRLC
-13 ARLARR
+13 ART
-19 ALRKV
+19 
-24 VVALVSVALIGA
+24 SDIE
-36 SVFAVSVAAPSPAEA
+36 FTAPSPAPTIRA
-51 QTITFRWHYITTDA
+51 GRSATINVGAYASDGGFTITCGTITESSALISLGTQNGCNIPITA
-65 SGGHLN
+65 GSTAGNATISIPYTSSGGDTHT
-71 DFWIAAG
+71 G
-78 ASATFD
+78 
-84 LSRYITTSGTAACP
+84 
-98 DITLASTSKLSSISR
+98 
-113 NGCAYTVTAKATS
+113 TVTVSVRTS
-126 TSGRESYTNLQICL
+126 L
-140 TGTLQCTYSGRLV
+140 
-153 VNFRPAANLTFTAPT
+153 
-168 GLSVAGNRTLVIN
+168 
-181 AALYAS
+181 
-187 ETHAHYTISCGDA
+187 
-200 TNIDTREIST
+200 
-210 VTRNGCVF
+210 
-218 TVTPKVFTGPSG
+218 
-230 FTVPYSSTGGGT
+230 
-242 VNGRIAVQVRPATN
+242 
-256 IVYNPPSNWD
+256 IVYNPPSRWN
-266 IQTGKSINQSMDIHA
+266 IQTGASQTLSMDAHA
-281 TDGTYTIS
+281 NDGRHTIS
-289 CGTIT
+289 CGTVT
-294 AASNLITITQRGCD
+294 TSNNLATISYVNSGHSCELTLI
-308 ITITAGSTTGTV
+308 AGSTPGTV
-320 TISIPFTSSGG
+320 ILTIPFTSSGG
-331 DTLTGTRTYTVITAS
+331 DTITGTRTITIIQAS

-359 TNRTRTIDASAYV
+359 TNRTQTINALDYV
-372 TEANSDFTITCGDA
+372 TEDNSDFTITCGDA
-386 TNIDTTEL
+386 TSIDTTEL

-409 AVQGSASFTVPYTS
+409 AVQGAASFVVPYTS
-423 SGGDTENGVINIE
+423 TGGDTENGTISIE

-446 APGTLTVGRNLTLA
+446 APGTLSVGRNQTLA

-481 GVDANKLAVTRTAN
+481 GVDANKMAVTHTGSS
-495 TCNFTIDPVDTLAP
+495 CDFTIDPVDTLAP

-522 SDGGHSTTGT
+522 SGGGHSAMGT

-543 SFTAPS
+543 SFTAPPA
-549 TLTMGRNRTLVI
+549 LTVGRNYTLVI
-561 DALEHVSENTGHTV
+561 DALENVSENTGHTV

-584 ATKMTVTRSTSGDG
+584 ATKMTVTRSATGDG
-598 CSFTVDPVDTL
+598 CSFAVDPVDTL
-609 TPANQGD
+609 LPADQGD

-630 ATGTFTV
+630 TTGTFTI
-637 NIGPDSNTV
+637 NIGADSNIV
-646 FTDPG
+646 FSDPG
-651 TLTVGRNRTL
+651 TLTVGRNRTRTF
-661 VIDALDHV
+661 DASSSATDGSY
-669 AEDAAFTVTCGDA
+669 TISCGDA
-682 TGVDAT
+682 TGADAT
-688 KMTVTRST
+688 KMTVTRAANS
-696 SGDGCSFTVDPVDA
+696 CSFTIDPVDT
-710 LTPANQGD
+710 LTPADQGD
-718 TTFSVA
+718 TTFSVP
-724 FTSTGGTTAT
+724 FTSTGGATAT
-734 GTFTVNIGPDSN
+734 GTFTVNIGPDSS
-746 LTFTALPT
+746 LSFTAPST

-759 NYTLVIDALDQ
+759 NRTLVIDALAA

-780 SCADATG
+780 TCADATG
-787 VDAVRMTVTR
+787 VDANRMTVTR
-797 SVSGDGCSFT
+797 SSSGNGCSFT

-827 FTSTGGATATGTFT
+827 FTSTGGTTTTGTFT

-871 SSFAADNSYALT
+871 GSFAADGSYVLT

-888 ALTSNLATVTHTG
+888 ALTSNLASVAHTG

-915 SGSASFTITYS
+915 SGSASFTITYT
-926 SAGGDARR
+926 SAGGDTRQA
-934 VVVPVRVGPARN
+934 VIPVRVGPARN

-974 GFWGVTC
+974 GFWGITC

-1007 GSSQGAAS
+1007 GASQGAAS
-1015 FTVPYTSETGAAVS
+1015 FTVPYTSETGATVS
-1029 GVVPVVVGAAANIV
+1029 GVVPVAVGAAANIV
-1043 FAAPVAGFP
+1043 FTAPVAGFP
-1052 SGLNVEATKSI
+1052 TGLNVEATKSI
-1063 VIDASGYASDGSFT
+1063 VIDASAYAADGSYT

-1086 SGLWQSVVRDSSGSG
+1086 SSLWQSVVRDSGGNG

-1112 SGMAGFTVPYASS
+1112 GGTAGFTVPYSSS
-1125 RGGSL
+1125 RGGSA

-1149 PTTGATSLRVVA
+1149 PTTGAGSLSVLA
-1161 GRVLVLDVSSY
+1161 GRVLVLDASSY
-1172 AADGDYAITCGAI
+1172 AADGDYAISCGAI

-1195 TQSGCVVPITAVS
+1195 TQSGCVVPVTAVS

-1218 YTSSGGDTLTGTVS
+1218 YTSSGGDTHTGMIS

-1242 AIPLLS
+1242 AVPLLS

-1272 LAEDCMTLVAIQNHF
+1272 LAEDCMALVAIQNHF

-1295 LAEFHAF
+1295 LSEFHAF
-1302 REWGDASVEW
+1302 REWGDASIEW
-1312 GTGTASDRLVQNWI
+1312 GTGTASDRLVQNWL

-1339 ISATRSTVGGQ
+1339 ISTRTVGGDASV
-1350 FTIVHGTLPSEIQN
+1350 VHGTLPSELQN
-1364 LTALERLEADDHM
+1364 LTALERLDMDEHK
-1377 LSGNIPSWLGSMSAL
+1377 LSGNLPSWLGSMSAL
-1392 NDVNLSDNNFSGP
+1392 DDVNLSDNNFSGP

-1417 FLSLHRNELSGSIPS
+1417 FLNLNGNQLSGSIPS
-1432 QLGSLSNLRQ
+1432 QLGSLSNLVQ
-1442 LNLDSNQLTG
+1442 LNLNDNQLSG

-1458 GSLSSTAFTHLNLSG
+1458 GSLSSTAFRHLNLSD

-1486 LTAMRNLLLSNNLL
+1486 LTAMRNLLLDGNLL

-1527 VPAGVSSLTN
+1527 VPAGVGSLSS

-1543 SNNQFTGAIPAAVGN
+1543 SDNQLTGAIPAAVGD

-1566 NRFTGVRQVYI
+1566 NRFTGVVQVYI

-1583 GALPTGLQQTASSQ
+1583 GALPAGLRQTASSQ
-1597 YVLQDYP
+1597 YVLRDYP

-1622 SGDIVFAPPLVVPV
+1622 SGDIVFAPPVVVPV

-1681 YYVTAPAPSPVSR
+1681 YYVTAPAPSPISR

-1707 VSAGATQ
+1707 VSAGAAQ

-1727 SIAFNA
+1727 SIVFNA

-1753 TDGPYAISCG
+1753 SDGPYAISCG

-1800 TVPFSSSG
+1800 TVPYSSSG

-1819 VNNIVYTAPTDLSVA
+1819 VNNIVYTAPTDLSVV

-1907 IPIAATP
+1907 IPMSVTP

-1945 SYTVSCGFR
+1945 SYTISCGFQ

-2014 APAVPA
+2014 APPVPA

-2050 ISTLPNIGF
+2050 ISTLPNVGF

-2184 ADSLLGETTFS
+2184 ADSLLGETAFR

-2209 FTIDIGPDTN
+2209 FTVDIGPDTN
-2219 IRTTNIPGTLFFTA
+2219 IRTTNIPGTLFFTN

-2257 TAGTISNRAAD
+2257 TTGTISNRAAN

-2347 VDGKISVVLRGC
+2347 VDGKITVVLRGC
-2359 RYIITAGSRQGAA
+2359 RYIITAGNRQGAA

-2378 SITSGEVRSAAVA
+2378 SVTSGEVRSAAVA
-2391 VNVGPASSIVFNAP
+2391 VNVGPASDITFNAP

-2438 VDSTKLTSVSRNGC
+2438 VDSTKLTSVSQVTPPGGC
-2452 VFTVDPINSL
+2452 VFTVDPIDSL
-2462 VAGSQGD
+2462 AAGSQGD

-2483 ATGAFTVNIGPDST
+2483 ATGAFTVNIGPDSA

-2527 SGYTIACSDAAGVA
+2527 NGYTIACSDAAGVA

-2585 FTSTGGHIITRTL
+2585 FTSTGGHTITRTL

-2635 GNYTISCGTISTTDA
+2635 GNYTISCGTITTTDA

-2738 TNVDTTRLAS
+2738 TNVDTARLAS
-2748 VVRDTS
+2748 VVRDSS

-2792 VIAIEVGPA
+2792 VIPIEVGPA

-2819 LEIDASGYAADNAA
+2819 LEIDASGYAADGS

-2842 GVASARLAVTHTGS
+2842 GVTSTRLAVTHTGS
-2856 SCDFTIDPVDA
+2856 SCTFTIDPVDA
-2867 LAPGDQGTTTFTI
+2867 LAPNLQGDTTFTI

-2885 GGATGTGTVTV
+2885 GGATATGTVTV

-2924 SAAISG
+2924 LDAISG

-2944 ADATRMTV
+2944 VDATRMTV
-2952 TRSTSGDGCS
+2952 TRSSSGDGCS
-2962 FTVDPVDTLA
+2962 FTVDPVDTLV

-3025 LTLEIDASDYVAET
+3025 LTLEIDASDYVSET

-3049 DARSIHSRLTSVART
+3049 DARSIHSRLSSVSRT
-3064 ASTCTYTID
+3064 ANTCDYTID

-3102 VNVGPNSAITFTAPP
+3102 VNVGANSAITFTAPP

-3122 RLLVGRNRTLAVDA
+3122 RLLVGRNRSLVVDA
-3136 GSYAS
+3136 GSYAR
-3141 ETSGSGYTITCG
+3141 ETSGSGYTISCG

-3220 TYNAPTLARGSN
+3220 TFNAPTLARGSN
-3232 LRTFTIDASDYVS
+3232 LRTFTIDASDYVA

-3349 ISCGTITESSAL
+3349 ITCGTITESSAL
-3361 ISLGNQTQGSCSIP
+3361 ISLGAQTQGSCSIEVT
-3375 IIAGTST
+3375 AGTST

-3398 LTPSITIDVGGAS
+3398 LTRSVSIDVGGAS

-3451 VDSTRLTSVVRDASG
+3451 IDSTRLTSVVRDASG

-3497 GDTDNAVFSI
+3497 GDTENAVFSI

-3530 LVVDVAPYAVE
+3530 LVVDAAPYAVE
-3541 ANPTNYAISC
+3541 ANPSNYAISC

-3596 HSVDGVIPVTVGTD
+3596 HSVAGAVPVTVGTD
-3610 STITYTSPGTLT
+3610 STITFTSPGTLT

-3647 TCSDAAGVD
+3647 TCSDASGVD
-3656 NTKLTSVTRTAN
+3656 STKLTSVTRTAN

-3673 ITPIT
+3673 ITPVSS
-3678 TLTPALQGDTTFSI
+3678 LSQALQGDTTFSI

-3701 ITRTITVNVGPDST
+3701 ITRTITVNVGPDS
-3715 IVFTPPA
+3715 A
-3722 SNPAIAASR
+3722 
-3731 TRTIDVSSYA
+3731 
-3741 ADGSYTISCGAI
+3741 
-3753 TESSALIS
+3753 
-3761 LGSQN
+3761 
-3766 GCSIPVTSGSSMGTA
+3766 
-3781 TISIP
+3781 
-3786 YRSSGGHTLT
+3786 
-3796 SSLSIDVGAASSIVF
+3796 
-3811 NAPTGLKVGTNRT
+3811 
-3824 QRIDALDYASD
+3824 
-3835 GGYTITCGT
+3835 
-3844 ATNTGANV
+3844 
-3852 PTSGTVALAS
+3852 
-3862 VVRDASGN
+3862 
-3870 GCGYT
+3870 
-3875 ITPTSTQGTATFT
+3875 
-3888 IPYTSAGGD
+3888 
-3897 TSSENISITVGPPS
+3897 
-3911 TIVYSSPGTLRV
+3911 
-3923 GRNQTL
+3923 
-3929 EIDASGYVSDN
+3929 
-3940 SAYTITCAD
+3940 
-3949 ATGVVATRMAV
+3949 
-3960 TRTANSC
+3960 
-3967 TFTID
+3967 
-3972 PVDALTPANQGT
+3972 
-3984 TTFTIPFT
+3984 
-3992 SDGGH
+3992 
-3997 SITRTISV
+3997 
-4005 NIGPDSNL
+4005 L

-4025 NRTLVINALAAISGE
+4025 NRTLVIDALDAISGE
-4040 NAAYTVS
+4040 NADYTVN
-4047 CADATGVDANKMTVT
+4047 CADATGVDATKMTVT
-4062 RSSSGNGCSFTVDP
+4062 RSSSGDGCSFTVDP
-4076 VDTLVVGSQGDATF
+4076 VDTLAVGSQGDTTF
-4090 SVPYTSTG
+4090 SVAFTSTG
-4098 GATASGTFTVN
+4098 GATASGTFTIN
-4109 IGPDSTITANIPPAT
+4109 IGPDSTITTNIPPAT
-4124 GANRLLVAR
+4124 GANRLLIGR
-4133 NLTLEIDASDY
+4133 NLTLTIDASDY
-4144 VTEASN
+4144 VAEETGSG
-4150 TYTISCSDARSIHS
+4150 YTISCSDARNLTGG
-4164 RLTSVART
+4164 RLTSVTRT
-4172 ANTCRYTIDPN
+4172 ANTCSYTIDPN
-4183 NFAFPG
+4183 NSASSG
-4189 AATFVVTFTS
+4189 AATFTVTFTS
-4199 TGGHSIDRTI
+4199 TGGHSVVRVI
-4209 TVNVGANSAITFT
+4209 TVNVGPNSAITFN
-4222 APPTTG
+4222 APPTSG
-4228 ANRLLVGRNR
+4228 ANRLTTGRNR
-4238 ALVVNAGSYARET
+4238 ALVVNAASYARET

-4260 GDATSIDTTR
+4260 GDATGIDTAR

-4288 SSLSSTLQA
+4288 STLSSTLQA
-4297 TNATFT
+4297 TNAAFT
-4303 VPYSST
+4303 VPYASS

-4334 LERGSNLRTFT
+4334 LERGNNLRTFT
-4345 IDAADYVSETS
+4345 IDASDYVSEVT
-4356 GSGYTISCG
+4356 GSGWTISCG
-4365 APTSIDSTEITSVTR
+4365 TATSVDTTEITSVTR

-4390 LNGTQGTTG
+4390 LNGTQGTTS

-4559 IDTTRLTSVA
+4559 IDTTKLTSVA

-4611 VFSIAV
+4611 MFSIAV

-4643 SPYAVEAN
+4643 APYAVEAN

-4669 LQSVTRAG
+4669 LQSVTRTG

-4687 NVAGSASFTV
+4687 NVTGSASFTV
-4697 PYSSEGGHSVAGVI
+4697 PYTSEGGHSVAGAI

-4763 DSTKLTSV
+4763 DNTRLTSV

-4870 GTQTGCSIPITAGS
+4870 GAQTGCSIAITAGP
-4884 TPNQTADISIPY
+4884 TANQTADISIPY

-4916 SIVFTAPTGLA
+4916 RIVFNAPTGLA
-4927 VGINRTQRI
+4927 VGTNRTQRI

-4960 VPTTGTV
+4960 APTTGTV

-5014 TVGAASNIRYS
+5014 TVGAASNIRYT

-5070 RTANTCTFTIDPV
+5070 RTANSCDFTIDPV

-5106 SITRSIAV
+5106 SITRTITV

-5126 PSTFTLGRNRTLVI
+5126 PGTFTLGRNRTLVI
-5140 DALAAISG
+5140 NALAAISG

-5169 VTRSSSGNRCSFT
+5169 VTRSSSGSRCSFT

-5200 VAFSSTG
+5200 VAFTSTG

-5231 ATGANRLQVARN
+5231 ATGANRLRVARN

-5249 ASGYVSEASPT
+5249 ASGYVTEASPT

-5340 RLLVGRNRALVVNAG
+5340 RLLVGRNRALVVDAA

-5361 FGSGYT
+5361 IGSGYT

-5384 THSGS
+5384 THTGS

-5411 FTVPYSSSGGATA
+5411 FTVPYSSTGGATA

-5441 APTLERGSNLRTFT
+5441 APTLERGNNLRTFT
-5455 IDAADYVSETSG
+5455 IDAADYVAETTG

-5555 DVSSYATD
+5555 DVGSYATD

-5616 RSISIDVGVASD
+5616 RSISIDVGVASN
-5628 IQFTAPSNLKVGI
+5628 IQFTAPSDLKVGI

-5658 TITCGAATSVDS
+5658 TITCGTATSVDS
-5670 TKLTSVARDSSG
+5670 TKLTSVVRDASG
-5682 NGCGYT
+5682 NGCGFT

-5702 ASFTVPMTSDGG
+5702 ASFTVPLTSDGG

-5729 TITFTAPVGANALS
+5729 TITFTPPSPALS
-5743 VAKNRTLVVDVAPYA
+5743 VAKNRTLVVDVSGYA

-5770 GDATGIDTVEL
+5770 GDATSIDTVEL

-5796 PKNVAGSASFTVPY
+5796 PKNVTGSASFTVPY

-5849 IDATDHFTE
+5849 IDATNHFTE
-5858 DNTYTVTC
+5858 SSTYTVTC

-5876 LTSVARTA
+5876 LSSVARTA

-5893 IDTLA
+5893 VDALA
-5898 VGLQGNTSFTVP
+5898 VGLQGNTTFSVP
-5910 LSSTGGHTRNA
+5910 LSSTGGHTRSA
-5921 QFTVNVG
+5921 LFTVNVG

-5947 TLAINALAAVTENG
+5947 TLAINALAAVTENPA
-5961 VYTVTC
+5961 YTVTC

-5981 RTSTGTG
+5981 RSSTGSR

-6033 TITYNAPTGLLVGRN
+6033 TISYNAPTGLLVGRN

-6080 TSVARTANTCS
+6080 TSVARTANSCS

-6135 TTPPTFGPNRLRI
+6135 TAPPTFGPNRLRI

-6158 LDYAAE
+6158 LDYVSE

-6175 TGVDAARLTVT
+6175 AGVDATRLTVT

-6216 TSNGGATATG
+6216 TSDGGATATG

-6235 SSITF
+6235 SAITF

-6252 TLAIDALAA
+6252 TLVIDALAA

-6290 SGNRCSF
+6290 SGSRCSF
-6297 TVDPVNSLTPANQ
+6297 TVDPVDTLAVGSQ
-6310 GDTTFAVAFSST
+6310 GDTTFVVAFAST

-6361 SSAAADGSYTVSCG
+6361 SSAATDGSYTVSCG

-6401 TPRTTASLGTASF
+6401 APRTTASLGTATF
-6414 VVPFTSDGG
+6414 RVPFTSDGG
-6423 ATSTGTVSIAISQPS
+6423 ATSAGTVSIAISQPS

-6446 PALKIGINRARVID
+6446 PALKIGINRTRVID
-6460 ALDYARDGNY
+6460 ALDYVRDGNY

-6521 RSAGGHVLNQVFTI
+6521 RSAGGHVLNQEFTI

-6568 YAADGS
+6568 YATDGS

-6616 YSSAGGHTTDGQVSV
+6616 YSSAGGHSVDGQVSV
-6631 AIGAASNI
+6631 AIGAASAI
-6639 VYSAPSGI
+6639 TYSAPSGI

-6660 SYASDGS
+6660 NYASDGS

-6697 TAAASQGATSFVVPY
+6697 TATASQGATSFVVPY

-6717 AALSG
+6717 ATLSG

-6728 GPASSITFTA
+6728 GPASSIVFTA
-6738 PAGLDVH
+6738 PSGLDVH

-6772 RSASLTS
+6772 RSASLAS
-6779 VVRTANTCDFT
+6779 VVRAADTCDFT

-6831 APTGLSVAAGRSVT
+6831 APTGLSVAAGRQIT

-6859 CGDATA
+6859 CGAATA
-6865 VNPRIASVSRTG
+6865 INARIARVSRTG
-6877 CSYAVRA
+6877 CSYVVTA

-6938 ASDYASDSAY
+6938 ASDYAADSTYA
-6948 TITCGD
+6948 ITCGD
-6954 ATGVPSVFA
+6954 ATGISTALA

-6968 ANTCSFV
+6968 ASTCSFV
-6975 ITPGAS
+6975 ITPGTS

-7005 AVTPTS
+7005 AVTPES

-7019 ISGPNRLRIGA
+7019 TSGPNRLRIGA
-7030 GNTRTIN
+7030 GNTRTVN

-7051 GNATAAE
+7051 GNATASE

-7090 YTSSGGNTNNAS
+7090 YTSSGGNTSNAS

-7115 TAPTDITLQANSAR
+7115 AAPADITLQAGSAR

-7147 IACLDATDIDP
+7147 IACLDATGIDP

-7163 TRNGCVYTI
+7163 ARNGCVYTI

-7203 TPAPVEPEER
+7203 TPAPARPTEPTER
-7213 PAGPIQPIDPP
+7213 PIIPPQQPTARPP
-7224 ARRPT
+7224 AQ
-7229 PPPPTTTTTTT
+7229 PPTTTTTTT
-7240 TPDPS
+7240 TTADPS

-7271 PGQIRQAFNLG
+7271 PGQIRQAFNLATG
-7282 STQTIYTWNT
+7282 QAIYTWNT
-7292 QTQTW
+7292 NTQTW
-7297 TRATRGA
+7297 TRATRSS

-7348 IPQGITRTDDT
+7348 IPQGITRTDGA
-7359 DFLLDPTLTDCRNQQ
+7359 DFLLDPSLTDCRNQQ
-7374 GIIAIAAYS
+7374 GVIVIAAYS

-7401 RLTTGENAP
+7401 RLTTGQNAP
-7410 YRPLASIAPA
+7410 YRPLMSIAPA
-7420 DTTYIYTRTRQPL
+7420 DTTYIFTRTRQPL
-7433 TIRWNSDTQTY
+7433 TIRWNPDTQTY

>member
-1 MKSLCKTPPQCD
+1 MKSLRKTPPQCD

-19 ALRKV
+19 AFRKV
-24 VVALVSVALIGA
+24 VASLVSAALFA
-36 SVFAVSVAAPSPAEA
+36 ALLFAVSVAVSQPAAGTVRGNWAAGFTLVPGGSRTVEVPLTSSNAAFGVAPGGWYIQCNVTVPSTSRFTVSINRCSVTVNAKATASDGCENLAVSGLETRPGYSGGGTKNFGTWRLCVRNSDITFNAPSPAP
-51 QTITFRWHYITTDA
+51 TIQA
-65 SGGHLN
+65 GGSLN
-71 DFWIAAG
+71 
-78 ASATFD
+78 
-84 LSRYITTSGTAACP
+84 LSMDT
-98 DITLASTSKLSSISR
+98 
-113 NGCAYTVTAKATS
+113 
-126 TSGRESYTNLQICL
+126 
-140 TGTLQCTYSGRLV
+140 
-153 VNFRPAANLTFTAPT
+153 
-168 GLSVAGNRTLVIN
+168 
-181 AALYAS
+181 YAS
-187 ETHAHYTISCGDA
+187 DS
-200 TNIDTREIST
+200 S
-210 VTRNGCVF
+210 
-218 TVTPKVFTGPSG
+218 P
-230 FTVPYSSTGGGT
+230 STGGF
-242 VNGRIAVQVRPATN
+242 
-256 IVYNPPSNWD
+256 
-266 IQTGKSINQSMDIHA
+266 
-281 TDGTYTIS
+281 TIT

-294 AASNLITITQRGCD
+294 EASALISLSDQQGCD
-308 ITITAGSTTGTV
+308 VTVNAGSTTGTAN
-320 TISIPFTSSGG
+320 ISIPYTSSGG
-331 DTLTGTRTYTVITAS
+331 DTHTGTVTVRVITAS

-359 TNRTRTIDASAYV
+359 TNRTQTINALDYA

-394 MSVSRSGCVFTVTPK
+394 QSVSRSGCVFTVTPK
-409 AVQGSASFTVPYTS
+409 AVQGAASFTVPYTS

-446 APGTLTVGRNLTLA
+446 APGTLNLGRNLTLA

-481 GVDANKLAVTRTAN
+481 GVDGNKLAVTHTGSS
-495 TCNFTIDPVDTLAP
+495 CNFTIDPVDTLAP

-522 SDGGHSTTGT
+522 SDGGHSTTGM

-549 TLTMGRNRTLVI
+549 TLTVGRNYTLVI
-561 DALEHVSENTGHTV
+561 DALDHVSENTGHTV

-630 ATGTFTV
+630 TTGTFTINIGADSNIVLSDPGTLTVARNRTRTFVASSYATDGSFTFSCGDATGVDTTKMTVTHTGSSCSFTIDPVDTLTPADQGDTTFSVAFTSSGGATTTGTFTV
-637 NIGPDSNTV
+637 NIGPDS
-646 FTDPG
+646 
-651 TLTVGRNRTL
+651 TL
-661 VIDALDHV
+661 A
-669 AEDAAFTVTCGDA
+669 
-682 TGVDAT
+682 
-688 KMTVTRST
+688 
-696 SGDGCSFTVDPVDA
+696 
-710 LTPANQGD
+710 
-718 TTFSVA
+718 
-724 FTSTGGTTAT
+724 
-734 GTFTVNIGPDSN
+734 
-746 LTFTALPT
+746 FTALPT
-754 QTVGR
+754 LTVGR

-770 ISGENAVYTV
+770 ITETGVYTV
-780 SCADATG
+780 TCADATG

-815 PGNQGETTFSVL
+815 QAYQGDTTFTVE
-827 FTSTGGATATGTFT
+827 FTSTGSATVTGTFT

-849 IAYTAPTDLRIE
+849 IAYTAPADLRIE

-871 SSFAADNSYALT
+871 GGFAADGSYALT

-888 ALTSNLATVTHTG
+888 ALTSNLASVAHTG
-901 SSCTFTATTSSGTA
+901 SSCTFTATTTSGTA
-915 SGSASFTITYS
+915 SGSASFTITYT
-926 SAGGDARR
+926 SAGGDTRQA
-934 VVVPVRVGPARN
+934 VVPVSVGPARN

-1007 GSSQGAAS
+1007 GSSLGAAS
-1015 FTVPYTSETGAAVS
+1015 FTVPYTSETGAMVS

-1043 FAAPVAGFP
+1043 FSAPVAGFP

-1063 VIDASGYASDGSFT
+1063 VIDASAYASDGSYT

-1086 SGLWQSVVRDSSGSG
+1086 SSLWQSVVRDSGGNG

-1112 SGMAGFTVPYASS
+1112 GGTAGFTVPYGSS
-1125 RGGSL
+1125 RGGSA

-1149 PTTGATSLRVVA
+1149 PTTGAGSLSVLA
-1161 GRVLVLDVSSY
+1161 GRVLVLDASSY
-1172 AADGDYAITCGAI
+1172 AADGDYAISCGAI

-1218 YTSSGGDTLTGTVS
+1218 YTSSGGDTHTGMIS

-1350 FTIVHGTLPSEIQN
+1350 FTIVSGTLPSEIQN

-1392 NDVNLSDNNFSGP
+1392 NDVNLSGNNFSGP

-1417 FLSLHRNELSGSIPS
+1417 FLNLADNELSGSIPS
-1432 QLGSLSNLRQ
+1432 QLGSLSNLVR
-1442 LNLDSNQLTG
+1442 LYLDRNQLTG

-1458 GSLSSTAFTHLNLSG
+1458 GSLSSTAFRQLNLSD

-1500 TGSIPSGIGSLT
+1500 TGGIPSGIGSLT
-1512 SLVTLD
+1512 SLITLD

-1527 VPAGVSSLTN
+1527 IPTGISSLSS
-1537 LFRLDL
+1537 LFRLVL

-1583 GALPTGLQQTASSQ
+1583 GALPTGLQQTASNQ
-1597 YVLQDYP
+1597 YVLWDYP

-1648 SYFTGSDYAAT
+1648 SYFTSSDYAAT

-1681 YYVTAPAPSPVSR
+1681 YNITAPAPSPISR

-1727 SIAFNA
+1727 SIAFTT

-1800 TVPFSSSG
+1800 TVPFTSSG

-1945 SYTVSCGFR
+1945 SYTVSCGFQ

-2209 FTIDIGPDTN
+2209 FTVDIGPDTN
-2219 IRTTNIPGTLFFTA
+2219 IRTTNIPGTLFFTN

-2257 TAGTISNRAAD
+2257 TAGTISNRAAN

-2333 LSTPNTY
+2333 LSTANTY

-2378 SITSGEVRSAAVA
+2378 SVTSGEVRSAAVA
-2391 VNVGPASSIVFNAP
+2391 VNVGPASDITFNAP

-2462 VAGSQGD
+2462 AAGSQGD

-2527 SGYTIACSDAAGVA
+2527 NGYTIACSDAAGVD

-2585 FTSTGGHIITRTL
+2585 FASTGGHTITRTL

-2613 ATNPA
+2613 AANPA

-2635 GNYTISCGTISTTDA
+2635 GNYTISCGTITETDA

-2655 TQTGCSVMITSVATT
+2655 TQTGCSVLITSVATT

-2699 SNIVFTAPTGL
+2699 SNIVFNAPTGL

-2738 TNVDTTRLAS
+2738 TNIDTTRLAS

-2754 GNGCGFTITPIS
+2754 GNGCSYTITPIS
-2766 TLTPAQQGTANF
+2766 TLTQSQQGTANF

-2792 VIAIEVGPA
+2792 VIPIEVGPA

-2812 SVARNLT
+2812 SVARNRT

-2885 GGATGTGTVTV
+2885 GGATATGTVTV

-2952 TRSTSGDGCS
+2952 ARSTSGDGCS

-2998 VNIGPDSTITANIPP
+2998 INIGPDSTITANIPP

-3064 ASTCTYTID
+3064 ANTCTYTID

-3092 GGHSIVRTIT
+3092 GGHSIDRTIT
-3102 VNVGPNSAITFTAPP
+3102 VNVGPNSAITYAAPP
-3117 TSGAN
+3117 TTGAN

-3141 ETSGSGYTITCG
+3141 ETSGSGYTISCG

-3175 TVTPVSSLSSS
+3175 TVTPVSSLSST

-3220 TYNAPTLARGSN
+3220 TFNAPTLARGSN
-3232 LRTFTIDASDYVS
+3232 LRTFTIDASDYVA
-3245 ETSGSGYTISCG
+3245 ETAGSGYTISCG

-3297 STGGHAISRAV
+3297 STGGHAISRAI

-3398 LTPSITIDVGGAS
+3398 LTRSITIDVGGAS

-3451 VDSTRLTSVVRDASG
+3451 VDTTRLTSVVRDASG

-3497 GDTDNAVFSI
+3497 GDTENAVFSI
-3507 AVGPASTITFTAPS
+3507 AVGPASTITFTPPS

-3530 LVVDVAPYAVE
+3530 LVVDAAPYAVE

-3596 HSVDGVIPVTVGTD
+3596 HSVDGAVPVTVGTD
-3610 STITYTSPGTLT
+3610 STITFTSPGTLT

-3647 TCSDAAGVD
+3647 TCSDASGVD
-3656 NTKLTSVTRTAN
+3656 STKLTSVTRTAN

-3673 ITPIT
+3673 ITPVSS
-3678 TLTPALQGDTTFSI
+3678 LSQALQGDTTFSI

-3701 ITRTITVNVGPDST
+3701 ITRTITVNVGPDS
-3715 IVFTPPA
+3715 A
-3722 SNPAIAASR
+3722 
-3731 TRTIDVSSYA
+3731 
-3741 ADGSYTISCGAI
+3741 
-3753 TESSALIS
+3753 
-3761 LGSQN
+3761 
-3766 GCSIPVTSGSSMGTA
+3766 
-3781 TISIP
+3781 
-3786 YRSSGGHTLT
+3786 
-3796 SSLSIDVGAASSIVF
+3796 
-3811 NAPTGLKVGTNRT
+3811 
-3824 QRIDALDYASD
+3824 
-3835 GGYTITCGT
+3835 
-3844 ATNTGANV
+3844 
-3852 PTSGTVALAS
+3852 
-3862 VVRDASGN
+3862 
-3870 GCGYT
+3870 
-3875 ITPTSTQGTATFT
+3875 
-3888 IPYTSAGGD
+3888 
-3897 TSSENISITVGPPS
+3897 
-3911 TIVYSSPGTLRV
+3911 
-3923 GRNQTL
+3923 
-3929 EIDASGYVSDN
+3929 
-3940 SAYTITCAD
+3940 
-3949 ATGVVATRMAV
+3949 
-3960 TRTANSC
+3960 
-3967 TFTID
+3967 
-3972 PVDALTPANQGT
+3972 
-3984 TTFTIPFT
+3984 
-3992 SDGGH
+3992 
-3997 SITRTISV
+3997 
-4005 NIGPDSNL
+4005 L

-4025 NRTLVINALAAISGE
+4025 NRTLVIDALDAISGE
-4040 NAAYTVS
+4040 NADYTVN
-4047 CADATGVDANKMTVT
+4047 CADATGVDATKMTVT
-4062 RSSSGNGCSFTVDP
+4062 RSSSGDGCSFTVDP
-4076 VDTLVVGSQGDATF
+4076 VDTLAVGSQGDTTF
-4090 SVPYTSTG
+4090 SVAFTSTG

-4109 IGPDSTITANIPPAT
+4109 IGPDSTITTNIPPAT
-4124 GANRLLVAR
+4124 GANRLLIGR
-4133 NLTLEIDASDY
+4133 NLTLTIDASDY
-4144 VTEASN
+4144 VAEETGSG
-4150 TYTISCSDARSIHS
+4150 YTISCSDARNLTGG
-4164 RLTSVART
+4164 RLTSVTRT
-4172 ANTCRYTIDPN
+4172 ANTCSYTIDPN
-4183 NFAFPG
+4183 NSASSG
-4189 AATFVVTFTS
+4189 AATFTVTFTS
-4199 TGGHSIDRTI
+4199 TGGHSVVRVI
-4209 TVNVGANSAITFT
+4209 TVNVGPNSAITFN
-4222 APPTTG
+4222 APPTSG
-4228 ANRLLVGRNR
+4228 ANRLTTGRNR
-4238 ALVVNAGSYARET
+4238 ALVVNAASYARET

-4260 GDATSIDTTR
+4260 GDATGIDTAR

-4288 SSLSSTLQA
+4288 STLSSTLQA
-4297 TNATFT
+4297 TNAAFT

-4309 GGATAN
+4309 GGAAAT

-4334 LERGSNLRTFT
+4334 LERGNNLRTFT
-4345 IDAADYVSETS
+4345 IDASDYVSETS

-4365 APTSIDSTEITSVTR
+4365 TATSVDTTEITSVTR

-4419 VGAASSIVFSAPASN
+4419 VGAASSIVFSAPSSN
-4434 PAVAASRTR
+4434 PAVAASRTL
-4443 TIDVGSYATDGSY
+4443 TLDVSSYATDGSY
-4456 TISCGTISEFS
+4456 TISCGTITEFS
-4467 ALISLGAQTQGSC
+4467 ALISLGSQTGC

-4485 AGTGTGTAFISVP
+4485 AATSTGTAFISVP
-4498 YISSGGARSTRSVSI
+4498 YISSGGATTTRSISI
-4513 DVGVASNISFTAPSD
+4513 DVGVASDIQFTAPSN

-4538 INALDYASDSGYTIT
+4538 INALDYATDSGYTIT

-4559 IDTTRLTSVA
+4559 IDTTKLTSVA

-4590 QQGSASFTVPLTSD
+4590 QQGSANFTVPLTSD

-4643 SPYAVEAN
+4643 ASYAVEAN

-4658 CGDATSIDTVE
+4658 CGDATGIDTVE

-4687 NVAGSASFTV
+4687 NVTGSASFTV
-4697 PYSSEGGHSVAGVI
+4697 PYTSEGGHSVAGVI

-4756 CSDAAGV
+4756 CSDASGV

-4870 GTQTGCSIPITAGS
+4870 GTQDGCSIPITAGS
-4884 TPNQTADISIPY
+4884 TPNQTADITIPY
-4896 RSSGGHSITSTLT
+4896 RSTGGHSITSTLT

-4950 CGTATNTGAN
+4950 CGTAANTGAN
-4960 VPTTGTV
+4960 VPTSGTV
-4967 ALASVVRDTS
+4967 ALASVVRDAS

-5039 IDASGYASDGSYAIS
+5039 IDASGYASDSSYAIT

-5070 RTANTCTFTIDPV
+5070 RTANSCDFTIDPV

-5126 PSTFTLGRNRTLVI
+5126 PGTFTLGRNRTLAI
-5140 DALAAISG
+5140 NALAAISG

-5327 AITFTAPPTTGAN
+5327 QITFTAPPTTGAN
-5340 RLLVGRNRALVVNAG
+5340 RLLVGRNRALVVDAG

-5411 FTVPYSSSGGATA
+5411 FTVPYSSTGGATA

-5455 IDAADYVSETSG
+5455 IDASDYVSETSG

-5531 AASSIVF
+5531 PASSIVF
-5538 SAPASNP
+5538 SAPSSNP

-5563 GSYTIT
+5563 GSYTIS

-5628 IQFTAPSNLKVGI
+5628 IQFTAPSDLKVGI

-5658 TITCGAATSVDS
+5658 TITCGTATSVDS
-5670 TKLTSVARDSSG
+5670 TKLTSVVRDSSG

-5693 TLTQSQQGS
+5693 TLTPQQQGS
-5702 ASFTVPMTSDGG
+5702 ASFTVPLTSDGG

-5743 VAKNRTLVVDVAPYA
+5743 VAKNRTLVVDVSGYA

-5770 GDATGIDTVEL
+5770 GDATSIDTVEL

-5839 LRVGRNRTLV
+5839 LRLGRNRTLV
-5849 IDATDHFTE
+5849 IDATNHFTE
-5858 DNTYTVTC
+5858 DSTYTVTC
-5866 GDATGIDSTR
+5866 GDATGIDNTR

-5893 IDTLA
+5893 VDTLA

-5910 LSSTGGHTRNA
+5910 LSSTGGHTRSA
-5921 QFTVNVG
+5921 LFTVNVG

-5947 TLAINALAAVTENG
+5947 TLAINALAAVTENPA
-5961 VYTVTC
+5961 YTVTC

-5981 RTSTGTG
+5981 RSSTGSR

-6002 LQGNTTFAVAF
+6002 LQGDTTFAVAF

-6080 TSVARTANTCS
+6080 TSVARTANSCS

-6135 TTPPTFGPNRLRI
+6135 TAPPTFGPNRLRI

-6158 LDYAAE
+6158 LDYVAE

-6235 SSITF
+6235 SAITF

-6252 TLAIDALAA
+6252 TLVIDALAA

-6297 TVDPVNSLTPANQ
+6297 TVDPVDTLAVGSQ
-6310 GDTTFAVAFSST
+6310 GDTTFVVAFAST

-6336 PDSTIAY
+6336 PDSTIVY
-6343 TAPAG
+6343 TAPTG

-6356 LTVDV
+6356 LSVDV
-6361 SSAAADGSYTVSCG
+6361 SSAATDGSYTVTCG

-6401 TPRTTASLGTASF
+6401 APRTTASLGTASF
-6414 VVPFTSDGG
+6414 VVPFVSDGG

-6438 TIVFTAPD
+6438 AIVFTAPD
-6446 PALKIGINRARVID
+6446 PALQVGINRTRVID

-6480 DSTKLTSVTRS
+6480 DSTKLTTVTRS
-6491 SSGNGCGYTINPIS
+6491 SAGNGCGYTINPIS

-6521 RSAGGHVLNQVFTI
+6521 RSAGGHVLNQEFTI

-6568 YAADGS
+6568 YATDGS
-6574 YAISCGDARSIHA
+6574 YTISCGDARSIHA
-6587 RIDHITRQGC
+6587 RIDHITRNGC

-6603 VSGMTGAATFTVP
+6603 VSGMTGAATFTIP
-6616 YSSAGGHTTDGQVSV
+6616 YSSDGGHTRDGQVSV

-6647 VIPASTARTIDVG
+6647 VIPASTARTIDAS
-6660 SYASDGS
+6660 SYATDGS

-6682 LASVTHTGSSCSFEI
+6682 LASVTHTGTSCSFEI
-6697 TAAASQGATSFVVPY
+6697 TAAANQGSTSFVVPY

-6717 AALSG
+6717 ATLSG

-6728 GPASSITFTA
+6728 GPASSIVFTA
-6738 PAGLDVH
+6738 PSGLDVH

-6779 VVRTANTCDFT
+6779 VIRTADTCDYT

-6797 GTGSFNVAYTS
+6797 GTGTFNVAYTS

-6859 CGDATA
+6859 CGEATA

-6877 CSYAVRA
+6877 CSYVVRA

-6904 LNAQIAITI
+6904 LNVQIAIAI
-6913 GPRSSIAFAAP
+6913 GPRSSIAFTAP
-6924 TGLSVQ
+6924 AGLSVQ

-6954 ATGVPSVFA
+6954 ATGISTALA

-6968 ANTCSFV
+6968 ASTCSFV

-6987 TVPYSSSGGAT
+6987 TVPYTSSGGAT

-7019 ISGPNRLRIGA
+7019 TSGPDRLRIGA

-7051 GNATAAE
+7051 GNATASE

-7072 TITAAAAAAQGNT
+7072 TITAAAAAAQGDT

-7090 YTSSGGNTNNAS
+7090 YTSSGGNTSNAS

-7109 ASNIVY
+7109 ASDIVY
-7115 TAPTDITLQANSAR
+7115 AAPADITLQANSAR

-7137 ADGTGNDAYT
+7137 TDGTGNDAYT
-7147 IACLDATDIDP
+7147 IGCLDATDIDP

-7163 TRNGCVYTI
+7163 ARNGCVYTI

-7203 TPAPVEPEER
+7203 TPAPAEPEER

-7240 TPDPS
+7240 IPDPS

-7292 QTQTW
+7292 ATQTW

-7304 QTIPAGT
+7304 QSIPAGT
-7311 RVSFRTEEAVTN
+7311 RVSFRTEEAVSN

-7336 RMRLTAGWSTLS
+7336 RMRLTSGWATLS

-7374 GIIAIAAYS
+7374 GIIAIASYS

-7410 YRPLASIAPA
+7410 YRPLMSIAPA
-7420 DTTYIYTRTRQPL
+7420 DTIYIFTRTRQPL
-7433 TIRWNSDTQTY
+7433 NIRWDDDTQTY
-7444 QVFQSIFG
+7444 QAFQSIFG

>member
-1 MKSLCKTPPQCD
+1 MKSLRKTPPQCD
-13 ARLARR
+13 ARLAPR
-19 ALRKV
+19 AFRKV
-24 VVALVSVALIGA
+24 VASLVSAALFA
-36 SVFAVSVAAPSPAEA
+36 ALLFAVSVAVSQPAAGTVRGNWAAGFTLVPGGSRTVEVPLTSSNAAFGVAPGGWYIQCNVTVPSTSRFTVSINRCSVTVNAKATASDGCENLAVSGLETRPGYSGGGTKNFGTWRLCVRNSDITFNAPSPAP
-51 QTITFRWHYITTDA
+51 TIQA
-65 SGGHLN
+65 GGSLN
-71 DFWIAAG
+71 
-78 ASATFD
+78 
-84 LSRYITTSGTAACP
+84 LSMDT
-98 DITLASTSKLSSISR
+98 
-113 NGCAYTVTAKATS
+113 
-126 TSGRESYTNLQICL
+126 
-140 TGTLQCTYSGRLV
+140 
-153 VNFRPAANLTFTAPT
+153 
-168 GLSVAGNRTLVIN
+168 
-181 AALYAS
+181 YAS
-187 ETHAHYTISCGDA
+187 DS
-200 TNIDTREIST
+200 S
-210 VTRNGCVF
+210 
-218 TVTPKVFTGPSG
+218 P
-230 FTVPYSSTGGGT
+230 STGGF
-242 VNGRIAVQVRPATN
+242 RIT
-256 IVYNPPSNWD
+256 
-266 IQTGKSINQSMDIHA
+266 
-281 TDGTYTIS
+281 

-294 AASNLITITQRGCD
+294 ESSALISLSNQQGCD
-308 ITITAGSTTGTV
+308 VTVNAGSTTGTAN
-320 TISIPFTSSGG
+320 ISIPYTSSGG
-331 DTLTGTRTYTVITAS
+331 DTHTGTVTVRVITAS

-359 TNRTRTIDASAYV
+359 TNRTQTINALDYV

-394 MSVSRSGCVFTVTPK
+394 QSVSRSGCVFTVTPK

-423 SGGDTENGVINIE
+423 SGGDTESGVINIE

-446 APGTLTVGRNLTLA
+446 APGTLNLGRNLTLA

-481 GVDANKLAVTRTAN
+481 GVDANKLAVTHTGSS
-495 TCNFTIDPVDTLAP
+495 CNFTIDPVDTLAP

-549 TLTMGRNRTLVI
+549 TLTVGRNYTLVI
-561 DALEHVSENTGHTV
+561 DALDHVSENTGHTV

-630 ATGTFTV
+630 TTGTFTINIGADSNIVLSDPGTLTVARNRTRTFVASSYATDGSFTFSCGDATGVDTTKMTVSHTGSSCDFTIDPVDTLMPADQGDTTFSVPFTSTGGATTTGTFTV
-637 NIGPDSNTV
+637 NIGPDS
-646 FTDPG
+646 
-651 TLTVGRNRTL
+651 TL
-661 VIDALDHV
+661 A
-669 AEDAAFTVTCGDA
+669 
-682 TGVDAT
+682 
-688 KMTVTRST
+688 
-696 SGDGCSFTVDPVDA
+696 
-710 LTPANQGD
+710 
-718 TTFSVA
+718 
-724 FTSTGGTTAT
+724 
-734 GTFTVNIGPDSN
+734 
-746 LTFTALPT
+746 FTALPT
-754 QTVGR
+754 LTVGR

-770 ISGENAVYTV
+770 ITETGVYTV
-780 SCADATG
+780 TCADATG

-797 SVSGDGCSFT
+797 STSGNGCSFT

-815 PGNQGETTFSVL
+815 QAYQGDTTFTVE
-827 FTSTGGATATGTFT
+827 FTSTGSATVTGTFT
-841 INIGTDSI
+841 IHIGTDSI

-871 SSFAADNSYALT
+871 SGFAADGSYALT

-888 ALTSNLATVTHTG
+888 ALTSNLASVAHTG
-901 SSCTFTATTSSGTA
+901 SSCSFTATTSSGTA
-915 SGSASFTITYS
+915 SGSASFTITYTS
-926 SAGGDARR
+926 SGGDARQA
-934 VVVPVRVGPARN
+934 VVPVRVGPARN

-1007 GSSQGAAS
+1007 GSSLGAAS
-1015 FTVPYTSETGAAVS
+1015 FTVPYTSETGATVS

-1043 FAAPVAGFP
+1043 FTAPVAGFP

-1063 VIDASGYASDGSFT
+1063 VIDASAYAADGSYA

-1086 SGLWQSVVRDSSGSG
+1086 SSLWQSVVRDSGGNG

-1112 SGMAGFTVPYASS
+1112 GGTAGFTVPYGSS
-1125 RGGSL
+1125 RGGSA

-1149 PTTGATSLRVVA
+1149 PTTGAGSLSVLA
-1161 GRVLVLDVSSY
+1161 GRVLVLDASSY
-1172 AADGDYAITCGAI
+1172 AADGDYAISCGAI

-1218 YTSSGGDTLTGTVS
+1218 YTSSGGDTLTGTIT

-1242 AIPLLS
+1242 AVPLLS

-1272 LAEDCMTLVAIQNHF
+1272 LAEDCMALVAIQNHF

-1604 IAEGFNPV
+1604 ISEGFNPV

-1622 SGDIVFAPPLVVPV
+1622 SGDIVFAPPVVVPV

-1648 SYFTGSDYAAT
+1648 SYFTSSDYAAT

-1681 YYVTAPAPSPVSR
+1681 YNITAPAPSPVSR

-1707 VSAGATQ
+1707 VSAGAAQ

-1945 SYTVSCGFR
+1945 SYTVSCGFQ

-2014 APAVPA
+2014 APPAPA

-2184 ADSLLGETTFS
+2184 AANLLGETAFS

-2219 IRTTNIPGTLFFTA
+2219 IRTTNIPGTLFFTN

-2257 TAGTISNRAAD
+2257 TTGTISNRAAN

-2328 SRHIS
+2328 SNYIS

-2378 SITSGEVRSAAVA
+2378 SITSGEVRSAAVS
-2391 VNVGPASSIVFNAP
+2391 VNVGPASDIVFNAP
-2405 AGLQVGR
+2405 TGLQVGR

-2483 ATGAFTVNIGPDST
+2483 ATGTFTVNIGPDST

-2585 FTSTGGHIITRTL
+2585 FASTGGHIITRTI

-2699 SNIVFTAPTGL
+2699 SNIVFNAPTGL

-2738 TNVDTTRLAS
+2738 TNIDTTRLAS

-2754 GNGCGFTITPIS
+2754 GNGCGYTITPIS
-2766 TLTPAQQGTANF
+2766 TLTQSQQGTANF

-2792 VIAIEVGPA
+2792 VIPIEVGPA

-2812 SVARNLT
+2812 SVARNRT

-2842 GVASARLAVTHTGS
+2842 GVASARLAVTHTGN

-2924 SAAISG
+2924 LDAISG

-2944 ADATRMTV
+2944 VDATRMTV
-2952 TRSTSGDGCS
+2952 ARSTSGDGCS

-2998 VNIGPDSTITANIPP
+2998 INIGPDSTITANIPP

-3102 VNVGPNSAITFTAPP
+3102 VNVGANSAITFTAPP

-3122 RLLVGRNRTLAVDA
+3122 RLLVGRNRSLVVDA
-3136 GSYAS
+3136 GSYAR

-3220 TYNAPTLARGSN
+3220 TFNAPTLARGSN
-3232 LRTFTIDASDYVS
+3232 LRTFTIDAADYVS

-3349 ISCGTITESSAL
+3349 ITCGTITESSAL
-3361 ISLGNQTQGSCSIP
+3361 ISLGAQTQGSCSIEVT
-3375 IIAGTST
+3375 AGTST

-3398 LTPSITIDVGGAS
+3398 LTRSVSIDVGGAS

-3451 VDSTRLTSVVRDASG
+3451 IDSTRLTSVVRDASG

-3497 GDTDNAVFSI
+3497 GDTENAVFSI

-3530 LVVDVAPYAVE
+3530 LVVDAAPYAVE

-3559 VELQSVTRTA
+3559 VELQSVTRTG

-3610 STITYTSPGTLT
+3610 STITYSSPGTLT

-3673 ITPIT
+3673 ITPVSS
-3678 TLTPALQGDTTFSI
+3678 LSQALQGDTTFSI

-3701 ITRTITVNVGPDST
+3701 ITRTITVNVGPDS
-3715 IVFTPPA
+3715 
-3722 SNPAIAASR
+3722 
-3731 TRTIDVSSYA
+3731 D
-3741 ADGSYTISCGAI
+3741 
-3753 TESSALIS
+3753 
-3761 LGSQN
+3761 
-3766 GCSIPVTSGSSMGTA
+3766 
-3781 TISIP
+3781 
-3786 YRSSGGHTLT
+3786 
-3796 SSLSIDVGAASSIVF
+3796 
-3811 NAPTGLKVGTNRT
+3811 
-3824 QRIDALDYASD
+3824 
-3835 GGYTITCGT
+3835 
-3844 ATNTGANV
+3844 
-3852 PTSGTVALAS
+3852 
-3862 VVRDASGN
+3862 
-3870 GCGYT
+3870 
-3875 ITPTSTQGTATFT
+3875 
-3888 IPYTSAGGD
+3888 
-3897 TSSENISITVGPPS
+3897 
-3911 TIVYSSPGTLRV
+3911 
-3923 GRNQTL
+3923 
-3929 EIDASGYVSDN
+3929 
-3940 SAYTITCAD
+3940 
-3949 ATGVVATRMAV
+3949 
-3960 TRTANSC
+3960 
-3967 TFTID
+3967 
-3972 PVDALTPANQGT
+3972 
-3984 TTFTIPFT
+3984 
-3992 SDGGH
+3992 
-3997 SITRTISV
+3997 
-4005 NIGPDSNL
+4005 L

-4025 NRTLVINALAAISGE
+4025 NRTLVIDALDAISGE
-4040 NAAYTVS
+4040 NADYTVN
-4047 CADATGVDANKMTVT
+4047 CADATGVDATKMTVT
-4062 RSSSGNGCSFTVDP
+4062 RSSSGDGCSFTVDP
-4076 VDTLVVGSQGDATF
+4076 VDTLAVGSQGDTTF
-4090 SVPYTSTG
+4090 SVAFTSTG

-4109 IGPDSTITANIPPAT
+4109 IGPDSTITTNIPPAT
-4124 GANRLLVAR
+4124 GANRLLIGR
-4133 NLTLEIDASDY
+4133 NLTLTIDASDY
-4144 VTEASN
+4144 VAEETGSG
-4150 TYTISCSDARSIHS
+4150 YTISCSDARNLTGG
-4164 RLTSVART
+4164 RLTSVTRT
-4172 ANTCRYTIDPN
+4172 ANTCSYTIDPN
-4183 NFAFPG
+4183 NSASSG
-4189 AATFVVTFTS
+4189 AATFTVTFTS
-4199 TGGHSIDRTI
+4199 TGGHSVVRVI
-4209 TVNVGANSAITFT
+4209 TVNVGPNSAITFN
-4222 APPTTG
+4222 APPTSG
-4228 ANRLLVGRNR
+4228 ANRLTTGRNR
-4238 ALVVNAGSYARET
+4238 ALVVNAASYARET

-4260 GDATSIDTTR
+4260 GDATGIDTAR

-4288 SSLSSTLQA
+4288 STLSSTLQA
-4297 TNATFT
+4297 TNAAFT
-4303 VPYSST
+4303 VPYSSS

-4315 GTISVKVGPDST
+4315 GIISVKVGPDST

-4334 LERGSNLRTFT
+4334 LERGNNLRTFT
-4345 IDAADYVSETS
+4345 IDASDYVSEVT
-4356 GSGYTISCG
+4356 GSGWTISCG
-4365 APTSIDSTEITSVTR
+4365 TATSVDTTEITSVTR

-4390 LNGTQGTTG
+4390 LNGTQGTTS

-4419 VGAASSIVFSAPASN
+4419 VGPASSIVFTAPSSN

-4569 RDSSGNGC
+4569 RDASGNGC

-4590 QQGSASFTVPLTSD
+4590 QQGAASFTVPLTSD

-4628 SALLVPKNRTLVVDA
+4628 SALLVPKNRTLVVDV
-4643 SPYAVEAN
+4643 SSYAVEAN
-4651 PSNYAIS
+4651 PANYAIS
-4658 CGDATSIDTVE
+4658 CGDATGIDTVE

-4687 NVAGSASFTV
+4687 NVTGSASFTV
-4697 PYSSEGGHSVAGVI
+4697 PYSSEGGHSVDGVI

-4756 CSDAAGV
+4756 CSDASGV

-4782 TPITTLTPAQQG
+4782 TPVTTLTPAQQG

-4807 HSITRTIT
+4807 HEITRTIT

-4853 YTISCG
+4853 YTITCG

-4870 GTQTGCSIPITAGS
+4870 GTQDGCSIPITAGS
-4884 TPNQTADISIPY
+4884 TPNQTADITIPY
-4896 RSSGGHSITSTLT
+4896 RSTGGHSITSTLT

-4950 CGTATNTGAN
+4950 CGTAANTGAN

-5014 TVGAASNIRYS
+5014 TVGAASNIRYT

-5039 IDASGYASDGSYAIS
+5039 IDASGYASDGSYAIT

-5070 RTANTCTFTIDPV
+5070 RTANSCTFTIDPV

-5114 NIGPDSNLTFTA
+5114 NIGPDSNLVFTA
-5126 PSTFTLGRNRTLVI
+5126 PGTFTLGRNRTFVI

-5148 ENAAYTVS
+5148 ENAVYTVS

-5169 VTRSSSGNRCSFT
+5169 VTRSSSGSRCSFT

-5187 TLVVGSQGDATFA
+5187 TLGVGSQGDATFA

-5249 ASGYVSEASPT
+5249 ASGYVSETSPT

-5266 SDARSIH
+5266 SDARNVH
-5273 SRLTSVARTA
+5273 SRLSSVSRTA

-5340 RLLVGRNRALVVNAG
+5340 RLLVGRNRALVVDAG

-5361 FGSGYT
+5361 SGSGYT

-5411 FTVPYSSSGGATA
+5411 FTVPYSSTGGATA

-5433 PDSTITYN
+5433 PDSAITYN
-5441 APTLERGSNLRTFT
+5441 APTLERGNNLRTFT
-5455 IDAADYVSETSG
+5455 IDAADYVSETAG

-5658 TITCGAATSVDS
+5658 TITCGTATSVDS

-5743 VAKNRTLVVDVAPYA
+5743 VAKNRTLVVDVSGYA

-5770 GDATGIDTVEL
+5770 GDATSIDTVEL

-5839 LRVGRNRTLV
+5839 LRLGRNRTLV
-5849 IDATDHFTE
+5849 IDATNHFTE
-5858 DNTYTVTC
+5858 DSTYTVTC
-5866 GDATGIDSTR
+5866 GDATGIDNTR

-5898 VGLQGNTSFTVP
+5898 VGLQGNTSFSVP
-5910 LSSTGGHTRNA
+5910 LSSTGGHTRSA
-5921 QFTVNVG
+5921 LFTVNVG

-5988 CVFTVDPVDTLATG
+5988 CVFTVDPVDSLATG

-6033 TITYNAPTGLLVGRN
+6033 TISYNAPTGLLVGRN

-6080 TSVARTANTCS
+6080 TSVARTANSCS

-6135 TTPPTFGPNRLRI
+6135 TAPPTFGPNRLRI

-6235 SSITF
+6235 SAITF

-6252 TLAIDALAA
+6252 TLVIDALAA

-6290 SGNRCSF
+6290 SGSRCSF

-6310 GDTTFAVAFSST
+6310 GDTTFAVAFAST

-6336 PDSTIAY
+6336 PDSTIVY
-6343 TAPAG
+6343 TAPTG

-6361 SSAAADGSYTVSCG
+6361 SSAATDGSYTVTCG
-6375 DAANVHPRFSSVTRP
+6375 DAANVHSRFSSVTRP

-6401 TPRTTASLGTASF
+6401 APRTTASLGTASF
-6414 VVPFTSDGG
+6414 VVPFISDGG
-6423 ATSTGTVSIAISQPS
+6423 AASTGTVSITISQPS
-6438 TIVFTAPD
+6438 AIVFTAPD
-6446 PALKIGINRARVID
+6446 PALQVGINRTRVID

-6480 DSTKLTSVTRS
+6480 DSTKLTSVARD

-6521 RSAGGHVLNQVFTI
+6521 RSAGGHVLNQEFTI
-6535 GVGPA
+6535 TVGPA

-6697 TAAASQGATSFVVPY
+6697 TAAASQGATSFAVPY

-6728 GPASSITFTA
+6728 GPASSIVFTA

-6779 VVRTANTCDFT
+6779 VVRTADTCDFT

-6797 GTGSFNVAYTS
+6797 GTGTFNVAYTS

-6859 CGDATA
+6859 CGEATA

-6877 CSYAVRA
+6877 CSYVVRA

-6904 LNAQIAITI
+6904 LNSQIAITI

-6924 TGLSVQ
+6924 ADLSVQ

-6938 ASDYASDSAY
+6938 ASDYAADSAY
-6948 TITCGD
+6948 TITCQD

-6981 TGTGSF
+6981 TGSGSF
-6987 TVPYSSSGGAT
+6987 TVPYASSGGAT

-7019 ISGPNRLRIGA
+7019 ISGPDRLRIGA

-7072 TITAAAAAAQGNT
+7072 TITAAAAAQGDT
-7085 TFSLT
+7085 TFTLT

-7115 TAPTDITLQANSAR
+7115 TAPTAITLQANSAQ

-7163 TRNGCVYTI
+7163 ARNGCVYTI

-7203 TPAPVEPEER
+7203 TPAPREPDQE

-7224 ARRPT
+7224 ERRPRPT
-7229 PPPPTTTTTTT
+7229 PPTTTTTTT
-7240 TPDPS
+7240 TADPS

-7260 NTLTAQQGGTT
+7260 NTLTAQPGGTT
-7271 PGQIRQAFNLG
+7271 PGQIRQAFNLATG
-7282 STQTIYTWNT
+7282 QAIYTWNT
-7292 QTQTW
+7292 ATQTW
-7297 TRATRGA
+7297 TRITRGSQA
-7304 QTIPAGT
+7304 IPAGT

-7348 IPQGITRTDDT
+7348 IPQGIARTDGA
-7359 DFLLDPTLTDCRNQQ
+7359 DFLLDPSLTDCRNQQ

-7410 YRPLASIAPA
+7410 YRPLMSIAPA

-7433 TIRWNSDTQTY
+7433 NIRWNPDTQTY
-7444 QVFQSIFG
+7444 QAFQSIFTR

>member
-1 MKSLCKTPPQCD
+1 MKSLRKTPPQCD

-19 ALRKV
+19 AFRKV
-24 VVALVSVALIGA
+24 VASLVSAALFA
-36 SVFAVSVAAPSPAEA
+36 ALLFAVSVAVSQPAAGTVRGNWAAGFTLVPGGSRTVEVPLTSSNAAFGVAPGGWYIQCNVTVPSTSRFTVSINRCSVTVNAKATASDGCENLAVSGLETRPGYSGGGTKNFGTWRLCVRNSDITFNAPSPAP
-51 QTITFRWHYITTDA
+51 TIQA
-65 SGGHLN
+65 GGSLN
-71 DFWIAAG
+71 
-78 ASATFD
+78 
-84 LSRYITTSGTAACP
+84 LSMDT
-98 DITLASTSKLSSISR
+98 
-113 NGCAYTVTAKATS
+113 
-126 TSGRESYTNLQICL
+126 
-140 TGTLQCTYSGRLV
+140 
-153 VNFRPAANLTFTAPT
+153 
-168 GLSVAGNRTLVIN
+168 
-181 AALYAS
+181 YAS
-187 ETHAHYTISCGDA
+187 DS
-200 TNIDTREIST
+200 S
-210 VTRNGCVF
+210 
-218 TVTPKVFTGPSG
+218 P
-230 FTVPYSSTGGGT
+230 STGGF
-242 VNGRIAVQVRPATN
+242 
-256 IVYNPPSNWD
+256 
-266 IQTGKSINQSMDIHA
+266 
-281 TDGTYTIS
+281 TIT

-294 AASNLITITQRGCD
+294 EASALISLSDQQGCD
-308 ITITAGSTTGTV
+308 VTVNAGSTTGTAN
-320 TISIPFTSSGG
+320 ISIPYTSSGG
-331 DTLTGTRTYTVITAS
+331 DTHTGTVTVRVITAS

-359 TNRTRTIDASAYV
+359 TNRTQTINALDYA

-394 MSVSRSGCVFTVTPK
+394 QSVSRSGCVFTVTPK
-409 AVQGSASFTVPYTS
+409 AVQGAASFTVPYTS

-446 APGTLTVGRNLTLA
+446 APGTLNLGRNLTLA

-481 GVDANKLAVTRTAN
+481 GVDGNKLAVTHTGSS
-495 TCNFTIDPVDTLAP
+495 CNFTIDPVDTLAP

-549 TLTMGRNRTLVI
+549 TLTVGRNYTLVI
-561 DALEHVSENTGHTV
+561 DALDHVSENTGHTV

-630 ATGTFTV
+630 TTGTFTINIGADSNIVLSDPGTLTVARNRTRTFVASSYATDGSFTFSCGDATGVDTTKMTVTHTGSSCSFTIDPVDTLMPADQGDTTFSVPFTSSGGATTTGTFTV
-637 NIGPDSNTV
+637 NIGPDS
-646 FTDPG
+646 
-651 TLTVGRNRTL
+651 TL
-661 VIDALDHV
+661 A
-669 AEDAAFTVTCGDA
+669 
-682 TGVDAT
+682 
-688 KMTVTRST
+688 
-696 SGDGCSFTVDPVDA
+696 
-710 LTPANQGD
+710 
-718 TTFSVA
+718 
-724 FTSTGGTTAT
+724 
-734 GTFTVNIGPDSN
+734 
-746 LTFTALPT
+746 FTALPT
-754 QTVGR
+754 LTVGR

-770 ISGENAVYTV
+770 ITETGVYTV
-780 SCADATG
+780 TCADATG

-815 PGNQGETTFSVL
+815 PGNQGDTTFSVL
-827 FTSTGGATATGTFT
+827 FTSTGSATVTGTFT

-871 SSFAADNSYALT
+871 GSFAADGSYALT

-888 ALTSNLATVTHTG
+888 ALTSNLASVAHTG

-915 SGSASFTITYS
+915 SGSASFTITYT
-926 SAGGDARR
+926 SAGGDTRQA
-934 VVVPVRVGPARN
+934 VIPVSVGPARN
-946 LVFTAPSALAI
+946 LVFTAPSALGI

-1007 GSSQGAAS
+1007 GSSLGAAS
-1015 FTVPYTSETGAAVS
+1015 FTVPYTSETGATVS

-1043 FAAPVAGFP
+1043 FTAPVAGFP
-1052 SGLNVEATKSI
+1052 TGLNVEATKSI
-1063 VIDASGYASDGSFT
+1063 VIDASAYAADGTYT

-1086 SGLWQSVVRDSSGSG
+1086 SSLWQSVVRDSGGNG

-1112 SGMAGFTVPYASS
+1112 GGTAGFTVPYASS
-1125 RGGSL
+1125 RGGSA

-1149 PTTGATSLRVVA
+1149 PTTGAGSLSVLA
-1161 GRVLVLDVSSY
+1161 GRVLVLDASSY
-1172 AADGDYAITCGAI
+1172 AADGDYAISCGAI

-1195 TQSGCVVPITAVS
+1195 TQSGCVVPVTAVS

-1218 YTSSGGDTLTGTVS
+1218 YTSSGGDTLTGTIT

-1272 LAEDCMTLVAIQNHF
+1272 LAEDCMALVAIQNHF

-1350 FTIVHGTLPSEIQN
+1350 FTIVSGTLPSEIQN

-1392 NDVNLSDNNFSGP
+1392 DDVNLSDNNFSGP

-1442 LNLDSNQLTG
+1442 LNLNSNQLTG

-1486 LTAMRNLLLSNNLL
+1486 LTALRNLLLDNNLL

-1527 VPAGVSSLTN
+1527 VPAGVGSLSS

-1622 SGDIVFAPPLVVPV
+1622 SGDIVFAPPVVVPV

-1648 SYFTGSDYAAT
+1648 SYFTSSDYAAT

-1681 YYVTAPAPSPVSR
+1681 YYVTAPAPSPISR

-1733 PSNLFVS
+1733 PQNLFVS

-1753 TDGPYAISCG
+1753 TDGPYAITCG

-1787 TIASTASTGDGTF
+1787 TIASTASLGDGTF
-1800 TVPFSSSG
+1800 TVPFTSSG

-1819 VNNIVYTAPTDLSVA
+1819 VNNIVYTAPTDLSVV

-1907 IPIAATP
+1907 IPISVTP

-1962 TSVAV
+1962 ASVAV
-1967 NGCSFTLAAGS
+1967 SGCRFTLAAGS

-1994 DTQSGTVNL
+1994 DTLSGTVNL

-2184 ADSLLGETTFS
+2184 ADSLLGETAFS
-2195 AMFTSSGG
+2195 AMFRSSGG

-2209 FTIDIGPDTN
+2209 FTVDIGPDTN
-2219 IRTTNIPGTLFFTA
+2219 IRTTNIPGTLFFTN

-2257 TAGTISNRAAD
+2257 TAGTISNRAAN

-2333 LSTPNTY
+2333 LSTANTY
-2340 FCFEPTN
+2340 FCFEPTD
-2347 VDGKISVVLRGC
+2347 VDGKITVVLRGC

-2378 SITSGEVRSAAVA
+2378 SVTSGEVRSAAVA

-2452 VFTVDPINSL
+2452 VFTVDPIDSL
-2462 VAGSQGD
+2462 AAGSQGD

-2483 ATGAFTVNIGPDST
+2483 ATGTFTVNIGPDST

-2506 EIGRNFTFEIDASDY
+2506 EIGRNFTLVIDASDY
-2521 VSEISG
+2521 VEEISG
-2527 SGYTIACSDAAGVA
+2527 SGYAIACSDAAGVA
-2541 ANRMAVTR
+2541 ANRMAVAR

-2585 FTSTGGHIITRTL
+2585 FASTGGHIITRTL
-2598 TINIGPDSVPMFTAP
+2598 TINIGPDSVPTFTAP
-2613 ATNPA
+2613 ASNPA

-2635 GNYTISCGTISTTDA
+2635 GNYTISCGTITETDA

-2699 SNIVFTAPTGL
+2699 SNIVFNAPTGL

-2748 VVRDTS
+2748 VVRDSS
-2754 GNGCGFTITPIS
+2754 GNGCGYTITPIS

-2792 VIAIEVGPA
+2792 VIPIEVGPA

-2842 GVASARLAVTHTGS
+2842 GVTSARLAVTHTGS

-2952 TRSTSGDGCS
+2952 ARSTSGDGCS

-2972 VGSQGDTTFSVAFS
+2972 VGSQGDTTFSVAYS

-3064 ASTCTYTID
+3064 ANTCDYTID

-3082 ATFVVTFTST
+3082 ATFAVTFTST
-3092 GGHSIVRTIT
+3092 GGHSIDRTIT

-3117 TSGAN
+3117 TTGAN

-3141 ETSGSGYTITCG
+3141 ETSGSGYTISCG

-3160 ARLASVTHTGSSCSF
+3160 TRLASVTHTGSSCSF

-3220 TYNAPTLARGSN
+3220 TYNAPTLARGNN
-3232 LRTFTIDASDYVS
+3232 LRTFTIDASDYVA

-3280 IVLNGTQGS
+3280 IVLNGTQGT

-3308 QITVGAASAIV
+3308 QITVGAASSIV

-3349 ISCGTITESSAL
+3349 ITCGTITESSAL
-3361 ISLGNQTQGSCSIP
+3361 ISLGNQTGCSIP
-3375 IIAGTST
+3375 ITAGTST

-3398 LTPSITIDVGGAS
+3398 LTRSITIDVGGAS
-3411 NISFTAPSD
+3411 NISFTAPTD

-3451 VDSTRLTSVVRDASG
+3451 VDTTRLTSVVRDASG

-3486 ASFTVPLTSDG
+3486 ASFTVPMTSDG
-3497 GDTDNAVFSI
+3497 GDTENAVFSI

-3530 LVVDVAPYAVE
+3530 LVVDAAPYAVE

-3610 STITYTSPGTLT
+3610 STITYSSPGTLT

-3647 TCSDAAGVD
+3647 TCSDASGVD

-3668 TCSFT
+3668 TCSYT

-3678 TLTPALQGDTTFSI
+3678 TLTPAQQGDTTFSI
-3692 TFTSSGGHS
+3692 TFTSSGGHE

-3761 LGSQN
+3761 LGSQT

-3862 VVRDASGN
+3862 VVRDTSGN

-3875 ITPTSTQGTATFT
+3875 ITPTATQGTATFT

-3911 TIVYSSPGTLRV
+3911 NIRYTSPGTLRV

-3929 EIDASGYVSDN
+3929 EIDASGYVLDN

-3997 SITRTISV
+3997 SITRTITV
-4005 NIGPDSNL
+4005 NIGPDSTV

-4025 NRTLVINALAAISGE
+4025 NRTLVIDALAAISGE

-4076 VDTLVVGSQGDATF
+4076 LDTLATGSQGDATF

-4238 ALVVNAGSYARET
+4238 ALVVNAASYARET

-4260 GDATSIDTTR
+4260 GDATGIDTTR

-4288 SSLSSTLQA
+4288 SSLSSSLQA

-4309 GGATAN
+4309 GGATAT

-4345 IDAADYVSETS
+4345 IDAADYVAETT

-4365 APTSIDSTEITSVTR
+4365 TATSVDTTEITSVTR

-4390 LNGTQGTTG
+4390 LNGTQGSTG

-4590 QQGSASFTVPLTSD
+4590 QQGAASFTVPLTSD

-4643 SPYAVEAN
+4643 ASYAVEAN

-4658 CGDATSIDTVE
+4658 CGDATGIDTVE

-4716 TDSTITFTSPGTLT
+4716 TDSTITYTSPGTLT

-4771 TRTANTCSFTI
+4771 SRTANTCSFTI
-4782 TPITTLTPAQQG
+4782 TPISTLTPAQQG

-4884 TPNQTADISIPY
+4884 TPNQTADITIPY
-4896 RSSGGHSITSTLT
+4896 ISTGGHSITSTLT

-4950 CGTATNTGAN
+4950 CGTAANTGAN
-4960 VPTTGTV
+4960 VPTSGTV

-4985 RPTSAQGT
+4985 RPTAAQGT

-5014 TVGAASNIRYS
+5014 TVGAASNIRYT

-5039 IDASGYASDGSYAIS
+5039 IDASGYASDGSYAIT

-5070 RTANTCTFTIDPV
+5070 RTANSCDFTIDPV
-5083 DALAPANQGTTTF
+5083 DALTPANQGTTTF

-5140 DALAAISG
+5140 NALAAISG

-5200 VAFSSTG
+5200 VAFASTG

-5340 RLLVGRNRALVVNAG
+5340 RLLVGRNRALVVDAAA
-5355 SYARET
+5355 YARET
-5361 FGSGYT
+5361 IGSGYT

-5384 THSGS
+5384 THTGS

-5403 SLQATNAT
+5403 TLQATNAT
-5411 FTVPYSSSGGATA
+5411 FTVPYSSTGGATA
-5424 TGTISVKVG
+5424 NGTISVKVG

-5441 APTLERGSNLRTFT
+5441 APTLERGNNLRTFT
-5455 IDAADYVSETSG
+5455 IDASDYVSETTG

-5555 DVSSYATD
+5555 DVGSYATD
-5563 GSYTIT
+5563 GSYTIS

-5628 IQFTAPSNLKVGI
+5628 IQFTAPSDLKVGI

-5658 TITCGAATSVDS
+5658 TITCGTATSVDS

-5693 TLTQSQQGS
+5693 TLTPQQQGS

-5743 VAKNRTLVVDVAPYA
+5743 VAKNRTLVVDVSPYA

-5770 GDATGIDTVEL
+5770 GDATSIDTVEL

-5866 GDATGIDSTR
+5866 GDATGIDNTR

-5893 IDTLA
+5893 IDALA
-5898 VGLQGNTSFTVP
+5898 IGLQGNTTFSVP

-5921 QFTVNVG
+5921 LFTVNVG

-5947 TLAINALAAVTENG
+5947 TLAINALAAVTENPA
-5961 VYTVTC
+5961 YTVTC

-6033 TITYNAPTGLLVGRN
+6033 TISYNAPTGLLVGRN

-6135 TTPPTFGPNRLRI
+6135 TAPPTFGPNRLRI

-6235 SSITF
+6235 SAITF

-6297 TVDPVNSLTPANQ
+6297 TVDPVDTLAVGSQ
-6310 GDTTFAVAFSST
+6310 GDTTFVVAFAST

-6336 PDSTIAY
+6336 PDSTIVY
-6343 TAPAG
+6343 TAPTG

-6361 SSAAADGSYTVSCG
+6361 SSAATDGSYTVTCG

-6401 TPRTTASLGTASF
+6401 APRTTASLGTASF
-6414 VVPFTSDGG
+6414 VVPFISDGG
-6423 ATSTGTVSIAISQPS
+6423 AASTGTVSITISQPS
-6438 TIVFTAPD
+6438 AIVFTAPD
-6446 PALKIGINRARVID
+6446 PALQIAINRTRVID

-6470 TITCLDATGV
+6470 TITCLDATSV
-6480 DSTKLTSVTRS
+6480 DSTKLTSVARD

-6521 RSAGGHVLNQVFTI
+6521 RSAGGHVLNQEFTI

-6568 YAADGS
+6568 YATDGS

-6682 LASVTHTGSSCSFEI
+6682 LASVTHTGTSCSFEI
-6697 TAAASQGATSFVVPY
+6697 TATASQGATSFVVPY

-6717 AALSG
+6717 ATLSG

-6728 GPASSITFTA
+6728 GPASSIVFTA
-6738 PAGLDVH
+6738 PSGLDVH

-6779 VVRTANTCDFT
+6779 VVRAAGTCDYT

-6808 SGGATATGT
+6808 SGGATHTGT

-6859 CGDATA
+6859 CGAATA
-6865 VNPRIASVSRTG
+6865 INARIARVSRTG
-6877 CSYAVRA
+6877 CSYVVTA

-6938 ASDYASDSAY
+6938 ASDYAADSAY

-6968 ANTCSFV
+6968 ANTCNFV

-7005 AVTPTS
+7005 AVTPES

-7019 ISGPNRLRIGA
+7019 TSGPNRLRIGA

-7042 TDGPYSITC
+7042 SDGPYSITC

-7085 TFSLT
+7085 TFTLT
-7090 YTSSGGNTNNAS
+7090 YTSSGGNTSNAS

-7115 TAPTDITLQANSAR
+7115 TAPADITLQANSAR

-7172 RAGSTPGEADFHIT
+7172 RAGSTPSEADFHIT

-7203 TPAPVEPEER
+7203 TPAPARPTEPTER
-7213 PAGPIQPIDPP
+7213 PIIPPQQPTARPP
-7224 ARRPT
+7224 AQ
-7229 PPPPTTTTTTT
+7229 PPTTTTTTT
-7240 TPDPS
+7240 TTADPS

-7271 PGQIRQAFNLG
+7271 PGQIRQAFNLATG
-7282 STQTIYTWNT
+7282 QAIYTWNT
-7292 QTQTW
+7292 NTQTW
-7297 TRATRGA
+7297 TRATRSS

-7311 RVSFRTEEAVTN
+7311 RVSFRTEEAVSN

-7348 IPQGITRTDDT
+7348 IPQGITRTDGA

-7374 GIIAIAAYS
+7374 GIIAIASYS

-7401 RLTTGENAP
+7401 RLTTGQNAP
-7410 YRPLASIAPA
+7410 YRPLMSIAPA

-7433 TIRWNSDTQTY
+7433 TIRWNEDTQTY

>member
-24 VVALVSVALIGA
+24 VASLVSAALFA
-36 SVFAVSVAAPSPAEA
+36 ALLFAVSVAVSQP
-51 QTITFRWHYITTDA
+51 
-65 SGGHLN
+65 
-71 DFWIAAG
+71 AAG
-78 ASATFD
+78 AVGGNWVGGF
-84 LSRYITTSGTAACP
+84 
-98 DITLASTSKLSSISR
+98 TLAPGGSRTVDVPLTTNVNGVHVHCLVNVPSTSRFTVSANDCR
-113 NGCAYTVTAKATS
+113 VTVTAKATASNGCEDLAVSANERS
-126 TSGRESYTNLQICL
+126 TRHGYTGPVRDM
-140 TGTLQCTYSGRLV
+140 GTWRLCV
-153 VNFRPAANLTFTAPT
+153 QTSNIEFTAPSPAPT
-168 GLSVAGNRTLVIN
+168 IDAGSSATINVGAYASDGDFTITCGTITESSALISLGTQNGCNIPITAGSTAGN
-181 AALYAS
+181 A
-187 ETHAHYTISCGDA
+187 TISIPYTSSGGD
-200 TNIDTREIST
+200 THTGT
-210 VTRNGCVF
+210 VTVSV
-218 TVTPKVFTGPSG
+218 VTS
-230 FTVPYSSTGGGT
+230 
-242 VNGRIAVQVRPATN
+242 RL
-256 IVYNPPSNWD
+256 VYNPSSNTN
-266 IQTGKSINQSMDIHA
+266 IQTGTSRTYSLDTHA
-281 TDGTYTIS
+281 RDAVNNFFQIS
-289 CGTIT
+289 CGTVT
-294 AASNLITITQRGCD
+294 ASNNLVTISYAGSGHSCEVTLI
-308 ITITAGSTTGTV
+308 AGSTTGTF
-320 TISIPFTSSGG
+320 TLTIPFTSQGG
-331 DTLTGTRTYTVITAS
+331 DTLTGTRTFTVIQAS

-359 TNRTRTIDASAYV
+359 TNRTQTINALDYV
-372 TEANSDFTITCGDA
+372 TEDNSDFTITCGDA
-386 TNIDTTEL
+386 TSIDTTEL

-409 AVQGSASFTVPYTS
+409 AVQGAASFVVPYTS
-423 SGGDTENGVINIE
+423 TGGDTENGTISIE

-446 APGTLTVGRNLTLA
+446 APGTLTVGRNQTLA

-481 GVDANKLAVTRTAN
+481 GVDANKLAVTHTGSS
-495 TCNFTIDPVDTLAP
+495 CNFTIDPVDTLAP

-522 SDGGHSTTGT
+522 SGGGHSTTGT

-543 SFTAPS
+543 SFTAPPA
-549 TLTMGRNRTLVI
+549 LTVGRNYTLVI
-561 DALEHVSENTGHTV
+561 AALDHVSENTPYTV

-584 ATKMTVTRSTSGDG
+584 ATKMTVTRSATGDG

-609 TPANQGD
+609 APANQGD

-630 ATGTFTV
+630 ATGTFTI
-637 NIGPDSNTV
+637 NIGADSNIV
-646 FTDPG
+646 FSDPG
-651 TLTVGRNRTL
+651 TLTVGRNRTRTF
-661 VIDALDHV
+661 DASSSATDGSY
-669 AEDAAFTVTCGDA
+669 TISCGDA

-688 KMTVTRST
+688 KMTVTRAANS
-696 SGDGCSFTVDPVDA
+696 CSFTIDPVDT

-718 TTFSVA
+718 TTFSVP
-724 FTSTGGTTAT
+724 FTSTGGATAT
-734 GTFTVNIGPDSN
+734 GTFTVNIGPDSS
-746 LTFTALPT
+746 LSFTAPST

-759 NYTLVIDALDQ
+759 NRTLVIDALAA
-770 ISGENAVYTV
+770 ISGENAAYTV

-787 VDAVRMTVTR
+787 VDANRMTVTR
-797 SVSGDGCSFT
+797 SSSGNGCSFT

-827 FTSTGGATATGTFT
+827 FISTGGTTTTGTFT

-871 SSFAADNSYALT
+871 SDFAADGSYALT

-888 ALTSNLATVTHTG
+888 ALTSNLASVAHTG
-901 SSCTFTATTSSGTA
+901 SSCTFTATTTSGTA
-915 SGSASFTITYS
+915 SGSASFTITYA
-926 SAGGDARR
+926 SAGGDARQA
-934 VVVPVRVGPARN
+934 VIPVSVGPARN

-1007 GSSQGAAS
+1007 GSSLGAAS
-1015 FTVPYTSETGAAVS
+1015 FTVPYTSETGATVS

-1043 FAAPVAGFP
+1043 FTAPVAGFP
-1052 SGLNVEATKSI
+1052 TGLNVEATKSI
-1063 VIDASGYASDGSFT
+1063 VIDASAYAADGSYT

-1086 SGLWQSVVRDSSGSG
+1086 SSLWQSVVRDSGGNG

-1112 SGMAGFTVPYASS
+1112 GGTAGFTVPYGSS
-1125 RGGSL
+1125 RGGSA

-1149 PTTGATSLRVVA
+1149 PTTGAGSLSVLA
-1161 GRVLVLDVSSY
+1161 GRVLVLDASSY
-1172 AADGDYAITCGAI
+1172 AADGDYAISCGAI

-1208 GAGTA
+1208 GTGTA

-1218 YTSSGGDTLTGTVS
+1218 YTSSGGDTLTGTIS

-1242 AIPLLS
+1242 AVPLLS

-1272 LAEDCMTLVAIQNHF
+1272 LAEDCMALVAIQNHF

-1350 FTIVHGTLPSEIQN
+1350 FTIVSGTLPSEIQN

-1442 LNLDSNQLTG
+1442 LNLNSNQLTG

-1486 LTAMRNLLLSNNLL
+1486 LTALRNLLLDNNLL

-1527 VPAGVSSLTN
+1527 VPAGVGSLSS

-1583 GALPTGLQQTASSQ
+1583 GALPAGLQQTASSQ

-1622 SGDIVFAPPLVVPV
+1622 SGDIVFAPPVVVPV

-1681 YYVTAPAPSPVSR
+1681 YNITAPAPSPISR

-1707 VSAGATQ
+1707 VSAGAAQ

-1800 TVPFSSSG
+1800 TVPYSSSG

-1819 VNNIVYTAPTDLSVA
+1819 VNNIVYTAPTDLSVV

-1884 AAGENVAITVPV
+1884 AAGESVAITVPV

-1907 IPIAATP
+1907 IPMSVTP

-1945 SYTVSCGFR
+1945 SYTVSCGFQ

-1967 NGCSFTLAAGS
+1967 NGCRFTLAAGS

-2036 ENTAYAVSCSDAFD
+2036 DNTAYAVSCSDAFD

-2195 AMFTSSGG
+2195 AMFRSSGG

-2209 FTIDIGPDTN
+2209 FTVDIGPDTN
-2219 IRTTNIPGTLFFTA
+2219 IRTTNIPGTLFFTN

-2257 TAGTISNRAAD
+2257 TTGTISNRAAN

-2328 SRHIS
+2328 SNYIS

-2483 ATGAFTVNIGPDST
+2483 ATGTFTVNIGPDST

-2754 GNGCGFTITPIS
+2754 GNGCGYTITPIS

-2792 VIAIEVGPA
+2792 VIPIEVGPA

-2842 GVASARLAVTHTGS
+2842 GVTSTRLAVTHTGS
-2856 SCDFTIDPVDA
+2856 SCTFTIDPVDA
-2867 LAPGDQGTTTFTI
+2867 LAPNLQGDTTFTI

-2885 GGATGTGTVTV
+2885 GGATATGTVTV

-2924 SAAISG
+2924 LDAISG

-2944 ADATRMTV
+2944 VDATRMTV
-2952 TRSTSGDGCS
+2952 TRSSSGDGCS
-2962 FTVDPVDTLA
+2962 FTVDPVDTLV

-3025 LTLEIDASDYVAET
+3025 LTLEIDASDYVSEA
-3039 SGSGYTISCS
+3039 SSGYTISCS

-3064 ASTCTYTID
+3064 ANTCDYTID

-3082 ATFVVTFTST
+3082 ATFAVTFTST
-3092 GGHSIVRTIT
+3092 GGHSIDRTIT

-3117 TSGAN
+3117 TTGAN

-3141 ETSGSGYTITCG
+3141 ETSGSGYTISCG

-3160 ARLASVTHTGSSCSF
+3160 TRLASVTHTGSSCSF

-3220 TYNAPTLARGSN
+3220 TYNAPTLARGNN
-3232 LRTFTIDASDYVS
+3232 LRTFTIDASDYVA

-3280 IVLNGTQGS
+3280 IVLNGTQGT

-3308 QITVGAASAIV
+3308 QITVGAASSIV

-3349 ISCGTITESSAL
+3349 ITCGTITESSAL
-3361 ISLGNQTQGSCSIP
+3361 ISLGNQTGCSIP
-3375 IIAGTST
+3375 ITAGTST

-3398 LTPSITIDVGGAS
+3398 LTRSITIDVGGAS
-3411 NISFTAPSD
+3411 NISFTAPTD

-3451 VDSTRLTSVVRDASG
+3451 VDTTRLTSVVRDASG

-3486 ASFTVPLTSDG
+3486 ASFTVPMTSDG
-3497 GDTDNAVFSI
+3497 GDTENAVFSI

-3530 LVVDVAPYAVE
+3530 LVVDAAPYAVE

-3610 STITYTSPGTLT
+3610 STITFTSPGTLT

-3647 TCSDAAGVD
+3647 TCSDASGVD

-3673 ITPIT
+3673 ITPVSS
-3678 TLTPALQGDTTFSI
+3678 LSQALQGDTTFSI

-3701 ITRTITVNVGPDST
+3701 ITRTITVNVGPDS
-3715 IVFTPPA
+3715 
-3722 SNPAIAASR
+3722 
-3731 TRTIDVSSYA
+3731 D
-3741 ADGSYTISCGAI
+3741 
-3753 TESSALIS
+3753 
-3761 LGSQN
+3761 
-3766 GCSIPVTSGSSMGTA
+3766 
-3781 TISIP
+3781 
-3786 YRSSGGHTLT
+3786 
-3796 SSLSIDVGAASSIVF
+3796 
-3811 NAPTGLKVGTNRT
+3811 
-3824 QRIDALDYASD
+3824 
-3835 GGYTITCGT
+3835 
-3844 ATNTGANV
+3844 
-3852 PTSGTVALAS
+3852 
-3862 VVRDASGN
+3862 
-3870 GCGYT
+3870 
-3875 ITPTSTQGTATFT
+3875 
-3888 IPYTSAGGD
+3888 
-3897 TSSENISITVGPPS
+3897 
-3911 TIVYSSPGTLRV
+3911 
-3923 GRNQTL
+3923 
-3929 EIDASGYVSDN
+3929 
-3940 SAYTITCAD
+3940 
-3949 ATGVVATRMAV
+3949 
-3960 TRTANSC
+3960 
-3967 TFTID
+3967 
-3972 PVDALTPANQGT
+3972 
-3984 TTFTIPFT
+3984 
-3992 SDGGH
+3992 
-3997 SITRTISV
+3997 
-4005 NIGPDSNL
+4005 L

-4025 NRTLVINALAAISGE
+4025 NRTLVIDALDAISGE
-4040 NAAYTVS
+4040 NADYTVN
-4047 CADATGVDANKMTVT
+4047 CADATGVDATKMTVT
-4062 RSSSGNGCSFTVDP
+4062 RSSSGDGCSFTVDP
-4076 VDTLVVGSQGDATF
+4076 VDTLAVGSQGDTTF
-4090 SVPYTSTG
+4090 SVAFTSTG

-4109 IGPDSTITANIPPAT
+4109 IGPDSTITTNIPPAT
-4124 GANRLLVAR
+4124 GANRLLIGR
-4133 NLTLEIDASDY
+4133 NLTLTIDASDY
-4144 VTEASN
+4144 VAEETGSG
-4150 TYTISCSDARSIHS
+4150 YTISCSDARNLTGG
-4164 RLTSVART
+4164 RLTSVTRT
-4172 ANTCRYTIDPN
+4172 ANTCSYTIDPN
-4183 NFAFPG
+4183 NSASSG
-4189 AATFVVTFTS
+4189 AATFTVTFTS
-4199 TGGHSIDRTI
+4199 TGGHSVVRVI
-4209 TVNVGANSAITFT
+4209 TVNVGPNSAITFN
-4222 APPTTG
+4222 APPTSG
-4228 ANRLLVGRNR
+4228 ANRLTTGRNR
-4238 ALVVNAGSYARET
+4238 ALVVNAASYARET

-4260 GDATSIDTTR
+4260 GDATGIDTAR

-4288 SSLSSTLQA
+4288 STLSSTLQA
-4297 TNATFT
+4297 TNAAFT
-4303 VPYSST
+4303 VPYSSS
-4309 GGATAN
+4309 GGATAT

-4334 LERGSNLRTFT
+4334 LERGNNLRTFT
-4345 IDAADYVSETS
+4345 IDAADYVSEVT
-4356 GSGYTISCG
+4356 GSGWTISCG
-4365 APTSIDSTEITSVTR
+4365 TATSVDTTEITSVTR

-4390 LNGTQGTTG
+4390 LNGTQGTTS

-4538 INALDYASDSGYTIT
+4538 INALDYATDSGYTIT

-4559 IDTTRLTSVA
+4559 VDPTKLTSVA

-4590 QQGSASFTVPLTSD
+4590 QQGAASFTVPLTSD

-4617 GPASTITFTAP
+4617 GPASTITFTPP
-4628 SALLVPKNRTLVVDA
+4628 SALLVPKNRTLVVDV
-4643 SPYAVEAN
+4643 SSYAVEAN
-4651 PSNYAIS
+4651 PTNYAIS

-4687 NVAGSASFTV
+4687 NVTGSASFTV

-4756 CSDAAGV
+4756 CSDASGV
-4763 DSTKLTSV
+4763 DNTRLTSV

-4859 AITESDPDITL
+4859 AITESDPDISL
-4870 GTQTGCSIPITAGS
+4870 GTQDGCSIPITAGS
-4884 TPNQTADISIPY
+4884 TPNQTADITIPY
-4896 RSSGGHSITSTLT
+4896 ISTGGHSITSTLT

-4916 SIVFTAPTGLA
+4916 SIVFNAPTGLA
-4927 VGINRTQRI
+4927 VGTNRTQRI

-4967 ALASVVRDTS
+4967 ALASVVRDAS

-5014 TVGAASNIRYS
+5014 TVGAASNIRYI

-5070 RTANTCTFTIDPV
+5070 RTANSCDFTIDPV

-5106 SITRSIAV
+5106 SITRTITV
-5114 NIGPDSNLTFTA
+5114 NIGPDSNLVFTA

-5148 ENAAYTVS
+5148 ENAVYTVS

-5187 TLVVGSQGDATFA
+5187 TLGVGSQGDATFA
-5200 VAFSSTG
+5200 VAFASTG

-5249 ASGYVSEASPT
+5249 ASDYVSEASPT

-5327 AITFTAPPTTGAN
+5327 QITFTAPPTTGAN
-5340 RLLVGRNRALVVNAG
+5340 RLLVGRNRALVVDAG

-5411 FTVPYSSSGGATA
+5411 FTVPYSSTGGATA
-5424 TGTISVKVG
+5424 NGTISVKVG

-5455 IDAADYVSETSG
+5455 IDASDYVSETTG

-5499 VLNGTQ
+5499 FLNGTQ

-5563 GSYTIT
+5563 GSYTIS

-5628 IQFTAPSNLKVGI
+5628 IQFTAPSDLKVGI

-5658 TITCGAATSVDS
+5658 TITCGTATSVDS

-5693 TLTQSQQGS
+5693 TLTPQQQGS
-5702 ASFTVPMTSDGG
+5702 ASFTVPLTSDGG

-5743 VAKNRTLVVDVAPYA
+5743 VAKNRTLVVDVSGYA

-5770 GDATGIDTVEL
+5770 GDATSIDTVEL

-5839 LRVGRNRTLV
+5839 LRLGRNRTLV
-5849 IDATDHFTE
+5849 IDATNHFTE
-5858 DNTYTVTC
+5858 DSTYTVTC
-5866 GDATGIDSTR
+5866 GDATGIDNTR

-5893 IDTLA
+5893 VDTLA

-5910 LSSTGGHTRNA
+5910 LSSTGGHTRSA
-5921 QFTVNVG
+5921 LFTVNVG

-5947 TLAINALAAVTENG
+5947 TLAINALAAVTENPA
-5961 VYTVTC
+5961 YTVTC

-5981 RTSTGTG
+5981 RSSTGSR

-6002 LQGNTTFAVAF
+6002 LQGDTTFAVAF

-6033 TITYNAPTGLLVGRN
+6033 TISYNAPTGLLVGRN

-6080 TSVARTANTCS
+6080 TSVARTANSCS

-6125 EIGPN
+6125 EVGPD

-6135 TTPPTFGPNRLRI
+6135 NAPPTFGPNRLRI

-6158 LDYAAE
+6158 LDYATE

-6216 TSNGGATATG
+6216 TSDGGATATG

-6235 SSITF
+6235 SAITF

-6252 TLAIDALAA
+6252 TLVIDALAA

-6290 SGNRCSF
+6290 SGSRCSF

-6310 GDTTFAVAFSST
+6310 GDTTFVVAFAST

-6343 TAPAG
+6343 TAPTG

-6361 SSAAADGSYTVSCG
+6361 SSAATDGSYTVTCS
-6375 DAANVHPRFSSVTRP
+6375 DATNVHPRFSSVTRP

-6401 TPRTTASLGTASF
+6401 APRTTASLGTATF
-6414 VVPFTSDGG
+6414 RVPFTSDGG

-6446 PALKIGINRARVID
+6446 PALQIGINRTRVID
-6460 ALDYARDGNY
+6460 ALDYVRDGNY

-6480 DSTKLTSVTRS
+6480 DSTKLTSVARDS
-6491 SSGNGCGYTINPIS
+6491 AGNGCGYTINPIS
-6505 SLTQSQQGDA
+6505 TLTQSQQGDA

-6521 RSAGGHVLNQVFTI
+6521 RSAGGHVDDRVFTI
-6535 GVGPA
+6535 AVGPA

-6631 AIGAASNI
+6631 AIGAASAI
-6639 VYSAPSGI
+6639 TYSAPSGI
-6647 VIPASTARTIDVG
+6647 VIPVSTARTIDVS
-6660 SYASDGS
+6660 SYAADGS

-6697 TAAASQGATSFVVPY
+6697 TAAANQGSTSFVVPY

-6728 GPASSITFTA
+6728 GPASSIVFNA
-6738 PAGLDVH
+6738 PSGLDVH

-6797 GTGSFNVAYTS
+6797 GTGTFNVPYTS
-6808 SGGATATGT
+6808 SGGATHTGT

-6831 APTGLSVAAGRSVT
+6831 APTGLSVAAGRQIT
-6845 VDASTAADTGYTVS
+6845 VDASSAADTGYTVS

-6865 VNPRIASVSRTG
+6865 INARIARVSRTG
-6877 CSYAVRA
+6877 CSYVVTA
-6884 GSIAGSASFT
+6884 GGIAGSASFT

-6924 TGLSVQ
+6924 AGLSVQ

-6938 ASDYASDSAY
+6938 ASDYASDSTY

-6954 ATGVPSVFA
+6954 ATGISTALA

-6968 ANTCSFV
+6968 ANTCNFT
-6975 ITPGAS
+6975 ITPSTS

-6987 TVPYSSSGGAT
+6987 TVPYTSSGGAT

-7005 AVTPTS
+7005 AITPES

-7019 ISGPNRLRIGA
+7019 TSGPNRLRIGA
-7030 GNTRTIN
+7030 GNTRTVN

-7042 TDGPYSITC
+7042 TDGPYTITC

-7058 PAKLTDIHRNACRY
+7058 PAKLTDIHRNGCRY

-7109 ASNIVY
+7109 ASDIVY
-7115 TAPTDITLQANSAR
+7115 TAPAAITLQANSAR

-7147 IACLDATDIDP
+7147 IGCLDATDIDP

-7163 TRNGCVYTI
+7163 ARNGCVYTI
-7172 RAGSTPGEADFHIT
+7172 RAGSTAGEADFHIT

-7203 TPAPVEPEER
+7203 TPAPARPEER

-7240 TPDPS
+7240 IPDPS

-7271 PGQIRQAFNLG
+7271 PGQIRQAFNLATG
-7282 STQTIYTWNT
+7282 QAIYTWNT
-7292 QTQTW
+7292 ATQTW
-7297 TRATRGA
+7297 TRITRGA
-7304 QTIPAGT
+7304 QSIPAGT

-7323 REMRTSNLGGDTT
+7323 REMRTSNLGGGTT

-7348 IPQGITRTDDT
+7348 IPQGITRTEDT
-7359 DFLLDPTLTDCRNQQ
+7359 NFLLDPSLTDCRNQQ
-7374 GIIAIAAYS
+7374 GIIAIASYS

-7410 YRPLASIAPA
+7410 YRPLMSIAPA

-7433 TIRWNSDTQTY
+7433 TIRWNEDTQTY
-7444 QVFQSIFG
+7444 QAFQSIFTR

>member
-1 MKSLCKTPPQCD
+1 MKSPSATPPPCDARLARREVKMKSLRKTPPQCD

-24 VVALVSVALIGA
+24 VASLVSAALFA
-36 SVFAVSVAAPSPAEA
+36 TVLFAVSVAVSQPAAGYVGGSWAGGFTLAPGGSRTVDVPATSSNAGRFPGQDWHVQCSVSVPSTSRFTVSTNRCRVTVTAKTAASVGCENLAVSGREVRGTQGGGSRDFGTWRLCVRNSDITFNAPSPAP
-51 QTITFRWHYITTDA
+51 TIQA
-65 SGGHLN
+65 GGSLN
-71 DFWIAAG
+71 
-78 ASATFD
+78 
-84 LSRYITTSGTAACP
+84 LSMDT
-98 DITLASTSKLSSISR
+98 
-113 NGCAYTVTAKATS
+113 
-126 TSGRESYTNLQICL
+126 
-140 TGTLQCTYSGRLV
+140 
-153 VNFRPAANLTFTAPT
+153 
-168 GLSVAGNRTLVIN
+168 
-181 AALYAS
+181 YAS
-187 ETHAHYTISCGDA
+187 DS
-200 TNIDTREIST
+200 S
-210 VTRNGCVF
+210 
-218 TVTPKVFTGPSG
+218 P
-230 FTVPYSSTGGGT
+230 STGG
-242 VNGRIAVQVRPATN
+242 
-256 IVYNPPSNWD
+256 
-266 IQTGKSINQSMDIHA
+266 
-281 TDGTYTIS
+281 YTIT

-294 AASNLITITQRGCD
+294 ESSALISLSNQQGCD
-308 ITITAGSTTGTV
+308 VTVNAGSTTGTAN
-320 TISIPFTSSGG
+320 ISIPYTSSGG
-331 DTLTGTRTYTVITAS
+331 DTHTGTVTVRVITAS

-359 TNRTRTIDASAYV
+359 TNRTQTINALDYA

-386 TNIDTTEL
+386 TSIDTTEL

-409 AVQGSASFTVPYTS
+409 QVQGAASFTVPFTS
-423 SGGDTENGVINIE
+423 SGGDTESGVFNIE

-446 APGTLTVGRNLTLA
+446 APGTFNLGRNLTLA
-460 IDALGYVTEDPAY
+460 IDALSYVTEDPAY

-481 GVDANKLAVTRTAN
+481 GVDASKLAVTHTGSS
-495 TCNFTIDPVDTLAP
+495 CNFTIDPVDTLAP

-522 SDGGHSTTGT
+522 SDGGHSTTGM

-549 TLTMGRNRTLVI
+549 TQTVGRNYTLVI
-561 DALEHVSENTGHTV
+561 DALDHVSENTGHTV

-630 ATGTFTV
+630 TTGTFTINIGADSNIVLSDPGTLTVARNRTRTFVASSYATDGSFTFSCGDATGVDTTKMTVTHTGSSCSFTIDPVDTLMPADQGDTTFSVPFTSSGGATTTGTFTV
-637 NIGPDSNTV
+637 NIGPDSTLA
-646 FTDPG
+646 FTALP
-651 TLTVGRNRTL
+651 TLTVGRNYTL
-661 VIDALDHV
+661 VIDALDQITETGV
-669 AEDAAFTVTCGDA
+669 YTVTCADA
-682 TGVDAT
+682 TGVDAVR
-688 KMTVTRST
+688 MTVTRST
-696 SGDGCSFTVDPVDA
+696 SGDGCSFTVDPENA
-710 LTPANQGD
+710 LAQSYQGD
-718 TTFSVA
+718 TTFSVE
-724 FTSTGGTTAT
+724 FTSTGSAT
-734 GTFTVNIGPDSN
+734 V
-746 LTFTALPT
+746 
-754 QTVGR
+754 
-759 NYTLVIDALDQ
+759 
-770 ISGENAVYTV
+770 
-780 SCADATG
+780 
-787 VDAVRMTVTR
+787 
-797 SVSGDGCSFT
+797 
-807 VDPENALA
+807 
-815 PGNQGETTFSVL
+815 
-827 FTSTGGATATGTFT
+827 TGTFT
-841 INIGTDSI
+841 INIGTDSN

-871 SSFAADNSYALT
+871 DEFAADGSYALT

-888 ALTSNLATVTHTG
+888 ALTSNLASVAHTG
-901 SSCTFTATTSSGTA
+901 SSCTFTATTTSSTA
-915 SGSASFTITYS
+915 SGSASFTITYTS
-926 SAGGDARR
+926 SGGDTRQA
-934 VVVPVRVGPARN
+934 VIPVSVGPARN

-1007 GSSQGAAS
+1007 GSSLGAAS
-1015 FTVPYTSETGAAVS
+1015 FTVPYTSETGATVS

-1043 FAAPVAGFP
+1043 FTAPVAGFP
-1052 SGLNVEATKSI
+1052 TGLNVEATKSI
-1063 VIDASGYASDGSFT
+1063 VIDASAYAADGTYT

-1086 SGLWQSVVRDSSGSG
+1086 SSLWQSVVRDSGGNG

-1112 SGMAGFTVPYASS
+1112 GGTAGFTVPYASS
-1125 RGGSL
+1125 RGGSA

-1149 PTTGATSLRVVA
+1149 PTTGAGSLSVLA
-1161 GRVLVLDVSSY
+1161 GRVLVLDVSGY
-1172 AADGDYAITCGAI
+1172 AADGDYAISCGAI

-1195 TQSGCVVPITAVS
+1195 TQSGCVVPVTAVS

-1218 YTSSGGDTLTGTVS
+1218 YTSSGGDTLTGMIS

-1242 AIPLLS
+1242 AVPLLS

-1272 LAEDCMTLVAIQNHF
+1272 LAEDCMALVAIQNHF

-1295 LAEFHAF
+1295 LSEFHAF

-1312 GTGTASDRLVQNWI
+1312 GTGTASDRLVQNWL

-1339 ISATRSTVGGQ
+1339 ISTRTVGGDASV
-1350 FTIVHGTLPSEIQN
+1350 VHGTLPSELQN
-1364 LTALERLEADDHM
+1364 LTALERLDMDEHK
-1377 LSGNIPSWLGSMSAL
+1377 LSGNLPSWLGSMSAL
-1392 NDVNLSDNNFSGP
+1392 DDVNLSDNNFSGP

-1417 FLSLHRNELSGSIPS
+1417 FLNLNGNQLSGSIPS
-1432 QLGSLSNLRQ
+1432 QLGSLSNLVQ
-1442 LNLDSNQLTG
+1442 LNLNDNQLSG

-1458 GSLSSTAFTHLNLSG
+1458 GSLSSTAFRQLNLSD

-1486 LTAMRNLLLSNNLL
+1486 LTALRNLLLDNNLL

-1527 VPAGVSSLTN
+1527 VPAGVGSLSS

-1543 SNNQFTGAIPAAVGN
+1543 SDNQLTGAIPAAVGD

-1566 NRFTGVRQVYI
+1566 NRFTGVVQVYI

-1583 GALPTGLQQTASSQ
+1583 GALPAGLQQTASSQ

-1648 SYFTGSDYAAT
+1648 SYFTSSDYAAT

-1681 YYVTAPAPSPVSR
+1681 YNITAPAPSPVSR

-1753 TDGPYAISCG
+1753 SDGPYAISCG

-1800 TVPFSSSG
+1800 TVPYSSSG

-1907 IPIAATP
+1907 IPISVTP

-1945 SYTVSCGFR
+1945 SYTVSCGFQ

-1967 NGCSFTLAAGS
+1967 SGCRFTLAAGS

-1994 DTQSGTVNL
+1994 DTLSGTVNL

-2014 APAVPA
+2014 APPVPA

-2195 AMFTSSGG
+2195 AMFRSSGG

-2209 FTIDIGPDTN
+2209 FTVDIGPDTN
-2219 IRTTNIPGTLFFTA
+2219 IRTTNIPGTLFFTN

-2257 TAGTISNRAAD
+2257 TTGTISNRAAN

-2294 TASINVAQSLGT
+2294 TARINVAQSLGT

-2328 SRHIS
+2328 SNYIS
-2333 LSTPNTY
+2333 LSTANTY

-2347 VDGKISVVLRGC
+2347 VDGKITVVLRGC

-2405 AGLQVGR
+2405 SGLQVGR

-2431 TCGDATG
+2431 TCGDAAG

-2452 VFTVDPINSL
+2452 VFTVDPIDSL
-2462 VAGSQGD
+2462 AAGSQGD

-2483 ATGAFTVNIGPDST
+2483 ATGTFTVNIGPDST

-2506 EIGRNFTFEIDASDY
+2506 EIGRNFTLVIDASDY

-2527 SGYTIACSDAAGVA
+2527 NGYTIACSDAAGVD

-2585 FTSTGGHIITRTL
+2585 FTSTGGHTITRTL
-2598 TINIGPDSVPMFTAP
+2598 TINIGPDSDPTFTAP

-2635 GNYTISCGTISTTDA
+2635 GNYTISCGTITTTDA

-2699 SNIVFTAPTGL
+2699 SNIVFNAPTGL

-2748 VVRDTS
+2748 VVRDSS

-2819 LEIDASGYAADNAA
+2819 LEIDASGYASDNSA

-2972 VGSQGDTTFSVAFS
+2972 AGSQGDTTFSVAFS

-2998 VNIGPDSTITANIPP
+2998 INIGPDSTITANIPP

-3019 LQVARN
+3019 LLVARN

-3049 DARSIHSRLTSVART
+3049 DARSIHSRLSSVART
-3064 ASTCTYTID
+3064 ANTCTYTID

-3092 GGHSIVRTIT
+3092 GGHSIDRTIT

-3117 TSGAN
+3117 TTGAN

-3136 GSYAS
+3136 GSYAR

-3175 TVTPVSSLSSS
+3175 TVTPVSSLSST

-3232 LRTFTIDASDYVS
+3232 LRTFTIDASDYVA

-3257 TATSVDTTEITS
+3257 TATGVDTTEITS

-3280 IVLNGTQGS
+3280 IVLNGTQGT

-3398 LTPSITIDVGGAS
+3398 LTRSITIDVGGAS

-3451 VDSTRLTSVVRDASG
+3451 VDTTRLTSVVRDASG

-3497 GDTDNAVFSI
+3497 GDTENAVFSI
-3507 AVGPASTITFTAPS
+3507 AVGPASTITFTPPS

-3530 LVVDVAPYAVE
+3530 LVVDAAPYAVE

-3596 HSVDGVIPVTVGTD
+3596 HSVNGAVPVTVGTD
-3610 STITYTSPGTLT
+3610 STITYSSPGTLT

-3656 NTKLTSVTRTAN
+3656 NTRLTSVTRTAN

-3673 ITPIT
+3673 ITPVSS
-3678 TLTPALQGDTTFSI
+3678 LAQALQGDTTFSI
-3692 TFTSSGGHS
+3692 TFTSSGGHE

-3715 IVFTPPA
+3715 ITFTPPA

-3761 LGSQN
+3761 LGSQT

-3811 NAPTGLKVGTNRT
+3811 TAPTGLKVGTNRT

-3862 VVRDASGN
+3862 VVRDTSGN
-3870 GCGYT
+3870 GCGYA
-3875 ITPTSTQGTATFT
+3875 ITPTATQGTATFT

-3911 TIVYSSPGTLRV
+3911 TIRYTSPGTLRV

-3929 EIDASGYVSDN
+3929 EINASGYVSDN

-3949 ATGVVATRMAV
+3949 ATGVIATRMAV

-3997 SITRTISV
+3997 SITRTITV

-4076 VDTLVVGSQGDATF
+4076 LDTLATGSQGDATF

-4209 TVNVGANSAITFT
+4209 TVNVGANSQITFT
-4222 APPTTG
+4222 PPPTTG

-4251 SGSGYTITC
+4251 SGSGYTISC
-4260 GDATSIDTTR
+4260 GDATSIDSTR
-4270 LASVTHTGSS
+4270 LASVTHSGSS

-4345 IDAADYVSETS
+4345 IDASDYVSETS

-4365 APTSIDSTEITSVTR
+4365 APTSVDTTEITSVTR

-4399 FTVPYTSTGGHAI
+4399 FTVPYTSTGGHSI

-4419 VGAASSIVFSAPASN
+4419 VGAASSIVFSAPS
-4434 PAVAASRTR
+4434 
-4443 TIDVGSYATDGSY
+4443 
-4456 TISCGTISEFS
+4456 
-4467 ALISLGAQTQGSC
+4467 
-4480 SIPIT
+4480 
-4485 AGTGTGTAFISVP
+4485 
-4498 YISSGGARSTRSVSI
+4498 
-4513 DVGVASNISFTAPSD
+4513 
-4528 LKVGINRTQT
+4528 
-4538 INALDYASDSGYTIT
+4538 
-4553 CGTATS
+4553 
-4559 IDTTRLTSVA
+4559 
-4569 RDSSGNGC
+4569 
-4577 GYTIT
+4577 
-4582 PISTLTQS
+4582 
-4590 QQGSASFTVPLTSD
+4590 
-4604 GGDTENA
+4604 
-4611 VFSIAV
+4611 
-4617 GPASTITFTAP
+4617 
-4628 SALLVPKNRTLVVDA
+4628 
-4643 SPYAVEAN
+4643 
-4651 PSNYAIS
+4651 
-4658 CGDATSIDTVE
+4658 
-4669 LQSVTRAG
+4669 
-4677 NTCTFTITPK
+4677 
-4687 NVAGSASFTV
+4687 
-4697 PYSSEGGHSVAGVI
+4697 
-4711 PVTVG
+4711 
-4716 TDSTITFTSPGTLT
+4716 
-4730 VGRNRTLTI
+4730 
-4739 DASGYVE
+4739 
-4746 EIASSGHTIT
+4746 
-4756 CSDAAGV
+4756 
-4763 DSTKLTSV
+4763 
-4771 TRTANTCSFTI
+4771 
-4782 TPITTLTPAQQG
+4782 
-4794 NATFRITFTSSGG
+4794 
-4807 HSITRTIT
+4807 
-4815 VRVGPDS
+4815 
-4822 TIVFAAPASNPAIAA
+4822 
-4837 SRTRTLDVS
+4837 
-4846 SYASDGS
+4846 
-4853 YTISCG
+4853 
-4859 AITESDPDITL
+4859 
-4870 GTQTGCSIPITAGS
+4870 
-4884 TPNQTADISIPY
+4884 
-4896 RSSGGHSITSTLT
+4896 
-4909 LDVGAAS
+4909 
-4916 SIVFTAPTGLA
+4916 
-4927 VGINRTQRI
+4927 
-4936 DALDYASDGGYTIT
+4936 
-4950 CGTATNTGAN
+4950 
-4960 VPTTGTV
+4960 
-4967 ALASVVRDTS
+4967 
-4977 GNGCGYTI
+4977 
-4985 RPTSAQGT
+4985 
-4993 ATFTIPYTSAGGD
+4993 
-5006 TANGNISI
+5006 
-5014 TVGAASNIRYS
+5014 
-5025 SPGTLRVGRNQTLE
+5025 
-5039 IDASGYASDGSYAIS
+5039 
-5054 CADATGVDN
+5054 
-5063 TKLTSVS
+5063 
-5070 RTANTCTFTIDPV
+5070 
-5083 DALAPANQGTTTF
+5083 
-5096 SIAFTSAGGH
+5096 
-5106 SITRSIAV
+5106 
-5114 NIGPDSNLTFTA
+5114 
-5126 PSTFTLGRNRTLVI
+5126 
-5140 DALAAISG
+5140 
-5148 ENAAYTVS
+5148 
-5156 CADATGVDANKMT
+5156 
-5169 VTRSSSGNRCSFT
+5169 
-5182 VDPVD
+5182 
-5187 TLVVGSQGDATFA
+5187 
-5200 VAFSSTG
+5200 
-5207 GATASGTFTVNI
+5207 
-5219 GPDSTI
+5219 
-5225 TANIPP
+5225 
-5231 ATGANRLQVARN
+5231 
-5243 LTLEID
+5243 
-5249 ASGYVSEASPT
+5249 
-5260 NYTISC
+5260 
-5266 SDARSIH
+5266 
-5273 SRLTSVARTA
+5273 
-5283 NTCRYTIDPNNFA
+5283 
-5296 FPGAATFVVT
+5296 
-5306 FTSTGGHSI
+5306 
-5315 DRTITVNVGANS
+5315 
-5327 AITFTAPPTTGAN
+5327 
-5340 RLLVGRNRALVVNAG
+5340 
-5355 SYARET
+5355 
-5361 FGSGYT
+5361 
-5367 ISCGDATSI
+5367 
-5376 DSTRLASV
+5376 
-5384 THSGS
+5384 
-5389 SCSFTVTPVSSLSS
+5389 
-5403 SLQATNAT
+5403 
-5411 FTVPYSSSGGATA
+5411 
-5424 TGTISVKVG
+5424 
-5433 PDSTITYN
+5433 
-5441 APTLERGSNLRTFT
+5441 
-5455 IDAADYVSETSG
+5455 
-5467 SGYTIS
+5467 
-5473 CGTATS
+5473 
-5479 VDTTEITSVTRLSNS
+5479 
-5494 CRYRI
+5494 
-5499 VLNGTQ
+5499 
-5505 GTTSFTVPYTSTGG
+5505 
-5519 HAISRAVQITVG
+5519 
-5531 AASSIVF
+5531 
-5538 SAPASNP
+5538 SNP

-5555 DVSSYATD
+5555 DVSSYAAD
-5563 GSYTIT
+5563 GSYTIS
-5569 CGTISEFSALI
+5569 CGTITEFSALI
-5580 SLGAQTG
+5580 SLGSQTG

-5658 TITCGAATSVDS
+5658 TITCGTATSIDT

-5702 ASFTVPMTSDGG
+5702 ANFTVPLTSDGG

-5720 FSIAVGPAS
+5720 FSITVGPAS
-5729 TITFTAPVGANALS
+5729 TITFTPPSPALS
-5743 VAKNRTLVVDVAPYA
+5743 VAKNRTITVDVSGYA

-5770 GDATGIDTVEL
+5770 GDATSIDTVEL

-5787 GSSCTFTIN
+5787 GRSCTFTIN

-5818 NGAISVTVGPDSNIV
+5818 SGAISVTVGPDSNIV

-5839 LRVGRNRTLV
+5839 LRVARNRTLE

-5858 DNTYTVTC
+5858 SSTYTVTC
-5866 GDATGIDSTR
+5866 GDATGIDNTR

-5893 IDTLA
+5893 VDTLA
-5898 VGLQGNTSFTVP
+5898 AGLQGNTTFTVP
-5910 LSSTGGHTRNA
+5910 LSSTGGHARNA
-5921 QFTVNVG
+5921 LFTVNVG

-5947 TLAINALAAVTENG
+5947 TLAINALAAVTENPA
-5961 VYTVTC
+5961 YTVTC

-5981 RTSTGTG
+5981 RSSTGSR

-6033 TITYNAPTGLLVGRN
+6033 TISYNAPTGLLVGRN

-6057 YVSESDSNNTI
+6057 YVSEADSNNTI

-6080 TSVARTANTCS
+6080 TSVARTANSCS

-6096 NNFATPG
+6096 NNFATVG
-6103 TATFSIAFTS
+6103 TATFAIAFTS

-6125 EIGPN
+6125 EVGPDSN
-6130 STIRF
+6130 IRF
-6135 TTPPTFGPNRLRI
+6135 NAPPTSGPNRLRI

-6158 LDYAAE
+6158 LDYVNE
-6164 NMAYTVTCGDA
+6164 NAAYTVTCGDA

-6216 TSNGGATATG
+6216 TSDGGATATG

-6235 SSITF
+6235 SAITF
-6240 TPPTGLKIGRNR
+6240 TAPTGLKIGRNR
-6252 TLAIDALAA
+6252 TLVIDALAA
-6261 ISGENAAYT
+6261 VSGENAAYT

-6290 SGNRCSF
+6290 SGSRCSF
-6297 TVDPVNSLTPANQ
+6297 TVDPVDTLAVGSQ
-6310 GDTTFAVAFSST
+6310 GDTTFVVAFSST

-6336 PDSTIAY
+6336 PDSAIVY

-6348 LLVGRNRT
+6348 LQVGRNRT
-6356 LTVDV
+6356 LSVDL
-6361 SSAAADGSYTVSCG
+6361 SNAATDGSYTVTCG
-6375 DAANVHPRFSSVTRP
+6375 DATNVHSRLSSVTRP

-6401 TPRTTASLGTASF
+6401 APRTTASLGTATF
-6414 VVPFTSDGG
+6414 RVPFTSDGG
-6423 ATSTGTVSIAISQPS
+6423 AASTGTVSIAISQPS

-6446 PALKIGINRARVID
+6446 PALKIGINRTRTID

-6521 RSAGGHVLNQVFTI
+6521 RSAGGHVLNQEFTI

-6603 VSGMTGAATFTVP
+6603 VSGMTGAATFTIP
-6616 YSSAGGHTTDGQVSV
+6616 YSSDGGHTRDGQVSV
-6631 AIGAASNI
+6631 TIGAASNI

-6647 VIPASTARTIDVG
+6647 VIPVSTARTIDVG
-6660 SYASDGS
+6660 SYAADGS

-6697 TAAASQGATSFVVPY
+6697 TAAANQGATSFVVPY

-6717 AALSG
+6717 ATLSG

-6728 GPASSITFTA
+6728 GPASSIVFNA
-6738 PAGLDVH
+6738 PSGLDVH

-6797 GTGSFNVAYTS
+6797 GTGTFNVPYTS
-6808 SGGATATGT
+6808 SGGATHTGT

-6822 SPQSTIAFT
+6822 SPQSTITFT
-6831 APTGLSVAAGRSVT
+6831 APTGLSVAAGRQIT

-6904 LNAQIAITI
+6904 LNSQIAITI
-6913 GPRSSIAFAAP
+6913 GPRSSIAFTAP

-6938 ASDYASDSAY
+6938 ASDYAADSAY
-6948 TITCGD
+6948 TITCQD
-6954 ATGVPSVFA
+6954 ATGISTALA

-7005 AVTPTS
+7005 AVTPES

-7019 ISGPNRLRIGA
+7019 TSGPDRLRIGA
-7030 GNTRTIN
+7030 GNTRTIS

-7051 GNATAAE
+7051 GNATASE
-7058 PAKLTDIHRNACRY
+7058 PAKLTDIHRNGCRY
-7072 TITAAAAAAQGNT
+7072 TITAAATAAQGNT
-7085 TFSLT
+7085 TFTLT

-7109 ASNIVY
+7109 ASDIVY
-7115 TAPTDITLQANSAR
+7115 TAPADITLQANSAQ

-7137 ADGTGNDAYT
+7137 TDGTGNDAYT
-7147 IACLDATDIDP
+7147 IGCLDATDIDP

-7240 TPDPS
+7240 IPDPS

-7271 PGQIRQAFNLG
+7271 PSQIRQAFNLG
-7282 STQTIYTWNT
+7282 TGQAIYTWNT
-7292 QTQTW
+7292 ARQTW
-7297 TRATRGA
+7297 TRATRSSQA
-7304 QTIPAGT
+7304 IPAGT

-7323 REMRTSNLGGDTT
+7323 REMRTSNLGGGTT
-7336 RMRLTAGWSTLS
+7336 RMRLTSGWSTLS
-7348 IPQGITRTDDT
+7348 IPQGIARTDDT
-7359 DFLLDPTLTDCRNQQ
+7359 DFLLDPSLTDCRNQQ

-7401 RLTTGENAP
+7401 RLTTGQNAP
-7410 YRPLASIAPA
+7410 YRPLMSIAPA

-7433 TIRWNSDTQTY
+7433 TIRWNEDTQTY
-7444 QVFQSIFG
+7444 QVFQSIFTR

>member
-1 MKSLCKTPPQCD
+1 MKSPSKTPPQCDARLARREAKMKSLRKTPPQCD

-24 VVALVSVALIGA
+24 VASLVSAALFA
-36 SVFAVSVAAPSPAEA
+36 TVLFAVSVAVSQPAAGYVAGSWAGGFTLAPGGSRTVDVPATSSNAGRFPGQDWHVQCSVSVPSTSRFTVSINRCRVTVTAKTAASVGCENLAVSGREVRGHQGGGSRDFGTWRLCVRNSDITFNAPSPAP
-51 QTITFRWHYITTDA
+51 TIQA
-65 SGGHLN
+65 GGSLN
-71 DFWIAAG
+71 
-78 ASATFD
+78 
-84 LSRYITTSGTAACP
+84 LSMDT
-98 DITLASTSKLSSISR
+98 
-113 NGCAYTVTAKATS
+113 
-126 TSGRESYTNLQICL
+126 
-140 TGTLQCTYSGRLV
+140 
-153 VNFRPAANLTFTAPT
+153 
-168 GLSVAGNRTLVIN
+168 
-181 AALYAS
+181 YAS
-187 ETHAHYTISCGDA
+187 DS
-200 TNIDTREIST
+200 S
-210 VTRNGCVF
+210 
-218 TVTPKVFTGPSG
+218 P
-230 FTVPYSSTGGGT
+230 STGG
-242 VNGRIAVQVRPATN
+242 
-256 IVYNPPSNWD
+256 
-266 IQTGKSINQSMDIHA
+266 
-281 TDGTYTIS
+281 YTIT

-294 AASNLITITQRGCD
+294 ESSALISLSDQQGCD
-308 ITITAGSTTGTV
+308 VTVNAGSTTGTAN
-320 TISIPFTSSGG
+320 ISIPYTSSGG
-331 DTLTGTRTYTVITAS
+331 DTHTGTVTVRVITAS

-359 TNRTRTIDASAYV
+359 TNRTQTINALDYA

-386 TNIDTTEL
+386 TSIDTTEL

-409 AVQGSASFTVPYTS
+409 QVQGAASFVVPYTS
-423 SGGDTENGVINIE
+423 TGGDTENGTISIE

-446 APGTLTVGRNLTLA
+446 APGTLTVGRNQTLA

-481 GVDANKLAVTRTAN
+481 GVDANKLAVTHTGSS
-495 TCNFTIDPVDTLAP
+495 CNFTIDPVDTLAP

-522 SDGGHSTTGT
+522 SGGGHSTTGT

-549 TLTMGRNRTLVI
+549 TLTVGRNYTLVI
-561 DALEHVSENTGHTV
+561 DALDHVSENTGHTV

-630 ATGTFTV
+630 TTGTFTINIGADSNIVLSDPGTLTVARNRTRTFVASSYATDGSFTFSCGDATGVDTTKMTVTHTGSSCSFTIDPVDTLMPADQGDTTFSVPFTSSGGATTTGTFTV
-637 NIGPDSNTV
+637 NIGPDSTLA
-646 FTDPG
+646 FTALP
-651 TLTVGRNRTL
+651 TLTVGRNYTL
-661 VIDALDHV
+661 VIDALDQITETGV
-669 AEDAAFTVTCGDA
+669 YTVTCADA
-682 TGVDAT
+682 TGVDAVR
-688 KMTVTRST
+688 MTVTRST
-696 SGDGCSFTVDPVDA
+696 SGDGCSFTVDPENA
-710 LTPANQGD
+710 LAQSYQGD
-718 TTFSVA
+718 TTFSVE
-724 FTSTGGTTAT
+724 FTSTGSAT
-734 GTFTVNIGPDSN
+734 V
-746 LTFTALPT
+746 
-754 QTVGR
+754 
-759 NYTLVIDALDQ
+759 
-770 ISGENAVYTV
+770 
-780 SCADATG
+780 
-787 VDAVRMTVTR
+787 
-797 SVSGDGCSFT
+797 
-807 VDPENALA
+807 
-815 PGNQGETTFSVL
+815 
-827 FTSTGGATATGTFT
+827 TGTFT

-849 IAYTAPTDLRIE
+849 IAYTAPADLRIE

-871 SSFAADNSYALT
+871 GGFAADGSYALT

-888 ALTSNLATVTHTG
+888 ALTSNLASVAHTG

-926 SAGGDARR
+926 SAGGDTRQA
-934 VVVPVRVGPARN
+934 VIPVSVGPARN

-1007 GSSQGAAS
+1007 GASQGAAS
-1015 FTVPYTSETGAAVS
+1015 FTVPYTSETGATVS

-1043 FAAPVAGFP
+1043 FTAPVAGFP

-1063 VIDASGYASDGSFT
+1063 VIDASAYASDGSYT

-1086 SGLWQSVVRDSSGSG
+1086 SSLWQSVVRDSGGNG

-1112 SGMAGFTVPYASS
+1112 GGTAGFTVPYGSS
-1125 RGGSL
+1125 RGGSA

-1149 PTTGATSLRVVA
+1149 PTTGAGSLSVLA
-1161 GRVLVLDVSSY
+1161 GRVLVLDASSY
-1172 AADGDYAITCGAI
+1172 AADGDYAISCGAI

-1218 YTSSGGDTLTGTVS
+1218 YTSSGGDTHTGMIS

-1350 FTIVHGTLPSEIQN
+1350 FTIVSGTLPSEIQN

-1442 LNLDSNQLTG
+1442 LNLNSNQLTG

-1486 LTAMRNLLLSNNLL
+1486 LTALRNLLLDNNLL

-1527 VPAGVSSLTN
+1527 VPAGVGSLSS

-1583 GALPTGLQQTASSQ
+1583 GALPAGLQQTASSQ

-1622 SGDIVFAPPLVVPV
+1622 SGDIVFAPPVVVPV

-1733 PSNLFVS
+1733 PQNLFVS

-1753 TDGPYAISCG
+1753 TDGPYAITCG

-1800 TVPFSSSG
+1800 TVPFTSSG

-1819 VNNIVYTAPTDLSVA
+1819 VNNIVYTAPTDLSVV

-1863 SAKITSVVRNNCVF
+1863 STKITSVVRNNCVF

-1907 IPIAATP
+1907 IPMSVTP

-1945 SYTVSCGFR
+1945 SYTVSCGFQ

-1978 AQGAATLVVDY
+1978 TQGAATLVVDY

-2003 SIGPPSSVSFT
+2003 SIGPPSSVFFT
-2014 APAVPA
+2014 APPAPA

-2036 ENTAYAVSCSDAFD
+2036 DNTAYAVSCSDAFD
-2050 ISTLPNIGF
+2050 ITTLPNVGF

-2076 CAFTVDPLNTLPS
+2076 CAFTIDPLNTLPS
-2089 NRWGNAIFRVVFT
+2089 NRWGNSIFRVVFT

-2156 ADATGFDSDKMAVTR
+2156 ADATGFDSDRMAVTR

-2184 ADSLLGETTFS
+2184 AANLLGETTFS

-2219 IRTTNIPGTLFFTA
+2219 IRTTNIPGTLFFTN

-2257 TAGTISNRAAD
+2257 TTGTISNRAAN

-2306 YLRSFSFPAQSVA
+2306 YLQSFSFPAQSVA

-2333 LSTPNTY
+2333 LSTANTY
-2340 FCFEPTN
+2340 FCFEPTD

-2391 VNVGPASSIVFNAP
+2391 VNVGPASDITFNAP
-2405 AGLQVGR
+2405 TGLQVGR

-2452 VFTVDPINSL
+2452 VFTVDPIDSL
-2462 VAGSQGD
+2462 AAGSQGD

-2483 ATGAFTVNIGPDST
+2483 ATGTFTVNIGPDST

-2527 SGYTIACSDAAGVA
+2527 NGYTIACSDAAGVA
-2541 ANRMAVTR
+2541 ANRLAVAR

-2585 FTSTGGHIITRTL
+2585 FASTGGHTITRTL
-2598 TINIGPDSVPMFTAP
+2598 TINIGPDSDPTFTAP

-2635 GNYTISCGTISTTDA
+2635 GNYTISCGTITETDA

-2655 TQTGCSVMITSVATT
+2655 AQTGCSVMITSVATT

-2699 SNIVFTAPTGL
+2699 SNIVFNAPTGL

-2754 GNGCGFTITPIS
+2754 GNGCSYTITPIS
-2766 TLTPAQQGTANF
+2766 TLTQSQQGTANF

-2998 VNIGPDSTITANIPP
+2998 INIGPDSTITANIPP

-3019 LQVARN
+3019 LLVARN

-3049 DARSIHSRLTSVART
+3049 DARSIHSRLSSVART
-3064 ASTCTYTID
+3064 ANTCTYTID

-3092 GGHSIVRTIT
+3092 GGHSIDRTIT

-3117 TSGAN
+3117 TTGAN

-3136 GSYAS
+3136 GSYAR

-3175 TVTPVSSLSSS
+3175 TVTPVSSLSST

-3220 TYNAPTLARGSN
+3220 TFNAPTLARGSN
-3232 LRTFTIDASDYVS
+3232 LRTFTIDAADYVS

-3257 TATSVDTTEITS
+3257 TATGVDTTEITS

-3349 ISCGTITESSAL
+3349 ITCGTITESSAL
-3361 ISLGNQTQGSCSIP
+3361 ISLGSQTQGSCSIEVT
-3375 IIAGTST
+3375 AGTST

-3398 LTPSITIDVGGAS
+3398 LTRSITIDVGGAS

-3451 VDSTRLTSVVRDASG
+3451 IDSTRLTSVVRDSSG

-3530 LVVDVAPYAVE
+3530 LVVDAAPYAVE
-3541 ANPTNYAISC
+3541 ASPTNYAISC

-3596 HSVDGVIPVTVGTD
+3596 HSVNGAIPVTVGTD

-3647 TCSDAAGVD
+3647 TCSDASGVD
-3656 NTKLTSVTRTAN
+3656 NTRLTSVTRTAN
-3668 TCSFT
+3668 TCSYT

-3844 ATNTGANV
+3844 ATNTGANA
-3852 PTSGTVALAS
+3852 PTTGTVALAS
-3862 VVRDASGN
+3862 VVRDSSGN

-3875 ITPTSTQGTATFT
+3875 ITPTATQGTATFT

-3929 EIDASGYVSDN
+3929 EINASGYVSDN

-3960 TRTANSC
+3960 SRTANSC

-3972 PVDALTPANQGT
+3972 PVDALAPANQGT

-4025 NRTLVINALAAISGE
+4025 NRTLVIDALAAISGE

-4076 VDTLVVGSQGDATF
+4076 VDTLATGSQGDATF

-4098 GATASGTFTVN
+4098 GASASGTFTVN

-4144 VTEASN
+4144 VTEASSG
-4150 TYTISCSDARSIHS
+4150 YTISCSDARSIHS

-4189 AATFVVTFTS
+4189 AATFVVTFAS

-4222 APPTTG
+4222 PPPTTG

-4251 SGSGYTITC
+4251 IGSGYTITC

-4434 PAVAASRTR
+4434 PAVAASRT
-4443 TIDVGSYATDGSY
+4443 
-4456 TISCGTISEFS
+4456 
-4467 ALISLGAQTQGSC
+4467 
-4480 SIPIT
+4480 
-4485 AGTGTGTAFISVP
+4485 
-4498 YISSGGARSTRSVSI
+4498 
-4513 DVGVASNISFTAPSD
+4513 
-4528 LKVGINRTQT
+4528 
-4538 INALDYASDSGYTIT
+4538 
-4553 CGTATS
+4553 
-4559 IDTTRLTSVA
+4559 
-4569 RDSSGNGC
+4569 
-4577 GYTIT
+4577 
-4582 PISTLTQS
+4582 
-4590 QQGSASFTVPLTSD
+4590 
-4604 GGDTENA
+4604 
-4611 VFSIAV
+4611 
-4617 GPASTITFTAP
+4617 
-4628 SALLVPKNRTLVVDA
+4628 
-4643 SPYAVEAN
+4643 
-4651 PSNYAIS
+4651 
-4658 CGDATSIDTVE
+4658 
-4669 LQSVTRAG
+4669 
-4677 NTCTFTITPK
+4677 
-4687 NVAGSASFTV
+4687 
-4697 PYSSEGGHSVAGVI
+4697 
-4711 PVTVG
+4711 
-4716 TDSTITFTSPGTLT
+4716 
-4730 VGRNRTLTI
+4730 
-4739 DASGYVE
+4739 
-4746 EIASSGHTIT
+4746 
-4756 CSDAAGV
+4756 
-4763 DSTKLTSV
+4763 
-4771 TRTANTCSFTI
+4771 
-4782 TPITTLTPAQQG
+4782 
-4794 NATFRITFTSSGG
+4794 
-4807 HSITRTIT
+4807 
-4815 VRVGPDS
+4815 
-4822 TIVFAAPASNPAIAA
+4822 
-4837 SRTRTLDVS
+4837 
-4846 SYASDGS
+4846 
-4853 YTISCG
+4853 
-4859 AITESDPDITL
+4859 
-4870 GTQTGCSIPITAGS
+4870 
-4884 TPNQTADISIPY
+4884 
-4896 RSSGGHSITSTLT
+4896 
-4909 LDVGAAS
+4909 
-4916 SIVFTAPTGLA
+4916 
-4927 VGINRTQRI
+4927 
-4936 DALDYASDGGYTIT
+4936 
-4950 CGTATNTGAN
+4950 
-4960 VPTTGTV
+4960 
-4967 ALASVVRDTS
+4967 
-4977 GNGCGYTI
+4977 
-4985 RPTSAQGT
+4985 
-4993 ATFTIPYTSAGGD
+4993 
-5006 TANGNISI
+5006 
-5014 TVGAASNIRYS
+5014 
-5025 SPGTLRVGRNQTLE
+5025 
-5039 IDASGYASDGSYAIS
+5039 
-5054 CADATGVDN
+5054 
-5063 TKLTSVS
+5063 
-5070 RTANTCTFTIDPV
+5070 
-5083 DALAPANQGTTTF
+5083 
-5096 SIAFTSAGGH
+5096 
-5106 SITRSIAV
+5106 
-5114 NIGPDSNLTFTA
+5114 
-5126 PSTFTLGRNRTLVI
+5126 
-5140 DALAAISG
+5140 
-5148 ENAAYTVS
+5148 
-5156 CADATGVDANKMT
+5156 
-5169 VTRSSSGNRCSFT
+5169 
-5182 VDPVD
+5182 
-5187 TLVVGSQGDATFA
+5187 
-5200 VAFSSTG
+5200 
-5207 GATASGTFTVNI
+5207 
-5219 GPDSTI
+5219 
-5225 TANIPP
+5225 
-5231 ATGANRLQVARN
+5231 
-5243 LTLEID
+5243 
-5249 ASGYVSEASPT
+5249 
-5260 NYTISC
+5260 
-5266 SDARSIH
+5266 
-5273 SRLTSVARTA
+5273 
-5283 NTCRYTIDPNNFA
+5283 
-5296 FPGAATFVVT
+5296 
-5306 FTSTGGHSI
+5306 
-5315 DRTITVNVGANS
+5315 
-5327 AITFTAPPTTGAN
+5327 
-5340 RLLVGRNRALVVNAG
+5340 
-5355 SYARET
+5355 
-5361 FGSGYT
+5361 
-5367 ISCGDATSI
+5367 
-5376 DSTRLASV
+5376 
-5384 THSGS
+5384 
-5389 SCSFTVTPVSSLSS
+5389 
-5403 SLQATNAT
+5403 
-5411 FTVPYSSSGGATA
+5411 
-5424 TGTISVKVG
+5424 
-5433 PDSTITYN
+5433 
-5441 APTLERGSNLRTFT
+5441 
-5455 IDAADYVSETSG
+5455 
-5467 SGYTIS
+5467 
-5473 CGTATS
+5473 
-5479 VDTTEITSVTRLSNS
+5479 
-5494 CRYRI
+5494 
-5499 VLNGTQ
+5499 
-5505 GTTSFTVPYTSTGG
+5505 
-5519 HAISRAVQITVG
+5519 
-5531 AASSIVF
+5531 
-5538 SAPASNP
+5538 
-5545 AVAASRTLTL
+5545 LTL

-5563 GSYTIT
+5563 GSYTIS
-5569 CGTISEFSALI
+5569 CGTITEFSALI
-5580 SLGAQTG
+5580 SLGSQTG

-5616 RSISIDVGVASD
+5616 RSISIDVGVASN
-5628 IQFTAPSNLKVGI
+5628 IQFTAPSDLKVGI

-5658 TITCGAATSVDS
+5658 TITCGTATSIDT

-5702 ASFTVPMTSDGG
+5702 ANFTVPLTSDGG

-5720 FSIAVGPAS
+5720 FSITVGPAS
-5729 TITFTAPVGANALS
+5729 TITFTPPSPALS
-5743 VAKNRTLVVDVAPYA
+5743 VAKNRTITVDVSGYA

-5770 GDATGIDTVEL
+5770 GDATSIDTVEL

-5787 GSSCTFTIN
+5787 GRSCTFTIN

-5818 NGAISVTVGPDSNIV
+5818 AGAISVTVGPDSNIV

-5839 LRVGRNRTLV
+5839 LRVARNRTLE

-5858 DNTYTVTC
+5858 SSTYTVTC
-5866 GDATGIDSTR
+5866 GDATGIDNTR

-5893 IDTLA
+5893 VDTLA
-5898 VGLQGNTSFTVP
+5898 AGLQGNTTFTVP
-5910 LSSTGGHTRNA
+5910 LSSTGGHARNA
-5921 QFTVNVG
+5921 LFTVNVG

-5947 TLAINALAAVTENG
+5947 TLAINALAAVTENPA
-5961 VYTVTC
+5961 YTVTC

-5981 RTSTGTG
+5981 RSSTGSR

-6033 TITYNAPTGLLVGRN
+6033 TISYNAPTGLLVGRN

-6057 YVSESDSNNTI
+6057 YVSEADSNNTI

-6080 TSVARTANTCS
+6080 TSVARTANSCS

-6096 NNFATPG
+6096 NNFATVG
-6103 TATFSIAFTS
+6103 TATFAIAFTS

-6125 EIGPN
+6125 EVGPDSN
-6130 STIRF
+6130 IRF
-6135 TTPPTFGPNRLRI
+6135 NAPPTSGPNRLRI

-6158 LDYAAE
+6158 LDYVNE
-6164 NMAYTVTCGDA
+6164 NAAYTVTCGDA

-6216 TSNGGATATG
+6216 TSDGGATATG

-6235 SSITF
+6235 SAITF
-6240 TPPTGLKIGRNR
+6240 TAPTGLKIGRNR
-6252 TLAIDALAA
+6252 TLVIDALAA
-6261 ISGENAAYT
+6261 VSGENAAYT

-6290 SGNRCSF
+6290 SGSRCSF
-6297 TVDPVNSLTPANQ
+6297 TVDPVDTLAVGSQ
-6310 GDTTFAVAFSST
+6310 GDTTFVVAFSST

-6336 PDSTIAY
+6336 PDSAIVY

-6361 SSAAADGSYTVSCG
+6361 SSAATDGSYTVTCG
-6375 DAANVHPRFSSVTRP
+6375 DATNVHSRFSSVTRP

-6423 ATSTGTVSIAISQPS
+6423 ATSTGTVSVTISQPS

-6446 PALKIGINRARVID
+6446 PALKIGINRTRVID
-6460 ALDYARDGNY
+6460 ALDYVRDGNY
-6470 TITCLDATGV
+6470 TITCLDATSV

-6491 SSGNGCGYTINPIS
+6491 SAGNGCGYTINPIS

-6521 RSAGGHVLNQVFTI
+6521 RSAGGHVLNQEFTI

-6568 YAADGS
+6568 YATDGS
-6574 YAISCGDARSIHA
+6574 YTISCGDARSIHA
-6587 RIDHITRQGC
+6587 RIDHITRNGC

-6603 VSGMTGAATFTVP
+6603 VSGMTGAATFTIP
-6616 YSSAGGHTTDGQVSV
+6616 YSSDGGHTRDGQVSV
-6631 AIGAASNI
+6631 TIGAASNI

-6647 VIPASTARTIDVG
+6647 VIPVSTARTIDVG

-6667 YAISCGDAT
+6667 YTISCGDAT

-6682 LASVTHTGSSCSFEI
+6682 LASVTHTGTSCSFEI
-6697 TAAASQGATSFVVPY
+6697 TAAASQGSTSFVVPY

-6717 AALSG
+6717 ATLSG

-6728 GPASSITFTA
+6728 GPASSIVFTA
-6738 PAGLDVH
+6738 PTGLDVH

-6797 GTGSFNVAYTS
+6797 GTGTFNVAYTS
-6808 SGGATATGT
+6808 SGGATHTGT

-6822 SPQSTIAFT
+6822 SPQSTITFT

-6877 CSYAVRA
+6877 CSYVVRA

-6913 GPRSSIAFAAP
+6913 GPRSSIAFTAP

-6954 ATGVPSVFA
+6954 ATGISTALA

-6975 ITPGAS
+6975 VTPGTS
-6981 TGTGSF
+6981 TGSGSF

-7019 ISGPNRLRIGA
+7019 ISGPDRLRIGA

-7051 GNATAAE
+7051 GNATATE
-7058 PAKLTDIHRNACRY
+7058 PAKLTDIHRNGCRY

-7090 YTSSGGNTNNAS
+7090 YTSSGGNTSNAS

-7115 TAPTDITLQANSAR
+7115 TAPADITLQANSAR

-7137 ADGTGNDAYT
+7137 TDGTGNDAYT

-7224 ARRPT
+7224 TRRPT

-7240 TPDPS
+7240 IPDPS

-7271 PGQIRQAFNLG
+7271 PSQIRQAFNLG

-7292 QTQTW
+7292 ARQTW
-7297 TRATRGA
+7297 TRATRSSQA
-7304 QTIPAGT
+7304 IPAGT

-7323 REMRTSNLGGDTT
+7323 REMRTSNLGGGTT
-7336 RMRLTAGWSTLS
+7336 RMRLTSGWSTLS
-7348 IPQGITRTDDT
+7348 IPQGITRTEDT
-7359 DFLLDPTLTDCRNQQ
+7359 NFLLDPTLTDCRNQQ
-7374 GIIAIAAYS
+7374 GIIAIASYS

-7410 YRPLASIAPA
+7410 YRPLMSIAPA
-7420 DTTYIYTRTRQPL
+7420 DTTYIFTRTRQPL
-7433 TIRWNSDTQTY
+7433 TIRWNEDTQTY
-7444 QVFQSIFG
+7444 QVFQSIFAR

>member
-1 MKSLCKTPPQCD
+1 MKSLRKTPPQCD

-24 VVALVSVALIGA
+24 VASLVSAALFA
-36 SVFAVSVAAPSPAEA
+36 TVLFAVSVAVSQPAAGYVAGSWAGGFTLAPGGSRTVDVPATSSNAGRFPGQDWHVQCSVSVPSTSRFTVSINRCRVTVTAKTAASVGCENLAVSGREVRGTQGGGSRDFGTWRLCVRNSDITFNAPSPAP
-51 QTITFRWHYITTDA
+51 TIQA
-65 SGGHLN
+65 GGSLN
-71 DFWIAAG
+71 
-78 ASATFD
+78 
-84 LSRYITTSGTAACP
+84 LSMDT
-98 DITLASTSKLSSISR
+98 
-113 NGCAYTVTAKATS
+113 
-126 TSGRESYTNLQICL
+126 
-140 TGTLQCTYSGRLV
+140 
-153 VNFRPAANLTFTAPT
+153 
-168 GLSVAGNRTLVIN
+168 
-181 AALYAS
+181 YAS
-187 ETHAHYTISCGDA
+187 DS
-200 TNIDTREIST
+200 S
-210 VTRNGCVF
+210 
-218 TVTPKVFTGPSG
+218 P
-230 FTVPYSSTGGGT
+230 STGG
-242 VNGRIAVQVRPATN
+242 
-256 IVYNPPSNWD
+256 
-266 IQTGKSINQSMDIHA
+266 
-281 TDGTYTIS
+281 YTIT

-294 AASNLITITQRGCD
+294 ESSALISLSDQQGCD
-308 ITITAGSTTGTV
+308 VTVNAGSTTGTAN
-320 TISIPFTSSGG
+320 ISIPYTSSGG
-331 DTLTGTRTYTVITAS
+331 DTHTGTVTVRVITAS

-359 TNRTRTIDASAYV
+359 TNRTQTINALDYA

-386 TNIDTTEL
+386 TSIDTTEL
-394 MSVSRSGCVFTVTPK
+394 QSVSRSGCVFTVTPK
-409 AVQGSASFTVPYTS
+409 AVQGAASFVVPYTS
-423 SGGDTENGVINIE
+423 TGGDTENGTISIE

-446 APGTLTVGRNLTLA
+446 APGTLTVGRNQTLA

-481 GVDANKLAVTRTAN
+481 GVDANKLAVTHTGSS
-495 TCNFTIDPVDTLAP
+495 CNFTIDPVDTLAP

-522 SDGGHSTTGT
+522 SDGGHSTTGM

-549 TLTMGRNRTLVI
+549 TLTVGRNYTLVI
-561 DALEHVSENTGHTV
+561 DALDHVSENTGHTV

-630 ATGTFTV
+630 TTGTFTINIGADSNIVLSDPGTLTVARNRTRTFVASSYATDGSFTFSCGDATGVDTTKMTVTHTGSSCSFTIDPVDTLMPADQGDTTFSVPFTSSGGATTTGTFTV
-637 NIGPDSNTV
+637 NIGPDSTLA
-646 FTDPG
+646 FTALP
-651 TLTVGRNRTL
+651 TLTVGRNYTL
-661 VIDALDHV
+661 VIDALDQITETGV
-669 AEDAAFTVTCGDA
+669 YTVTCADA
-682 TGVDAT
+682 TGVDAVR
-688 KMTVTRST
+688 MTVTRST
-696 SGDGCSFTVDPVDA
+696 SGDGCSFTVDPENA
-710 LTPANQGD
+710 LAQSYQGD
-718 TTFSVA
+718 TTFSVE
-724 FTSTGGTTAT
+724 FTSTGSAT
-734 GTFTVNIGPDSN
+734 V
-746 LTFTALPT
+746 
-754 QTVGR
+754 
-759 NYTLVIDALDQ
+759 
-770 ISGENAVYTV
+770 
-780 SCADATG
+780 
-787 VDAVRMTVTR
+787 
-797 SVSGDGCSFT
+797 
-807 VDPENALA
+807 
-815 PGNQGETTFSVL
+815 
-827 FTSTGGATATGTFT
+827 TGTFT

-871 SSFAADNSYALT
+871 GGFAADGSYALT

-888 ALTSNLATVTHTG
+888 ALTSNLASVAHTG

-915 SGSASFTITYS
+915 SGAASFTITYT
-926 SAGGDARR
+926 SAGGDARQA
-934 VVVPVRVGPARN
+934 VVPVRVGPARN
-946 LVFTAPSALAI
+946 LVFTAPSPLAI

-1007 GSSQGAAS
+1007 GSSLGAAS
-1015 FTVPYTSETGAAVS
+1015 FTVPYTSETGAMVS

-1043 FAAPVAGFP
+1043 FTAPVAGFP
-1052 SGLNVEATKSI
+1052 TGLNVEATKSI
-1063 VIDASGYASDGSFT
+1063 VIDASAYAADGSYT

-1086 SGLWQSVVRDSSGSG
+1086 SSLWQSVVRDSGGNG

-1112 SGMAGFTVPYASS
+1112 GGTAGFTVPYGSS
-1125 RGGSL
+1125 RGGSA

-1149 PTTGATSLRVVA
+1149 PTTGAGSLSVLA
-1161 GRVLVLDVSSY
+1161 GRVLVLDASSY
-1172 AADGDYAITCGAI
+1172 AADGDYAISCGAI

-1218 YTSSGGDTLTGTVS
+1218 YTSSGGDTHTGMIS

-1242 AIPLLS
+1242 AVPLLS

-1272 LAEDCMTLVAIQNHF
+1272 LAEDCMALVAIQNHF

-1295 LAEFHAF
+1295 LSEFHAF
-1302 REWGDASVEW
+1302 REWGDASIEW
-1312 GTGTASDRLVQNWI
+1312 GTGTASDRLVQNWL

-1339 ISATRSTVGGQ
+1339 ISTRTVGGDASV
-1350 FTIVHGTLPSEIQN
+1350 VHGTLPSELQN
-1364 LTALERLEADDHM
+1364 LTALERLDMDEHK
-1377 LSGNIPSWLGSMSAL
+1377 LSGNLPSWLGSMSAL
-1392 NDVNLSDNNFSGP
+1392 DDVNLSDNNFSGP

-1417 FLSLHRNELSGSIPS
+1417 FLNLNGNELSGSIPS
-1432 QLGSLSNLRQ
+1432 QLGSLSNLVQ
-1442 LNLDSNQLTG
+1442 LNLNDNQLSG

-1458 GSLSSTAFTHLNLSG
+1458 GSLSSTAFRHLNLSD

-1486 LTAMRNLLLSNNLL
+1486 LTALRNLLLDGNLL

-1527 VPAGVSSLTN
+1527 VPAGVGSLSS

-1543 SNNQFTGAIPAAVGN
+1543 SDNQLTGAIPAAVGN

-1566 NRFTGVRQVYI
+1566 NRFTGVVQVYI

-1583 GALPTGLQQTASSQ
+1583 GALPAGLQQTASSQ

-1604 IAEGFNPV
+1604 ISEGFNPV

-1622 SGDIVFAPPLVVPV
+1622 SGDIVFAPPVVVPV

-1681 YYVTAPAPSPVSR
+1681 YNITAPAPSPISR

-1707 VSAGATQ
+1707 VSAGAAQ

-1733 PSNLFVS
+1733 PQNLFVS

-1787 TIASTASTGDGTF
+1787 TLASTASLGDGTF
-1800 TVPFSSSG
+1800 TVPFTSSG
-1808 GATGTGTFTVN
+1808 GGTGTGTFTVN
-1819 VNNIVYTAPTDLSVA
+1819 VNNIVYTAPTDLSVV

-1849 GANTFTCADATNID
+1849 GANTFTCADATGID
-1863 SAKITSVVRNNCVF
+1863 SAKITSVVRNGCVF

-1907 IPIAATP
+1907 IPMSVTP

-1934 TIDVGAYAADG
+1934 TINVGAYATDG
-1945 SYTVSCGFR
+1945 NYTISCGFQ

-1967 NGCSFTLAAGS
+1967 SGCSFTLAAGS

-2014 APAVPA
+2014 APPVPA

-2209 FTIDIGPDTN
+2209 FTVDIGPDTN
-2219 IRTTNIPGTLFFTA
+2219 IRTTNIPGTLFFTN

-2257 TAGTISNRAAD
+2257 TAGTISNRAAN

-2333 LSTPNTY
+2333 LSTANTY
-2340 FCFEPTN
+2340 FCFEPTD
-2347 VDGKISVVLRGC
+2347 VDGKITVVLRGC
-2359 RYIITAGSRQGAA
+2359 RYIITAGNRQGAA

-2378 SITSGEVRSAAVA
+2378 SITSGEVRSAAVS
-2391 VNVGPASSIVFNAP
+2391 VNVGPASDITFNAP
-2405 AGLQVGR
+2405 TGLQVGR

-2452 VFTVDPINSL
+2452 VFTVDPIDSL
-2462 VAGSQGD
+2462 AAGSQGD

-2483 ATGAFTVNIGPDST
+2483 ATGTFTVNIGPDST

-2585 FTSTGGHIITRTL
+2585 FASTGGHIITRTL

-2754 GNGCGFTITPIS
+2754 GNGCGYTITPIS

-2792 VIAIEVGPA
+2792 VIPIEVGPA

-2924 SAAISG
+2924 LAAISG

-2952 TRSTSGDGCS
+2952 ARSTSGDGCS
-2962 FTVDPVDTLA
+2962 FTVDPVDTLV
-2972 VGSQGDTTFSVAFS
+2972 VGSQGDTTFSVAYS

-3019 LQVARN
+3019 LLVARN

-3064 ASTCTYTID
+3064 ANTCTYTID

-3092 GGHSIVRTIT
+3092 GGHSIDRTIT

-3117 TSGAN
+3117 TTGAN
-3122 RLLVGRNRTLAVDA
+3122 RLLVGRNRTLVVDA

-3141 ETSGSGYTITCG
+3141 ETSGSGYTISCG

-3160 ARLASVTHTGSSCSF
+3160 ARLVSVTHTGSSCSF

-3232 LRTFTIDASDYVS
+3232 LRTFTIDAADYVS

-3398 LTPSITIDVGGAS
+3398 LTRSITIDVGGAS

-3451 VDSTRLTSVVRDASG
+3451 VDTTRLTSVVRDSSG

-3497 GDTDNAVFSI
+3497 GDTENAVFSI
-3507 AVGPASTITFTAPS
+3507 AVGPASTITFTPPS

-3530 LVVDVAPYAVE
+3530 LVVDAAPYAVE

-3596 HSVDGVIPVTVGTD
+3596 HSVNGAIPVTVGTD
-3610 STITYTSPGTLT
+3610 STITYSSPGTLT

-3647 TCSDAAGVD
+3647 TCSDASGVD

-3668 TCSFT
+3668 TCSYT

-3692 TFTSSGGHS
+3692 TFTSSGGHE

-3761 LGSQN
+3761 LGSQT

-3811 NAPTGLKVGTNRT
+3811 TAPTGLKVGTNRT
-3824 QRIDALDYASD
+3824 QTINALDYASD

-3862 VVRDASGN
+3862 VVRDSSGN

-3875 ITPTSTQGTATFT
+3875 ITPTATQGTATFT

-3897 TSSENISITVGPPS
+3897 TANGNISITVGPPS

-3929 EIDASGYVSDN
+3929 EINASGYVSDN

-3997 SITRTISV
+3997 SITRTITV

-4076 VDTLVVGSQGDATF
+4076 LDTLATGSQGDATF

-4098 GATASGTFTVN
+4098 GATASGTFTIN

-4164 RLTSVART
+4164 RLSSVSRT

-4222 APPTTG
+4222 PPPTTG

-4238 ALVVNAGSYARET
+4238 ALVVDVSAYARET

-4260 GDATSIDTTR
+4260 GDATGIDSTR
-4270 LASVTHTGSS
+4270 LASVTHSGSS

-4288 SSLSSTLQA
+4288 SSLSSSLQA

-4303 VPYSST
+4303 VPYSSS

-4334 LERGSNLRTFT
+4334 LERGNNLRTFT
-4345 IDAADYVSETS
+4345 IDAADYVSETT

-4365 APTSIDSTEITSVTR
+4365 TATSVDTTEITSVTR

-4390 LNGTQGTTG
+4390 LNGTQGSTG
-4399 FTVPYTSTGGHAI
+4399 FTVPYTSTGGHSI

-4419 VGAASSIVFSAPASN
+4419 VGAASSIVFSAPSSN
-4434 PAVAASRTR
+4434 PAVAASRTL
-4443 TIDVGSYATDGSY
+4443 TLDVSSYAADGSY
-4456 TISCGTISEFS
+4456 TISCGTITEFS
-4467 ALISLGAQTQGSC
+4467 ALISLGAQTGC

-4485 AGTGTGTAFISVP
+4485 AATSTGTAFISVP
-4498 YISSGGARSTRSVSI
+4498 YISSGGATTTRSISI
-4513 DVGVASNISFTAPSD
+4513 DVGVASNIQFTAPSN

-4538 INALDYASDSGYTIT
+4538 INALDYATDSGYTIT

-4611 VFSIAV
+4611 VFSITV
-4617 GPASTITFTAP
+4617 GPASTITFTPP
-4628 SALLVPKNRTLVVDA
+4628 SPALSVAKNRTITVDV
-4643 SPYAVEAN
+4643 SGYAVEAN
-4651 PSNYAIS
+4651 PTNYAIS

-4669 LQSVTRAG
+4669 LQSVT
-4677 NTCTFTITPK
+4677 
-4687 NVAGSASFTV
+4687 
-4697 PYSSEGGHSVAGVI
+4697 
-4711 PVTVG
+4711 
-4716 TDSTITFTSPGTLT
+4716 
-4730 VGRNRTLTI
+4730 
-4739 DASGYVE
+4739 
-4746 EIASSGHTIT
+4746 
-4756 CSDAAGV
+4756 
-4763 DSTKLTSV
+4763 
-4771 TRTANTCSFTI
+4771 
-4782 TPITTLTPAQQG
+4782 
-4794 NATFRITFTSSGG
+4794 
-4807 HSITRTIT
+4807 
-4815 VRVGPDS
+4815 
-4822 TIVFAAPASNPAIAA
+4822 
-4837 SRTRTLDVS
+4837 
-4846 SYASDGS
+4846 
-4853 YTISCG
+4853 
-4859 AITESDPDITL
+4859 
-4870 GTQTGCSIPITAGS
+4870 
-4884 TPNQTADISIPY
+4884 
-4896 RSSGGHSITSTLT
+4896 
-4909 LDVGAAS
+4909 
-4916 SIVFTAPTGLA
+4916 
-4927 VGINRTQRI
+4927 
-4936 DALDYASDGGYTIT
+4936 
-4950 CGTATNTGAN
+4950 
-4960 VPTTGTV
+4960 
-4967 ALASVVRDTS
+4967 
-4977 GNGCGYTI
+4977 
-4985 RPTSAQGT
+4985 
-4993 ATFTIPYTSAGGD
+4993 
-5006 TANGNISI
+5006 
-5014 TVGAASNIRYS
+5014 
-5025 SPGTLRVGRNQTLE
+5025 
-5039 IDASGYASDGSYAIS
+5039 
-5054 CADATGVDN
+5054 
-5063 TKLTSVS
+5063 
-5070 RTANTCTFTIDPV
+5070 
-5083 DALAPANQGTTTF
+5083 
-5096 SIAFTSAGGH
+5096 
-5106 SITRSIAV
+5106 
-5114 NIGPDSNLTFTA
+5114 
-5126 PSTFTLGRNRTLVI
+5126 
-5140 DALAAISG
+5140 
-5148 ENAAYTVS
+5148 
-5156 CADATGVDANKMT
+5156 
-5169 VTRSSSGNRCSFT
+5169 
-5182 VDPVD
+5182 
-5187 TLVVGSQGDATFA
+5187 
-5200 VAFSSTG
+5200 
-5207 GATASGTFTVNI
+5207 
-5219 GPDSTI
+5219 
-5225 TANIPP
+5225 
-5231 ATGANRLQVARN
+5231 
-5243 LTLEID
+5243 
-5249 ASGYVSEASPT
+5249 
-5260 NYTISC
+5260 
-5266 SDARSIH
+5266 
-5273 SRLTSVARTA
+5273 
-5283 NTCRYTIDPNNFA
+5283 
-5296 FPGAATFVVT
+5296 
-5306 FTSTGGHSI
+5306 
-5315 DRTITVNVGANS
+5315 
-5327 AITFTAPPTTGAN
+5327 
-5340 RLLVGRNRALVVNAG
+5340 
-5355 SYARET
+5355 
-5361 FGSGYT
+5361 
-5367 ISCGDATSI
+5367 
-5376 DSTRLASV
+5376 
-5384 THSGS
+5384 
-5389 SCSFTVTPVSSLSS
+5389 
-5403 SLQATNAT
+5403 
-5411 FTVPYSSSGGATA
+5411 
-5424 TGTISVKVG
+5424 
-5433 PDSTITYN
+5433 
-5441 APTLERGSNLRTFT
+5441 
-5455 IDAADYVSETSG
+5455 
-5467 SGYTIS
+5467 
-5473 CGTATS
+5473 
-5479 VDTTEITSVTRLSNS
+5479 
-5494 CRYRI
+5494 
-5499 VLNGTQ
+5499 
-5505 GTTSFTVPYTSTGG
+5505 
-5519 HAISRAVQITVG
+5519 
-5531 AASSIVF
+5531 
-5538 SAPASNP
+5538 
-5545 AVAASRTLTL
+5545 
-5555 DVSSYATD
+5555 
-5563 GSYTIT
+5563 
-5569 CGTISEFSALI
+5569 
-5580 SLGAQTG
+5580 
-5587 CSIPIT
+5587 
-5593 AATST
+5593 
-5598 GTAFISVPYISSG
+5598 
-5611 GATTT
+5611 
-5616 RSISIDVGVASD
+5616 
-5628 IQFTAPSNLKVGI
+5628 
-5641 NRTQTINALDYA
+5641 
-5653 TDSGY
+5653 
-5658 TITCGAATSVDS
+5658 
-5670 TKLTSVARDSSG
+5670 
-5682 NGCGYT
+5682 
-5688 ITPIS
+5688 
-5693 TLTQSQQGS
+5693 
-5702 ASFTVPMTSDGG
+5702 
-5714 DTENAV
+5714 
-5720 FSIAVGPAS
+5720 
-5729 TITFTAPVGANALS
+5729 
-5743 VAKNRTLVVDVAPYA
+5743 
-5758 VEANPTNYAISC
+5758 
-5770 GDATGIDTVEL
+5770 
-5781 QSVTHT
+5781 HT
-5787 GSSCTFTIN
+5787 GRSCTFTIN

-5818 NGAISVTVGPDSNIV
+5818 SGAISVTVGPDSNIV

-5839 LRVGRNRTLV
+5839 LRVARNRTLE

-5858 DNTYTVTC
+5858 SSTYTVTC
-5866 GDATGIDSTR
+5866 GDATGIDNTR

-5893 IDTLA
+5893 VDTLA
-5898 VGLQGNTSFTVP
+5898 AGLQGNTTFTVP
-5910 LSSTGGHTRNA
+5910 LSSTGGHARNA
-5921 QFTVNVG
+5921 LFTVNVG

-5947 TLAINALAAVTENG
+5947 TLAINALAAVTENPA
-5961 VYTVTC
+5961 YTVTC

-5981 RTSTGTG
+5981 RSSTGSR
-5988 CVFTVDPVDTLATG
+5988 CVFTVDPVDSLATG
-6002 LQGNTTFAVAF
+6002 LQGDTTFAVAF

-6033 TITYNAPTGLLVGRN
+6033 TISYNAPTGLLVGRN

-6057 YVSESDSNNTI
+6057 YVSEADSNNTI

-6080 TSVARTANTCS
+6080 TSVARTANSCS

-6096 NNFATPG
+6096 NNFATVG
-6103 TATFSIAFTS
+6103 TATFAIAFTS

-6125 EIGPN
+6125 EVGPDSN
-6130 STIRF
+6130 IRF
-6135 TTPPTFGPNRLRI
+6135 NAPPTSGPNRLRI
-6148 GRNLTLAIDA
+6148 GRNLTLSIDA
-6158 LDYAAE
+6158 LDYVNE
-6164 NMAYTVTCGDA
+6164 NAAYTVTCGDA

-6216 TSNGGATATG
+6216 TSDGGATATG

-6235 SSITF
+6235 SALTF
-6240 TPPTGLKIGRNR
+6240 TAPTGLKIGRNR
-6252 TLAIDALAA
+6252 TLVIDALAA
-6261 ISGENAAYT
+6261 VSGENAAYT

-6290 SGNRCSF
+6290 SGSRCSF
-6297 TVDPVNSLTPANQ
+6297 TVDPVDTLAVGSQ
-6310 GDTTFAVAFSST
+6310 GDTTFVVAFSST

-6336 PDSTIAY
+6336 PDSTIVY
-6343 TAPAG
+6343 TAPTG

-6361 SSAAADGSYTVSCG
+6361 SSAATDGSYTVTCG
-6375 DAANVHPRFSSVTRP
+6375 DATNVHPRFSSVTRP

-6401 TPRTTASLGTASF
+6401 APRTTASLGTATF
-6414 VVPFTSDGG
+6414 RVPFTSDGG

-6446 PALKIGINRARVID
+6446 PALKIGINRTRVID
-6460 ALDYARDGNY
+6460 ALDYVRDGNY

-6491 SSGNGCGYTINPIS
+6491 SAGNGCGYTINPIS

-6521 RSAGGHVLNQVFTI
+6521 RSAGGHVDDRVFTI
-6535 GVGPA
+6535 AVGPA

-6587 RIDHITRQGC
+6587 RIDHITRNGC

-6603 VSGMTGAATFTVP
+6603 VSGMTGAATFTIP
-6616 YSSAGGHTTDGQVSV
+6616 YSSDGGHTRDGQVSV
-6631 AIGAASNI
+6631 TIGAASNI

-6647 VIPASTARTIDVG
+6647 VIPVSTARTIDVG
-6660 SYASDGS
+6660 SYAADGS

-6697 TAAASQGATSFVVPY
+6697 TAAANQGATSFVVPY

-6728 GPASSITFTA
+6728 GPASSIVFTA
-6738 PAGLDVH
+6738 PSGLDVH

-6797 GTGSFNVAYTS
+6797 GTGTFNVPYTS
-6808 SGGATATGT
+6808 SGGATHTGT

-6822 SPQSTIAFT
+6822 SPQSTITFT
-6831 APTGLSVAAGRSVT
+6831 APTGLSVAAGRQIT

-6904 LNAQIAITI
+6904 LNSQIAITI
-6913 GPRSSIAFAAP
+6913 GPRSSIAFTAP

-6948 TITCGD
+6948 TITCQD

-6981 TGTGSF
+6981 TGSGSF
-6987 TVPYSSSGGAT
+6987 TVPYASSGGAT

-7005 AVTPTS
+7005 AVTPES

-7019 ISGPNRLRIGA
+7019 TSGPNRLRIGA
-7030 GNTRTIN
+7030 GNTRTIS

-7109 ASNIVY
+7109 ASDIVY
-7115 TAPTDITLQANSAR
+7115 TAPADITLQANSAQ

-7137 ADGTGNDAYT
+7137 TDGTGNDAYT

-7172 RAGSTPGEADFHIT
+7172 RAGSTPGDADFHIT

-7240 TPDPS
+7240 IPDPS

-7260 NTLTAQQGGTT
+7260 NTLTAQSGGTT

-7292 QTQTW
+7292 ARQTW
-7297 TRATRGA
+7297 TRATRSSQA
-7304 QTIPAGT
+7304 IPAGT

-7348 IPQGITRTDDT
+7348 IPQGITRTDGA

-7374 GIIAIAAYS
+7374 GIIAIASYS

-7410 YRPLASIAPA
+7410 YRPLMSIAPA
-7420 DTTYIYTRTRQPL
+7420 DTTYIFTRTRQPL
-7433 TIRWNSDTQTY
+7433 TIRWNEDTQTY
-7444 QVFQSIFG
+7444 QVFQSIFAR

>member
-1 MKSLCKTPPQCD
+1 MKSLRKTPPQCD

-24 VVALVSVALIGA
+24 VASLVSAALFA
-36 SVFAVSVAAPSPAEA
+36 TVLFAVSVAVSQPAAGYVAGSWAGGFTLAPGGSRTVDVPATSSNAGRFPGQDWHVQCSVSVPSTSRFTVSINRCRVTVTAKTAASVGCENLAVSGREVRGHQGGGSRDFGTWRLCVRNSDITFNAPSPAP
-51 QTITFRWHYITTDA
+51 TIQA
-65 SGGHLN
+65 GGSLN
-71 DFWIAAG
+71 
-78 ASATFD
+78 
-84 LSRYITTSGTAACP
+84 LSMDT
-98 DITLASTSKLSSISR
+98 
-113 NGCAYTVTAKATS
+113 
-126 TSGRESYTNLQICL
+126 
-140 TGTLQCTYSGRLV
+140 
-153 VNFRPAANLTFTAPT
+153 
-168 GLSVAGNRTLVIN
+168 
-181 AALYAS
+181 YAS
-187 ETHAHYTISCGDA
+187 DS
-200 TNIDTREIST
+200 S
-210 VTRNGCVF
+210 
-218 TVTPKVFTGPSG
+218 P
-230 FTVPYSSTGGGT
+230 STGGF
-242 VNGRIAVQVRPATN
+242 
-256 IVYNPPSNWD
+256 
-266 IQTGKSINQSMDIHA
+266 
-281 TDGTYTIS
+281 TIT

-294 AASNLITITQRGCD
+294 EASALISLSDQQGCD
-308 ITITAGSTTGTV
+308 VTVNAGSTTGTAN
-320 TISIPFTSSGG
+320 ISIPYTSSGG
-331 DTLTGTRTYTVITAS
+331 DTHTGTVTVRVITAS

-359 TNRTRTIDASAYV
+359 TNRTQTINALDYA

-394 MSVSRSGCVFTVTPK
+394 QSVSRSGCVFTVTPK
-409 AVQGSASFTVPYTS
+409 AVQGAASFTVPFTS
-423 SGGDTENGVINIE
+423 SGGDTESGVFNIE

-446 APGTLTVGRNLTLA
+446 APGTFNLGRNLTLA
-460 IDALGYVTEDPAY
+460 IDALSYVTEDPAY

-481 GVDANKLAVTRTAN
+481 GVDASKLAVTHTGSS
-495 TCNFTIDPVDTLAP
+495 CNFTIDPVDTLAP

-522 SDGGHSTTGT
+522 SDGGHSTTGM

-549 TLTMGRNRTLVI
+549 TLTVGRNYTLVI
-561 DALEHVSENTGHTV
+561 DALDHVSENTGHTV

-630 ATGTFTV
+630 TTGTFTINIGADSNIVLSDPGTLTVARNRTRTFVASSYATDGSFTFSCGDATGVDTTKMTVSHTGSSCDFTIDPVDTLMPADQGDTTFSVPFTSTGGATTTGTFTV
-637 NIGPDSNTV
+637 NIGPDS
-646 FTDPG
+646 
-651 TLTVGRNRTL
+651 TL
-661 VIDALDHV
+661 A
-669 AEDAAFTVTCGDA
+669 
-682 TGVDAT
+682 
-688 KMTVTRST
+688 
-696 SGDGCSFTVDPVDA
+696 
-710 LTPANQGD
+710 
-718 TTFSVA
+718 
-724 FTSTGGTTAT
+724 
-734 GTFTVNIGPDSN
+734 
-746 LTFTALPT
+746 FTALPT
-754 QTVGR
+754 LTVGR

-770 ISGENAVYTV
+770 ITETGVYTV
-780 SCADATG
+780 TCADATG

-797 SVSGDGCSFT
+797 STSGNGCSFT

-815 PGNQGETTFSVL
+815 QAYQGDTTFSVE
-827 FTSTGGATATGTFT
+827 FTSTGSATVTGTFT

-849 IAYTAPTDLRIE
+849 IAYTAPADLRIE

-871 SSFAADNSYALT
+871 GGFAADGSYALT

-888 ALTSNLATVTHTG
+888 ALTGTLASVAHTG

-915 SGSASFTITYS
+915 SGSASFTITYTS
-926 SAGGDARR
+926 SGGDTRQA
-934 VVVPVRVGPARN
+934 VVPVRVGPARN

-974 GFWGVTC
+974 GFWGITC

-1007 GSSQGAAS
+1007 GSSLGAAS
-1015 FTVPYTSETGAAVS
+1015 FTVPYTSETGAMVS

-1043 FAAPVAGFP
+1043 FTAPVAGFP

-1063 VIDASGYASDGSFT
+1063 VIDASAYAADGSYA

-1086 SGLWQSVVRDSSGSG
+1086 SSLWQSVVRDSGGNG

-1112 SGMAGFTVPYASS
+1112 GGTAGFTVPYASS
-1125 RGGSL
+1125 RGGSA

-1149 PTTGATSLRVVA
+1149 PTTGAGSLSVLA
-1161 GRVLVLDVSSY
+1161 GRVLVLDASSY
-1172 AADGDYAITCGAI
+1172 AADGDYAISCGAI

-1208 GAGTA
+1208 GTGTA

-1218 YTSSGGDTLTGTVS
+1218 YTSSGGDTHTGTVS

-1272 LAEDCMTLVAIQNHF
+1272 LAEDCMALVAIQNHF

-1350 FTIVHGTLPSEIQN
+1350 FTIVSGTLPSEIQN

-1442 LNLDSNQLTG
+1442 LNLNSNQLTG

-1486 LTAMRNLLLSNNLL
+1486 LTALRNLLLDNNLL

-1527 VPAGVSSLTN
+1527 VPAGVGSLSS

-1622 SGDIVFAPPLVVPV
+1622 SGDIVFAPPVVVPV

-1681 YYVTAPAPSPVSR
+1681 YNVTAPAPSPVSR

-1707 VSAGATQ
+1707 VSAGAAQ

-1753 TDGPYAISCG
+1753 SDGPYAISCG

-1819 VNNIVYTAPTDLSVA
+1819 VNNIVYTAPTDLSVV

-1849 GANTFTCADATNID
+1849 GANTFTCADATGID
-1863 SAKITSVVRNNCVF
+1863 SAKITSVVQVTPPGGCVF
-1877 TVTTAAA
+1877 RVTTAAA
-1884 AAGENVAITVPV
+1884 AAGESVVITVPV

-1907 IPIAATP
+1907 IPMSVTP

-1945 SYTVSCGFR
+1945 SYTVSCGFQ

-1962 TSVAV
+1962 ASVAV
-1967 NGCSFTLAAGS
+1967 SGCRFTLAAGS

-2014 APAVPA
+2014 APPVPA

-2195 AMFTSSGG
+2195 AMFRSSGG

-2209 FTIDIGPDTN
+2209 FTVDIGPDTN
-2219 IRTTNIPGTLFFTA
+2219 IRTTNIPGTLFFTN

-2257 TAGTISNRAAD
+2257 TAGTISNRAAN

-2333 LSTPNTY
+2333 LSTANTY

-2347 VDGKISVVLRGC
+2347 VDGKITVVLRGC

-2391 VNVGPASSIVFNAP
+2391 VNVGPASDITFNAP

-2431 TCGDATG
+2431 TCGDAAG

-2462 VAGSQGD
+2462 AAGSQGD

-2521 VSEISG
+2521 VEEISG
-2527 SGYTIACSDAAGVA
+2527 SGYTIACSDAAGVD

-2585 FTSTGGHIITRTL
+2585 FASTGGHIITRTI
-2598 TINIGPDSVPMFTAP
+2598 TVNIGPDSVPMFTAP

-2635 GNYTISCGTISTTDA
+2635 GNYTISCGTITETDA

-2655 TQTGCSVMITSVATT
+2655 TQTGCSVLITSVATT

-2699 SNIVFTAPTGL
+2699 SNIVFNAPTGL

-2738 TNVDTTRLAS
+2738 TNVDTARLAS
-2748 VVRDTS
+2748 VVRDSS

-2778 TVPYTSSGGDTQNG
+2778 TVPYTSSGGDTESG
-2792 VIAIEVGPA
+2792 VIPIEVGPA
-2801 SNIVYTSPGTL
+2801 SNIVYASPGTL

-2819 LEIDASGYAADNAA
+2819 LEIDASGYAADGS

-2842 GVASARLAVTHTGS
+2842 GVTSTRLAVTHTGS

-2867 LAPGDQGTTTFTI
+2867 LAPNLQGDTTFTI

-2885 GGATGTGTVTV
+2885 GGATATGTVTV

-2924 SAAISG
+2924 LDAISG

-2944 ADATRMTV
+2944 VDATRMTV
-2952 TRSTSGDGCS
+2952 TRSSSGDGCS
-2962 FTVDPVDTLA
+2962 FTVDPVDTLV

-3025 LTLEIDASDYVAET
+3025 LTLEIDASDYVSET

-3049 DARSIHSRLTSVART
+3049 DARSIHSRLSSVSRT
-3064 ASTCTYTID
+3064 ANTCDYTID

-3102 VNVGPNSAITFTAPP
+3102 VNVGANSAITFTAPP

-3122 RLLVGRNRTLAVDA
+3122 RLLVGRNRSLVVDA
-3136 GSYAS
+3136 GSYAR
-3141 ETSGSGYTITCG
+3141 ETSGSGYTISCG

-3220 TYNAPTLARGSN
+3220 TFNAPTLARGSN
-3232 LRTFTIDASDYVS
+3232 LRTFTIDASDYVA

-3349 ISCGTITESSAL
+3349 ITCGTITESSAL
-3361 ISLGNQTQGSCSIP
+3361 ISLGSQTQGSCSIEVT
-3375 IIAGTST
+3375 AGTST

-3398 LTPSITIDVGGAS
+3398 LTRSITIDVGGAS

-3451 VDSTRLTSVVRDASG
+3451 IDSTRLTSVVRDASG

-3497 GDTDNAVFSI
+3497 GDTENAVFSI

-3530 LVVDVAPYAVE
+3530 LVVDAAPYAVE
-3541 ANPTNYAISC
+3541 ANPSNYAISC

-4025 NRTLVINALAAISGE
+4025 NRTLVIDALAAISGE

-4076 VDTLVVGSQGDATF
+4076 VDTLATGSQGDATF

-4209 TVNVGANSAITFT
+4209 TVNVGANSQITFT
-4222 APPTTG
+4222 PPPTTG

-4251 SGSGYTITC
+4251 S
-4260 GDATSIDTTR
+4260 
-4270 LASVTHTGSS
+4270 
-4280 CSFTVTPV
+4280 
-4288 SSLSSTLQA
+4288 
-4297 TNATFT
+4297 
-4303 VPYSST
+4303 
-4309 GGATAN
+4309 
-4315 GTISVKVGPDST
+4315 
-4327 ITYNAPT
+4327 
-4334 LERGSNLRTFT
+4334 
-4345 IDAADYVSETS
+4345 
-4356 GSGYTISCG
+4356 
-4365 APTSIDSTEITSVTR
+4365 
-4380 LSNSCRYRIV
+4380 
-4390 LNGTQGTTG
+4390 
-4399 FTVPYTSTGGHAI
+4399 
-4412 SRAVQIT
+4412 
-4419 VGAASSIVFSAPASN
+4419 
-4434 PAVAASRTR
+4434 
-4443 TIDVGSYATDGSY
+4443 
-4456 TISCGTISEFS
+4456 
-4467 ALISLGAQTQGSC
+4467 
-4480 SIPIT
+4480 
-4485 AGTGTGTAFISVP
+4485 
-4498 YISSGGARSTRSVSI
+4498 
-4513 DVGVASNISFTAPSD
+4513 
-4528 LKVGINRTQT
+4528 
-4538 INALDYASDSGYTIT
+4538 
-4553 CGTATS
+4553 
-4559 IDTTRLTSVA
+4559 
-4569 RDSSGNGC
+4569 
-4577 GYTIT
+4577 
-4582 PISTLTQS
+4582 
-4590 QQGSASFTVPLTSD
+4590 
-4604 GGDTENA
+4604 
-4611 VFSIAV
+4611 
-4617 GPASTITFTAP
+4617 
-4628 SALLVPKNRTLVVDA
+4628 
-4643 SPYAVEAN
+4643 
-4651 PSNYAIS
+4651 
-4658 CGDATSIDTVE
+4658 
-4669 LQSVTRAG
+4669 
-4677 NTCTFTITPK
+4677 
-4687 NVAGSASFTV
+4687 
-4697 PYSSEGGHSVAGVI
+4697 
-4711 PVTVG
+4711 
-4716 TDSTITFTSPGTLT
+4716 
-4730 VGRNRTLTI
+4730 
-4739 DASGYVE
+4739 
-4746 EIASSGHTIT
+4746 
-4756 CSDAAGV
+4756 
-4763 DSTKLTSV
+4763 
-4771 TRTANTCSFTI
+4771 
-4782 TPITTLTPAQQG
+4782 
-4794 NATFRITFTSSGG
+4794 
-4807 HSITRTIT
+4807 
-4815 VRVGPDS
+4815 
-4822 TIVFAAPASNPAIAA
+4822 
-4837 SRTRTLDVS
+4837 
-4846 SYASDGS
+4846 
-4853 YTISCG
+4853 
-4859 AITESDPDITL
+4859 
-4870 GTQTGCSIPITAGS
+4870 
-4884 TPNQTADISIPY
+4884 
-4896 RSSGGHSITSTLT
+4896 
-4909 LDVGAAS
+4909 
-4916 SIVFTAPTGLA
+4916 
-4927 VGINRTQRI
+4927 
-4936 DALDYASDGGYTIT
+4936 
-4950 CGTATNTGAN
+4950 
-4960 VPTTGTV
+4960 
-4967 ALASVVRDTS
+4967 
-4977 GNGCGYTI
+4977 
-4985 RPTSAQGT
+4985 
-4993 ATFTIPYTSAGGD
+4993 
-5006 TANGNISI
+5006 
-5014 TVGAASNIRYS
+5014 
-5025 SPGTLRVGRNQTLE
+5025 
-5039 IDASGYASDGSYAIS
+5039 
-5054 CADATGVDN
+5054 
-5063 TKLTSVS
+5063 
-5070 RTANTCTFTIDPV
+5070 
-5083 DALAPANQGTTTF
+5083 
-5096 SIAFTSAGGH
+5096 
-5106 SITRSIAV
+5106 
-5114 NIGPDSNLTFTA
+5114 
-5126 PSTFTLGRNRTLVI
+5126 
-5140 DALAAISG
+5140 
-5148 ENAAYTVS
+5148 
-5156 CADATGVDANKMT
+5156 
-5169 VTRSSSGNRCSFT
+5169 
-5182 VDPVD
+5182 
-5187 TLVVGSQGDATFA
+5187 
-5200 VAFSSTG
+5200 
-5207 GATASGTFTVNI
+5207 
-5219 GPDSTI
+5219 
-5225 TANIPP
+5225 
-5231 ATGANRLQVARN
+5231 
-5243 LTLEID
+5243 
-5249 ASGYVSEASPT
+5249 
-5260 NYTISC
+5260 
-5266 SDARSIH
+5266 
-5273 SRLTSVARTA
+5273 
-5283 NTCRYTIDPNNFA
+5283 
-5296 FPGAATFVVT
+5296 
-5306 FTSTGGHSI
+5306 
-5315 DRTITVNVGANS
+5315 
-5327 AITFTAPPTTGAN
+5327 
-5340 RLLVGRNRALVVNAG
+5340 
-5355 SYARET
+5355 
-5361 FGSGYT
+5361 GSGYT

-5403 SLQATNAT
+5403 TLQATNAT
-5411 FTVPYSSSGGATA
+5411 FTVPYSSTGGAAA

-5441 APTLERGSNLRTFT
+5441 APTLERGNNLRTFT
-5455 IDAADYVSETSG
+5455 IDASDYVSETSG

-5505 GTTSFTVPYTSTGG
+5505 GTTGFTVPYTSTGG
-5519 HAISRAVQITVG
+5519 HSISRAVQITVG

-5538 SAPASNP
+5538 SAPSSNP

-5555 DVSSYATD
+5555 DVSSYAAD
-5563 GSYTIT
+5563 GSYTIS
-5569 CGTISEFSALI
+5569 CGTITEFSALI
-5580 SLGAQTG
+5580 SLGSQTG

-5658 TITCGAATSVDS
+5658 TITCGTATSIDT

-5702 ASFTVPMTSDGG
+5702 ASFTVPLTSDGG

-5720 FSIAVGPAS
+5720 FSITVGPAS
-5729 TITFTAPVGANALS
+5729 TITFTPPSPALS
-5743 VAKNRTLVVDVAPYA
+5743 VAKNRTITVDVSGYA

-5770 GDATGIDTVEL
+5770 GDATSIDTVEL

-5787 GSSCTFTIN
+5787 GRSCTFTIN

-5818 NGAISVTVGPDSNIV
+5818 AGAISVTVGPDSNIV

-5839 LRVGRNRTLV
+5839 LRVARNRTLE

-5858 DNTYTVTC
+5858 SSTYTVTC
-5866 GDATGIDSTR
+5866 GDATGIDNTR

-5893 IDTLA
+5893 VDTLA
-5898 VGLQGNTSFTVP
+5898 AGLQGNTTFTVP
-5910 LSSTGGHTRNA
+5910 LSSTGGHARNA
-5921 QFTVNVG
+5921 LFTVNVG

-5947 TLAINALAAVTENG
+5947 TLAINALAAVTENPA
-5961 VYTVTC
+5961 YTVTC

-5981 RTSTGTG
+5981 RSSTGSR

-6033 TITYNAPTGLLVGRN
+6033 TISYNAPTGLLVGRN

-6080 TSVARTANTCS
+6080 TSVARTANSCS

-6096 NNFATPG
+6096 NNFATVG
-6103 TATFSIAFTS
+6103 TATFAIAFTS

-6125 EIGPN
+6125 EVGPDSN
-6130 STIRF
+6130 IRF
-6135 TTPPTFGPNRLRI
+6135 NAPPTSGPNRLRI

-6158 LDYAAE
+6158 LDYVNE
-6164 NMAYTVTCGDA
+6164 NAAYTVTCGDA

-6216 TSNGGATATG
+6216 TSDGGATATG

-6235 SSITF
+6235 SAITF
-6240 TPPTGLKIGRNR
+6240 TAPTGLKIGRNR
-6252 TLAIDALAA
+6252 TLVIDALAA
-6261 ISGENAAYT
+6261 VSGENAAYT

-6297 TVDPVNSLTPANQ
+6297 TVDPVDTLAVGSQ

-6336 PDSTIAY
+6336 PDSAIVY

-6356 LTVDV
+6356 LSVDL
-6361 SSAAADGSYTVSCG
+6361 SSAATDGSYTVTCG
-6375 DAANVHPRFSSVTRP
+6375 DATNVHSRFSSVTRP

-6401 TPRTTASLGTASF
+6401 TPRTTASLGTATF
-6414 VVPFTSDGG
+6414 RVPFTSDGG
-6423 ATSTGTVSIAISQPS
+6423 AASAGTVSIAISQPS

-6446 PALKIGINRARVID
+6446 PALKIGINRTRTID

-6480 DSTKLTSVTRS
+6480 DSTKLTSVARD

-6535 GVGPA
+6535 TVGPA

-6557 HNRTLT
+6557 HNRALT

-6587 RIDHITRQGC
+6587 RIDHITRNGC

-6603 VSGMTGAATFTVP
+6603 VSGMTGAATFTIP
-6616 YSSAGGHTTDGQVSV
+6616 YSSDGGHTRDGQVSV
-6631 AIGAASNI
+6631 TIGAASNI

-6647 VIPASTARTIDVG
+6647 VIPVSTARTIDVG

-6667 YAISCGDAT
+6667 YTISCGDAT

-6697 TAAASQGATSFVVPY
+6697 TAAANQGATSFVVPY

-6717 AALSG
+6717 ATLSG

-6728 GPASSITFTA
+6728 GPASSIVFTA
-6738 PAGLDVH
+6738 PSGLDVH
-6745 VGETLLVHANDYASD
+6745 VGQTLAIHANDYASD
-6760 GPYSLQCADATN
+6760 GPYTLQCADATN

-6797 GTGSFNVAYTS
+6797 GTGTFNVPYTS
-6808 SGGATATGT
+6808 SGGATHTGT

-6877 CSYAVRA
+6877 CSYVVRA

-6938 ASDYASDSAY
+6938 ASDYAADSAY

-6975 ITPGAS
+6975 VTPGAS
-6981 TGTGSF
+6981 TGSGSF

-7005 AVTPTS
+7005 AVTPES

-7019 ISGPNRLRIGA
+7019 ISGPDRLRIGA

-7058 PAKLTDIHRNACRY
+7058 PAKLTDIHRNGCRY

-7090 YTSSGGNTNNAS
+7090 YTSSGGNTSNAS

-7115 TAPTDITLQANSAR
+7115 TAPADITLQANSAR

-7137 ADGTGNDAYT
+7137 TDGTGNDAYT

-7172 RAGSTPGEADFHIT
+7172 RAGSTPGDADFHIT

-7240 TPDPS
+7240 IPDPS

-7292 QTQTW
+7292 ARQTW
-7297 TRATRGA
+7297 TRATRSSQA
-7304 QTIPAGT
+7304 IPAGT

-7323 REMRTSNLGGDTT
+7323 REMRTSNLGGGTT

-7359 DFLLDPTLTDCRNQQ
+7359 DFLLDPSLTDCRNQQ
-7374 GIIAIAAYS
+7374 GIIAIASYS

-7401 RLTTGENAP
+7401 RLTTGQNAP
-7410 YRPLASIAPA
+7410 YRPLMSIAPA
-7420 DTTYIYTRTRQPL
+7420 DTTYIFTRTRQPL
-7433 TIRWNSDTQTY
+7433 TIRWNDDTQTY
-7444 QVFQSIFG
+7444 QVFQSIFTR